1 MKKSVLL
8 FVSLLLAT
16 VSAIAQPAKPE
27 VTYSAWVEETDV
39 YLYNVEASM
48 FLVGSNNWGTRA
60 AVVGGG
66 SKSNIITYDKFL
78 TGNGTIKGTKWQII
92 QAEDKRG
99 QNACFQIS
107 NMEISGRGL
116 IPSVANECWVD
127 GGPAHT
133 DATLRDIDGWY
144 IVKDNGDKTFQLNFT
159 RKAAKTDE
167 AGNEVKEGDEVVYE
181 YTPAPGVMSISKFAE
196 GELNV
201 NISETESY
209 CTWAVV
215 TVEEYERVVPL
226 LNLYH
231 AGVGLQ
237 KLIDDAKALG
247 IEADLSSYE
256 AVLTKEGVTL
266 EEIQNA
272 IKKLSPTVNF
282 GKVIAEAKK
291 QDPERDWSKYE
302 GIYADPES
310 TDEIFTKNT
319 NFINA
324 LLTLKKAIAA
334 AQELDGTKTFLQAEA
349 LYADD
354 DAAQAEIEDETKRVN
369 AYASLKK
376 VLDEAAQKN
385 YNVAEYT
392 AVYNNVDAT
401 TEDLAKAEEGAK
413 NAVTRGDIAGAAANA
428 TAKNPADFTNYIV
441 NPSFDVQED
450 FHGWSTG
457 FGAGGT
463 KSTNA
468 EVFGK
473 SFDVYQD
480 IKNMPAGVYMV
491 AVNGYTRYKD
501 AQSDYNAW
509 KAGQVS
515 ETKIYLQGETNGQY
529 FTPIKHVSEGGS
541 FTSVANEETTVKLDT
556 EWGTITAGGPV
567 TLYCPN
573 TMAAADVYFHKS
585 GENAGPSD
593 RYRNEAYGPLGEGDV
608 LRIGVFNKKAT
619 DTDWSIFDDFQL
631 FYLGNGAD
639 AYQKW
644 AESVKGNYNVTFD
657 GDVYYGAPEKKYY
670 EEILEVLSSASD
682 KDAISTAI
690 LKVDQAVDSV
700 AASKEAY
707 ATYATTLA
715 TVQKWLN
722 ENVGDD
728 DSYYKL
734 SDYMEAENAEDV
746 ATWEFPNGPAKVIIP
761 DYQQGGFEGI
771 LPVKDIIAETQY
783 VKDMLTEATRNTLAD
798 GTNLTNLIV
807 NPGFEE
813 ELVDGK
819 GKGWSL
825 DTSKGGTGSLTN
837 WRGGDSKNYC
847 AEAYEQNF
855 DVYQEIEGLK
865 DGIYEV
871 SVQAFYRGGWPE
883 AAWNNYKKD
892 PEMKG
897 DAKVYSEVYLNEFST
912 PIRNEMEITFDTNL
926 ANNCSSFAEGE
937 GDDVVNVFV
946 PNGMASASA
955 AFSLP
960 DNEKNYTMSAYGLVT
975 DGKIRLG
982 IRRLTTPPS
991 NAGTWT
997 LWDNFKLTY
1006 RAKNPEIVEK
1016 VLVSKS
1022 NELAELLETNE
1033 ENLTDPVL
1041 QSTQEAYTESKKT
1054 DLNDA
1059 AKYEVL
1065 IETND
1070 AIMAAK
1076 ENIQQVGA
1084 YKTANEAYQAACD
1097 ELEKVDE
1104 SQEAEIWNQI
1114 DEMDNEL
1121 EGDAFRSLS
1130 TEDLVTLIAKVEDF
1144 TKEVQAAIDDIKL
1157 AQKVAEMADATD
1169 DKPYDATSW
1178 IINPDMEDASQDSNA
1193 DASKKMAGWDFWKA
1207 KGNGPVKGSDGINGR
1222 SLEAWSGTIG
1232 AELEFTA
1239 YQTLTGLPAG
1249 KYKLSAKAANAS
1261 NGVVADETLWAD
1273 PEKAATGRAYLCAI
1287 LSDGENEK
1295 AVSTPVEPNVGSATA
1310 ANTYTVTFT
1319 VEEGNDVKIG
1329 FQSIGTMP
1337 FRWFM
1342 CDDFTLT
1349 YYGTESAKVD
1359 STDEGDVVAIEGVE
1373 EAAPATKAI
1382 AGIYNASGAKIA
1394 TLQQGINIVKY
1405 TDGSVKKIFVK

>member
-27 VTYSAWVEETDV
+27 VSYADWASVEEKTEI
-39 YLYNVEASM
+39 YFYNVEAGM
-48 FLVGSNNWGTRA
+48 FLTAGSSWGTRA
-60 AVVGGG
+60 TLIGIKDKNTYNDLLADASGFKGNKWLIAAAEESRGGKNCYMFENKSG
-66 SKSNIITYDKFL
+66 SNYLSAD
-78 TGNGTIKGTKWQII
+78 TKDGI
-92 QAEDKRG
+92 
-99 QNACFQIS
+99 
-107 NMEISGRGL
+107 
-116 IPSVANECWVD
+116 WVD
-127 GGPAHT
+127 GGT
-133 DATLRDIDGWY
+133 DRPVVGWY
-144 IVKDNGDKTFQLNFT
+144 IAKNNGDKTFQLGYML
-159 RKAAKTDE
+159 KTEKKDAE
-167 AGNEVKEGDEVVYE
+167 GNTVKDGDNIVYE
-181 YTPAPGVMSISKFAE
+181 YSSMGIFGVQKFEE
-196 GELNV
+196 GDLNTY
-201 NISETESY
+201 IDESEAYS
-209 CTWAVV
+209 TWAIVDG
-215 TVEEYERVVPL
+215 TEYERVQPL
-226 LNLYH
+226 FQAYY
-231 AGVGLQ
+231 AGISLQ
-237 KLIDDAKALG
+237 
-247 IEADLSSYE
+247 
-256 AVLTKEGVTL
+256 
-266 EEIQNA
+266 
-272 IKKLSPTVNF
+272 NF
-282 GKVIAEAKK
+282 INEAKK
-291 QDPERDWSKYE
+291 QGINADFSPYE
-302 GIYADPES
+302 ALLAKDGVTYKELQDAINKISPAVELGKAITKAKEFDGSRNWEKFEKIYANTES
-310 TDEIFTKNT
+310 TVTELNDATALVNSLVALKT
-319 NFINA
+319 AINA
-324 LLTLKKAIAA
+324 GIDLDQAHDYSASTAIYNSDDSKKA
-334 AQELDGTKTFLQAEA
+334 DVDT
-349 LYADD
+349 
-354 DAAQAEIEDETKRVN
+354 ETTRVN
-369 AYASLKK
+369 AFVSLKK
-376 VLDEAAQKN
+376 KLDEATAGYPAVDFSEAKTAYDNTQSDAKTL
-385 YNVAEYT
+385 AEAEAKIGELQDAYDIAHAT
-392 AVYNNVDAT
+392 VDKPGDITSQLTNVDGSSAT
-401 TEDLAKAEEGAK
+401 DW
-413 NAVTRGDIAGAAANA
+413 TRTWLGDGRAG
-428 TAKNPADFTNYIV
+428 
-441 NPSFDVQED
+441 D
-450 FHGWSTG
+450 FHLNTWS
-457 FGAGGT
+457 
-463 KSTNA
+463 
-468 EVFGK
+468 V
-473 SFDVYQD
+473 
-480 IKNMPAGVYMV
+480 
-491 AVNGYTRYKD
+491 
-501 AQSDYNAW
+501 
-509 KAGQVS
+509 
-515 ETKIYLQGETNGQY
+515 
-529 FTPIKHVSEGGS
+529 EG
-541 FTSVANEETTVKLDT
+541 N
-556 EWGTITAGGPV
+556 
-567 TLYCPN
+567 N
-573 TMAAADVYFHKS
+573 
-585 GENAGPSD
+585 N
-593 RYRNEAYGPLGEGDV
+593 
-608 LRIGVFNKKAT
+608 
-619 DTDWSIFDDFQL
+619 
-631 FYLGNGAD
+631 
-639 AYQKW
+639 
-644 AESVKGNYNVTFD
+644 
-657 GDVYYGAPEKKYY
+657 
-670 EEILEVLSSASD
+670 
-682 KDAISTAI
+682 
-690 LKVDQAVDSV
+690 
-700 AASKEAY
+700 
-707 ATYATTLA
+707 
-715 TVQKWLN
+715 
-722 ENVGDD
+722 
-728 DSYYKL
+728 
-734 SDYMEAENAEDV
+734 
-746 ATWEFPNGPAKVIIP
+746 
-761 DYQQGGFEGI
+761 
-771 LPVKDIIAETQY
+771 
-783 VKDMLTEATRNTLAD
+783 AD
-798 GTNLTNLIV
+798 GTNMVVNFLEDWVAKGNTLSDQKFQRNPVKVAPGAYKITANIRVYNESGADYMKGAYLFGNVSRNSLFANEDEAQTNAVEGAKYNTYNNMLNYWKDGFETYAIVPKDGTLTFGVMIENANYNWVAAKNFRVYYMGDSYESLDYVRKNSDMFAQPFPEETFAMQQLLDDYNNAIPNYGKAQNAEELLDAVQKLVSLSESVQNNANAYKAYKDRVDGLKAGIENGEIDLDGPDADILFDYLDDLGEELGPDSETSVEYGFKNGYSAYIIANRLLKTEEITEELEFLNKLYDAAVRTSLKDGTDLTNLIV

-837 WRGGDSKNYC
+837 WRGGDSDGKNYC

-855 DVYQEIEGLK
+855 DVYQEIEGVK

-912 PIRNEMEITFDTNL
+912 PIRNVMEITLDDVSQFTSKDNY
-926 ANNCSSFAEGE
+926 SSFAVTGE
-937 GDDVVNVFV
+937 GGETTNVFV
-946 PNGMASASA
+946 PNGMASASTS
-955 AFSLP
+955 FSLEDP
-960 DNEKNYTMSAYGLVT
+960 EKNYTMSAYGLVT

-1006 RAKNPEIVEK
+1006 RAKNPELAAQ
-1016 VLVSKS
+1016 VLDAKAKEL
-1022 NELAELLETNE
+1022 NELLTTSE
-1033 ENLTDPVL
+1033 ENMTDPVI
-1041 QSTQEAYTESKKT
+1041 QNSVYAYTESQKT
-1054 DLNDA
+1054 DLSDA

-1070 AIMAAK
+1070 AIVAAK

-1261 NGVVADETLWAD
+1261 NGVAADETLWAD

-1373 EAAPATKAI
+1373 ETAPATKAI

-1394 TLQQGINIVKY
+1394 TLQKGINIVKY

>member
-27 VTYSAWVEETDV
+27 VSYADWASVEEKTEI
-39 YLYNVEASM
+39 YFYNVEAGM
-48 FLVGSNNWGTRA
+48 FLTAGSSWGTRA
-60 AVVGGG
+60 TLIGIKDKNTYNDLLADASGFKGNKWLIAAAEESRGGKNCYMFENKSG
-66 SKSNIITYDKFL
+66 SNYLSAD
-78 TGNGTIKGTKWQII
+78 TKDGI
-92 QAEDKRG
+92 
-99 QNACFQIS
+99 
-107 NMEISGRGL
+107 
-116 IPSVANECWVD
+116 WVD
-127 GGPAHT
+127 GGT
-133 DATLRDIDGWY
+133 DRPVVGWY
-144 IVKDNGDKTFQLNFT
+144 IAKNNGDKTFQLGYML
-159 RKAAKTDE
+159 KTEKKDAE
-167 AGNEVKEGDEVVYE
+167 GNTVKDGDNIVYE
-181 YTPAPGVMSISKFAE
+181 YSSMGIFGVQKFEE
-196 GELNV
+196 GDLNTY
-201 NISETESY
+201 IDESEAYS
-209 CTWAVV
+209 TWAIVDG
-215 TVEEYERVVPL
+215 TEYERVQPL
-226 LNLYH
+226 FQAYY
-231 AGVGLQ
+231 AGISLQ
-237 KLIDDAKALG
+237 
-247 IEADLSSYE
+247 
-256 AVLTKEGVTL
+256 
-266 EEIQNA
+266 
-272 IKKLSPTVNF
+272 NF
-282 GKVIAEAKK
+282 INEAKK
-291 QDPERDWSKYE
+291 QGINADFSPYE
-302 GIYADPES
+302 ALLAKDGVTYKELQDAINKISPAVELGKAITKAKEFDGSRSWEKFEKIYANTES
-310 TDEIFTKNT
+310 TVTELNDATALVNSLVALKT
-319 NFINA
+319 AINA
-324 LLTLKKAIAA
+324 GIDLDQAHDYSASTAIYNSDDSKKA
-334 AQELDGTKTFLQAEA
+334 DVDT
-349 LYADD
+349 
-354 DAAQAEIEDETKRVN
+354 ETTRVN
-369 AYASLKK
+369 AFVSLKK
-376 VLDEAAQKN
+376 KLDEATAGYPAVDFSEAKTAYDNTQSDAKTL
-385 YNVAEYT
+385 AEAEAKIGELQDAYDIAHAT
-392 AVYNNVDAT
+392 VDKPGDITSQLTNVDGSSAT
-401 TEDLAKAEEGAK
+401 DW
-413 NAVTRGDIAGAAANA
+413 TRTWLGDGRAG
-428 TAKNPADFTNYIV
+428 
-441 NPSFDVQED
+441 D
-450 FHGWSTG
+450 FHLNTWS
-457 FGAGGT
+457 
-463 KSTNA
+463 
-468 EVFGK
+468 V
-473 SFDVYQD
+473 
-480 IKNMPAGVYMV
+480 
-491 AVNGYTRYKD
+491 
-501 AQSDYNAW
+501 
-509 KAGQVS
+509 
-515 ETKIYLQGETNGQY
+515 
-529 FTPIKHVSEGGS
+529 EG
-541 FTSVANEETTVKLDT
+541 N
-556 EWGTITAGGPV
+556 
-567 TLYCPN
+567 N
-573 TMAAADVYFHKS
+573 
-585 GENAGPSD
+585 N
-593 RYRNEAYGPLGEGDV
+593 
-608 LRIGVFNKKAT
+608 
-619 DTDWSIFDDFQL
+619 
-631 FYLGNGAD
+631 
-639 AYQKW
+639 
-644 AESVKGNYNVTFD
+644 
-657 GDVYYGAPEKKYY
+657 
-670 EEILEVLSSASD
+670 
-682 KDAISTAI
+682 
-690 LKVDQAVDSV
+690 
-700 AASKEAY
+700 
-707 ATYATTLA
+707 
-715 TVQKWLN
+715 
-722 ENVGDD
+722 
-728 DSYYKL
+728 
-734 SDYMEAENAEDV
+734 
-746 ATWEFPNGPAKVIIP
+746 
-761 DYQQGGFEGI
+761 
-771 LPVKDIIAETQY
+771 
-783 VKDMLTEATRNTLAD
+783 AD
-798 GTNLTNLIV
+798 GTNMVVNFLEDWVAKGNTLSDQKFQRNPVKVAPGAYKITANIRVYNESGADYMKGAYLFGNVSRNSLFANEDEAQTNAVEGAKYNTYNNMLNYWKDGFETYAIVPKDGTLTFGVMIENANYNWVAAKNFRVYYMGDSYESLDYVRKNSDMFAQPFPEETFAMQQLLDDYNNAIPNYGKAQNAEELLDAVQKLVSLSESVQNNANAYKAYKDRVDGLKAGIENGEIDLDGPDADILFDYLDDLGEELGPDSETAVEYGFKNGYSAYIIANRLLKTEEITEELEFLNKLYDAAVRTSLKDGTDLTNLIV

-837 WRGGDSKNYC
+837 WRGGDSDGKNYC

-855 DVYQEIEGLK
+855 DVYQEIEGVK

-912 PIRNEMEITFDTNL
+912 PIRNVMEITLDDVSQFTSKDNY
-926 ANNCSSFAEGE
+926 SSFAVTGE
-937 GDDVVNVFV
+937 GGETTNVFV
-946 PNGMASASA
+946 PNGMASASTS
-955 AFSLP
+955 FSLEDP
-960 DNEKNYTMSAYGLVT
+960 EKNYTMSAYGLVT

-1006 RAKNPEIVEK
+1006 RAKNPELAAQ
-1016 VLVSKS
+1016 VLDAKAKEL
-1022 NELAELLETNE
+1022 NELLTTSE
-1033 ENLTDPVL
+1033 ENMTDPVI
-1041 QSTQEAYTESKKT
+1041 QNSVYAYTESQKT
-1054 DLNDA
+1054 DLSDA

-1070 AIMAAK
+1070 AIVAAK

-1261 NGVVADETLWAD
+1261 NGVTADETLWAD

-1295 AVSTPVEPNVGSATA
+1295 AVSTPVEPNVGSATT

-1373 EAAPATKAI
+1373 ETAPATKAI

-1394 TLQQGINIVKY
+1394 TLQKGINIVKY

>member
-27 VTYSAWVEETDV
+27 VSYADWASVEEKTEI
-39 YLYNVEASM
+39 YFYNVEAGM
-48 FLVGSNNWGTRA
+48 FLTAGSSWGTRA
-60 AVVGGG
+60 TLIGIKDKNTYNDLLADASGFKGNKWLIAAAEESRGGKNCYMFENKSG
-66 SKSNIITYDKFL
+66 SNYLSAD
-78 TGNGTIKGTKWQII
+78 TKDGI
-92 QAEDKRG
+92 
-99 QNACFQIS
+99 
-107 NMEISGRGL
+107 
-116 IPSVANECWVD
+116 WVD
-127 GGPAHT
+127 GGT
-133 DATLRDIDGWY
+133 DRPVVGWY
-144 IVKDNGDKTFQLNFT
+144 IAKNNGDKTFQLGYML
-159 RKAAKTDE
+159 KTEKKDAE
-167 AGNEVKEGDEVVYE
+167 GNTVKDGDNIVYE
-181 YTPAPGVMSISKFAE
+181 YSSMGIFGVQKFEE
-196 GELNV
+196 GDLNTY
-201 NISETESY
+201 IDESEAYS
-209 CTWAVV
+209 TWAIVDG
-215 TVEEYERVVPL
+215 TEYERVQPL
-226 LNLYH
+226 FQAYY
-231 AGVGLQ
+231 AGISLQ
-237 KLIDDAKALG
+237 
-247 IEADLSSYE
+247 
-256 AVLTKEGVTL
+256 
-266 EEIQNA
+266 
-272 IKKLSPTVNF
+272 NF
-282 GKVIAEAKK
+282 INEAKK
-291 QDPERDWSKYE
+291 QGINADFSPYE
-302 GIYADPES
+302 ALLAKDGVTYKELQDAINKISPAVELGKAITKAKEFDGSRSWEKFEKIYANTES
-310 TDEIFTKNT
+310 TVTELNDATALVNSLVALKT
-319 NFINA
+319 AINA
-324 LLTLKKAIAA
+324 GIDLDQAHDYSASTAIYNSDDSKKA
-334 AQELDGTKTFLQAEA
+334 DVDT
-349 LYADD
+349 
-354 DAAQAEIEDETKRVN
+354 ETTRVN
-369 AYASLKK
+369 AFVSLKK
-376 VLDEAAQKN
+376 KLDEATAGYPAVDFSEAKTAYDNTQSDAKTL
-385 YNVAEYT
+385 AEAEAKIGELQDAYDIAHAT
-392 AVYNNVDAT
+392 VDKPGDITSQLTNVDGSSAT
-401 TEDLAKAEEGAK
+401 DW
-413 NAVTRGDIAGAAANA
+413 TRTWLGDGRAG
-428 TAKNPADFTNYIV
+428 
-441 NPSFDVQED
+441 D
-450 FHGWSTG
+450 FHLNTWS
-457 FGAGGT
+457 
-463 KSTNA
+463 
-468 EVFGK
+468 V
-473 SFDVYQD
+473 
-480 IKNMPAGVYMV
+480 
-491 AVNGYTRYKD
+491 
-501 AQSDYNAW
+501 
-509 KAGQVS
+509 
-515 ETKIYLQGETNGQY
+515 
-529 FTPIKHVSEGGS
+529 EG
-541 FTSVANEETTVKLDT
+541 N
-556 EWGTITAGGPV
+556 
-567 TLYCPN
+567 N
-573 TMAAADVYFHKS
+573 
-585 GENAGPSD
+585 N
-593 RYRNEAYGPLGEGDV
+593 
-608 LRIGVFNKKAT
+608 
-619 DTDWSIFDDFQL
+619 
-631 FYLGNGAD
+631 
-639 AYQKW
+639 
-644 AESVKGNYNVTFD
+644 
-657 GDVYYGAPEKKYY
+657 
-670 EEILEVLSSASD
+670 
-682 KDAISTAI
+682 
-690 LKVDQAVDSV
+690 
-700 AASKEAY
+700 
-707 ATYATTLA
+707 
-715 TVQKWLN
+715 
-722 ENVGDD
+722 
-728 DSYYKL
+728 
-734 SDYMEAENAEDV
+734 
-746 ATWEFPNGPAKVIIP
+746 
-761 DYQQGGFEGI
+761 
-771 LPVKDIIAETQY
+771 
-783 VKDMLTEATRNTLAD
+783 AD
-798 GTNLTNLIV
+798 GTNMVVNFLEDWVAKGNTLSDQKFQRNPVKVAPGAYKITANIRVYNESGADYMKGAYLFGNVSRNSLFANEDEAQTNAVEGAKYNTYNNMLNYWKDGFETYAIVPKDGTLTFGVMIENANYNWVAAKNFRVYYMGDSYESLDYVRKNSDMFAQPFPEETFAMQQLLDDYNNAIPNYGKAQNAEELLDAVQKLVSLSESVQNNANAYKAYKDRVDGLKAGIENGEIDLDGPDADILFDYLDDLGEELGPDSETSVEYGFKNGYSAYIIANRLLKTEEITEELEFLNKLYDAAVRTSLKDGTDLTNLIV

-813 ELVDGK
+813 DLVDGK

-837 WRGGDSKNYC
+837 WRGGDSDGKNYC

-855 DVYQEIEGLK
+855 DVYQEIEGVK

-912 PIRNEMEITFDTNL
+912 PIRNVMEITLDDVSQFTSKDNY
-926 ANNCSSFAEGE
+926 SSFAVTGE
-937 GDDVVNVFV
+937 GGETTNVFV
-946 PNGMASASA
+946 PNGMASASTS
-955 AFSLP
+955 FSLEDP
-960 DNEKNYTMSAYGLVT
+960 EKNYTMSAYGLVT

-1006 RAKNPEIVEK
+1006 RAKNPELAAQ
-1016 VLVSKS
+1016 VLDAKAKEL
-1022 NELAELLETNE
+1022 NELLTTSE
-1033 ENLTDPVL
+1033 ENMTDPVI
-1041 QSTQEAYTESKKT
+1041 QNSVYAYTESQKT
-1054 DLNDA
+1054 DLSDA

-1070 AIMAAK
+1070 ALVAAK

-1114 DEMDNEL
+1114 DEMDDEL
-1121 EGDAFRSLS
+1121 DGDAFRSLS

-1261 NGVVADETLWAD
+1261 NGVAADETLWAD

-1295 AVSTPVEPNVGSATA
+1295 AVSTPVEPNVGSATT

-1394 TLQQGINIVKY
+1394 TLQKGINIVKY

>member
-27 VTYSAWVEETDV
+27 VSYADWASVEEKTEI
-39 YLYNVEASM
+39 YFYNVEAGM
-48 FLVGSNNWGTRA
+48 FLTAGSSWGTRA
-60 AVVGGG
+60 TLIGIKDKNTYNDLLADASGFKGNKWLIAAAEESRGGKNCYMFENKSG
-66 SKSNIITYDKFL
+66 SNYLSAD
-78 TGNGTIKGTKWQII
+78 TKDGI
-92 QAEDKRG
+92 
-99 QNACFQIS
+99 
-107 NMEISGRGL
+107 
-116 IPSVANECWVD
+116 WVD
-127 GGPAHT
+127 GGT
-133 DATLRDIDGWY
+133 DRPVVGWY
-144 IVKDNGDKTFQLNFT
+144 IAKNNGDKTFQLGYML
-159 RKAAKTDE
+159 KTEKKDAE
-167 AGNEVKEGDEVVYE
+167 GNTVKDGDNIVYE
-181 YTPAPGVMSISKFAE
+181 YSSMGIFGVQKFEE
-196 GELNV
+196 GDLNTY
-201 NISETESY
+201 IDESEAYS
-209 CTWAVV
+209 TWAIVDG
-215 TVEEYERVVPL
+215 TEYERVQPL
-226 LNLYH
+226 FQAYY
-231 AGVGLQ
+231 AGISLQ
-237 KLIDDAKALG
+237 
-247 IEADLSSYE
+247 
-256 AVLTKEGVTL
+256 
-266 EEIQNA
+266 
-272 IKKLSPTVNF
+272 NF
-282 GKVIAEAKK
+282 INEAKK
-291 QDPERDWSKYE
+291 QGINADFSPYE
-302 GIYADPES
+302 ALLAKDGVTYKELQDAINKISPAVELGKAITKAKEFDGSRSWEKFEKIYANTES
-310 TDEIFTKNT
+310 TVTELNDATALVNSLVALKT
-319 NFINA
+319 AINA
-324 LLTLKKAIAA
+324 GIDLDQAHDYSASTAIYNSDDSKKA
-334 AQELDGTKTFLQAEA
+334 DVDT
-349 LYADD
+349 
-354 DAAQAEIEDETKRVN
+354 ETTRVN
-369 AYASLKK
+369 AFVSLKK
-376 VLDEAAQKN
+376 KLDEATAGYPAVDFSEAKTAYDNTQSDAKTL
-385 YNVAEYT
+385 AEAEAKIGELQDAYDIAHAT
-392 AVYNNVDAT
+392 VDKPGDITSQLTNVDGSSAT
-401 TEDLAKAEEGAK
+401 DW
-413 NAVTRGDIAGAAANA
+413 TRTWLGDGRAG
-428 TAKNPADFTNYIV
+428 
-441 NPSFDVQED
+441 D
-450 FHGWSTG
+450 FHLNTWS
-457 FGAGGT
+457 
-463 KSTNA
+463 
-468 EVFGK
+468 V
-473 SFDVYQD
+473 
-480 IKNMPAGVYMV
+480 
-491 AVNGYTRYKD
+491 
-501 AQSDYNAW
+501 
-509 KAGQVS
+509 
-515 ETKIYLQGETNGQY
+515 
-529 FTPIKHVSEGGS
+529 EG
-541 FTSVANEETTVKLDT
+541 N
-556 EWGTITAGGPV
+556 
-567 TLYCPN
+567 N
-573 TMAAADVYFHKS
+573 
-585 GENAGPSD
+585 N
-593 RYRNEAYGPLGEGDV
+593 
-608 LRIGVFNKKAT
+608 
-619 DTDWSIFDDFQL
+619 
-631 FYLGNGAD
+631 
-639 AYQKW
+639 
-644 AESVKGNYNVTFD
+644 
-657 GDVYYGAPEKKYY
+657 
-670 EEILEVLSSASD
+670 
-682 KDAISTAI
+682 
-690 LKVDQAVDSV
+690 
-700 AASKEAY
+700 
-707 ATYATTLA
+707 
-715 TVQKWLN
+715 
-722 ENVGDD
+722 
-728 DSYYKL
+728 
-734 SDYMEAENAEDV
+734 
-746 ATWEFPNGPAKVIIP
+746 
-761 DYQQGGFEGI
+761 
-771 LPVKDIIAETQY
+771 
-783 VKDMLTEATRNTLAD
+783 AD
-798 GTNLTNLIV
+798 GTNMVVNFLEDWVAKGNTLSDQKFQRNPVKVAPGAYKITAKIRVYNESGADYKKGAYLFGNVSRNSLFANEDEAQTNAVEGAKYNTYNNMLNYWKDGFETYAIVPKDGTLTFGVMIENANYNWVAAKNFRVYYMGDSYESLDYVRKNSDMFAQPFPEETFAMQQLLDDYNNAIPNYGKAQNAEELLDAVQKLVSLSESVQNNANAYKAYKDRVDGLKAGIENGEIDLDGPDADILFDYLDDLGEELGPDSETAVEYGFKNGYSAYIIANRLLKTEEITEELEFLNKLYDAAVRTSLKDGTDLTNLIV

-837 WRGGDSKNYC
+837 WRGGDSDGKNYC

-855 DVYQEIEGLK
+855 DVYQEIEGVK

-912 PIRNEMEITFDTNL
+912 PIRNVMEITLDDVSQFTSKDNY
-926 ANNCSSFAEGE
+926 SSFAVTGE
-937 GDDVVNVFV
+937 GGETTNVFV
-946 PNGMASASA
+946 PNGMASASTS
-955 AFSLP
+955 FSLEDP
-960 DNEKNYTMSAYGLVT
+960 EKNYTMSAYGLVT

-1006 RAKNPEIVEK
+1006 RAKNPELAAQ
-1016 VLVSKS
+1016 VLDAKAKEL
-1022 NELAELLETNE
+1022 NELLTTSE
-1033 ENLTDPVL
+1033 ENMTDPVI
-1041 QSTQEAYTESKKT
+1041 QNSVYAYTESQKT
-1054 DLNDA
+1054 DLSDA

-1070 AIMAAK
+1070 AIVAAK

-1261 NGVVADETLWAD
+1261 NGVTADETLWAD

-1295 AVSTPVEPNVGSATA
+1295 AVSTPVEPNVGSATT

-1394 TLQQGINIVKY
+1394 TLQKGINIVKY

>member
-27 VTYSAWVEETDV
+27 VSYADWASVEEKTEI
-39 YLYNVEASM
+39 YFYNVEAGM
-48 FLVGSNNWGTRA
+48 FLTAGSSWGTRA
-60 AVVGGG
+60 TLIGIKDKNTYNDLLADASGFKGNKWLIAAAEESRGGKNCYMFENKSG
-66 SKSNIITYDKFL
+66 SNYLSAD
-78 TGNGTIKGTKWQII
+78 TKDGI
-92 QAEDKRG
+92 
-99 QNACFQIS
+99 
-107 NMEISGRGL
+107 
-116 IPSVANECWVD
+116 WVD
-127 GGPAHT
+127 GGT
-133 DATLRDIDGWY
+133 DRPVVGWY
-144 IVKDNGDKTFQLNFT
+144 IAKDNGDKTFQLGYML
-159 RKAAKTDE
+159 KTEKKDAE
-167 AGNEVKEGDEVVYE
+167 GNTVKDGDNIVYE
-181 YTPAPGVMSISKFAE
+181 YSSMGIFGVQKFEE
-196 GELNV
+196 GDLNTY
-201 NISETESY
+201 IDESEAYS
-209 CTWAVV
+209 TWAIVDG
-215 TVEEYERVVPL
+215 TEYERVQPL
-226 LNLYH
+226 FQAYY
-231 AGVGLQ
+231 AGISLQ
-237 KLIDDAKALG
+237 
-247 IEADLSSYE
+247 
-256 AVLTKEGVTL
+256 
-266 EEIQNA
+266 
-272 IKKLSPTVNF
+272 NF
-282 GKVIAEAKK
+282 INEAKK
-291 QDPERDWSKYE
+291 QGINADFSPYE
-302 GIYADPES
+302 ALLAKDGVTYKELQDAINKISPAVELGKAITKAKEFDGSRSWEKFEKIYANTES
-310 TDEIFTKNT
+310 TVTELNDATALVNSLVALKT
-319 NFINA
+319 AINA
-324 LLTLKKAIAA
+324 GIDLDQAHDYSASTAIYNSDDSKKA
-334 AQELDGTKTFLQAEA
+334 DVDT
-349 LYADD
+349 
-354 DAAQAEIEDETKRVN
+354 ETTRVN
-369 AYASLKK
+369 AFVSLKK
-376 VLDEAAQKN
+376 KLDEATAGYPAVDFSEAKTAYDNTQSDAKTL
-385 YNVAEYT
+385 AEAEAKIGELQDAYDIAHAT
-392 AVYNNVDAT
+392 VDKPGDITSQLTNVDGSSAT
-401 TEDLAKAEEGAK
+401 DW
-413 NAVTRGDIAGAAANA
+413 TRTWLGDGRAG
-428 TAKNPADFTNYIV
+428 
-441 NPSFDVQED
+441 D
-450 FHGWSTG
+450 FHLNTWS
-457 FGAGGT
+457 
-463 KSTNA
+463 
-468 EVFGK
+468 V
-473 SFDVYQD
+473 
-480 IKNMPAGVYMV
+480 
-491 AVNGYTRYKD
+491 
-501 AQSDYNAW
+501 
-509 KAGQVS
+509 
-515 ETKIYLQGETNGQY
+515 
-529 FTPIKHVSEGGS
+529 EG
-541 FTSVANEETTVKLDT
+541 N
-556 EWGTITAGGPV
+556 
-567 TLYCPN
+567 N
-573 TMAAADVYFHKS
+573 
-585 GENAGPSD
+585 N
-593 RYRNEAYGPLGEGDV
+593 
-608 LRIGVFNKKAT
+608 
-619 DTDWSIFDDFQL
+619 
-631 FYLGNGAD
+631 
-639 AYQKW
+639 
-644 AESVKGNYNVTFD
+644 
-657 GDVYYGAPEKKYY
+657 
-670 EEILEVLSSASD
+670 
-682 KDAISTAI
+682 
-690 LKVDQAVDSV
+690 
-700 AASKEAY
+700 
-707 ATYATTLA
+707 
-715 TVQKWLN
+715 
-722 ENVGDD
+722 
-728 DSYYKL
+728 
-734 SDYMEAENAEDV
+734 
-746 ATWEFPNGPAKVIIP
+746 
-761 DYQQGGFEGI
+761 
-771 LPVKDIIAETQY
+771 
-783 VKDMLTEATRNTLAD
+783 AD
-798 GTNLTNLIV
+798 GTNMVVNFLEDWVAKGNTLSDQKFQRNPVKVAPGAYKITANIRVYNESGADYMKGAYLFGNVSRNSLFANEDEAQTNAVEGAKYNTYNNMLNYWKDGFETYAIVPKDGTLTFGVMIENANYNWVAAKNFRVYYMGDSYESLDYVRKNSDMFAQPFPEETFAMQQLLDDYNNAIPNYGKAQNAEELLDAVQKLVSLSESVQNNANAYKAYKDRVDGLKAGIENGEIDLDGPDADILFDYLDDLGEELGPDSETAVEYGFKNGYSAYIIANRLLKTEEITEELEFLNKLYDAAVRTSLKDGTDLTNLIV

-837 WRGGDSKNYC
+837 WRGGDSDGKNYC

-855 DVYQEIEGLK
+855 DVYQEIEGVK

-912 PIRNEMEITFDTNL
+912 PIRNVMEITLDDVSQFTSKDNY
-926 ANNCSSFAEGE
+926 SSFAVTGE
-937 GDDVVNVFV
+937 GGETTNVFV
-946 PNGMASASA
+946 PNGMASASTS
-955 AFSLP
+955 FSLEDP
-960 DNEKNYTMSAYGLVT
+960 EKNYTMSAYGLVT

-1006 RAKNPEIVEK
+1006 RAKNPELAAQ
-1016 VLVSKS
+1016 VLDAKAKEL
-1022 NELAELLETNE
+1022 NELLTTSE
-1033 ENLTDPVL
+1033 ENMTDPVI
-1041 QSTQEAYTESKKT
+1041 QNSVYAYTESQKT
-1054 DLNDA
+1054 DLSDA

-1070 AIMAAK
+1070 AIVAAK

-1261 NGVVADETLWAD
+1261 NGVTADETLWAD

>member
-27 VTYSAWVEETDV
+27 VSYADWASVEEKAEI
-39 YLYNVEASM
+39 YFYNVEAGM
-48 FLVGSNNWGTRA
+48 FLTAGSSWGTRA
-60 AVVGGG
+60 TLIGIKDKNTYNDLLADASGFKGNKWLIAAAEESRGGKNCYMFENKSG
-66 SKSNIITYDKFL
+66 SNYLSAD
-78 TGNGTIKGTKWQII
+78 TKDGI
-92 QAEDKRG
+92 
-99 QNACFQIS
+99 
-107 NMEISGRGL
+107 
-116 IPSVANECWVD
+116 WVD
-127 GGPAHT
+127 GGT
-133 DATLRDIDGWY
+133 DRPVVGWY
-144 IVKDNGDKTFQLNFT
+144 IAKDNGDKTFQLGYML
-159 RKAAKTDE
+159 KTEKKDAE
-167 AGNEVKEGDEVVYE
+167 GNTVKDGDNIVYE
-181 YTPAPGVMSISKFAE
+181 YSSMGIFGVQKFEE
-196 GELNV
+196 GDLNTY
-201 NISETESY
+201 IDESEAYS
-209 CTWAVV
+209 TWAIVDG
-215 TVEEYERVVPL
+215 TEYERVQPL
-226 LNLYH
+226 FQAYY
-231 AGVGLQ
+231 AGISLQ
-237 KLIDDAKALG
+237 
-247 IEADLSSYE
+247 
-256 AVLTKEGVTL
+256 
-266 EEIQNA
+266 
-272 IKKLSPTVNF
+272 NF
-282 GKVIAEAKK
+282 INEAKK
-291 QDPERDWSKYE
+291 QGINADFSPYE
-302 GIYADPES
+302 ALLAKDGVTYKELQDAINKISPAVELGKAITKAKEFDGSRSWEKFEKIYANTES
-310 TDEIFTKNT
+310 TVTELNDATALVNSLVALKT
-319 NFINA
+319 AINA
-324 LLTLKKAIAA
+324 GIDLDQAHDYSASTAIYNSDDSKKA
-334 AQELDGTKTFLQAEA
+334 DVDT
-349 LYADD
+349 
-354 DAAQAEIEDETKRVN
+354 ETTRVN
-369 AYASLKK
+369 AFVSLKK
-376 VLDEAAQKN
+376 KLDEATAGYPAVDFSEAKTAYDNTQSDAKTL
-385 YNVAEYT
+385 AEAEAKIGELQDAYDIAHAT
-392 AVYNNVDAT
+392 VDKPGDITSQLTNVDGSSAT
-401 TEDLAKAEEGAK
+401 DW
-413 NAVTRGDIAGAAANA
+413 TRTWLGDGRAG
-428 TAKNPADFTNYIV
+428 
-441 NPSFDVQED
+441 D
-450 FHGWSTG
+450 FHLNTWS
-457 FGAGGT
+457 
-463 KSTNA
+463 
-468 EVFGK
+468 V
-473 SFDVYQD
+473 
-480 IKNMPAGVYMV
+480 
-491 AVNGYTRYKD
+491 
-501 AQSDYNAW
+501 
-509 KAGQVS
+509 
-515 ETKIYLQGETNGQY
+515 
-529 FTPIKHVSEGGS
+529 EG
-541 FTSVANEETTVKLDT
+541 N
-556 EWGTITAGGPV
+556 
-567 TLYCPN
+567 N
-573 TMAAADVYFHKS
+573 
-585 GENAGPSD
+585 N
-593 RYRNEAYGPLGEGDV
+593 
-608 LRIGVFNKKAT
+608 
-619 DTDWSIFDDFQL
+619 
-631 FYLGNGAD
+631 
-639 AYQKW
+639 
-644 AESVKGNYNVTFD
+644 
-657 GDVYYGAPEKKYY
+657 
-670 EEILEVLSSASD
+670 
-682 KDAISTAI
+682 
-690 LKVDQAVDSV
+690 
-700 AASKEAY
+700 
-707 ATYATTLA
+707 
-715 TVQKWLN
+715 
-722 ENVGDD
+722 
-728 DSYYKL
+728 
-734 SDYMEAENAEDV
+734 
-746 ATWEFPNGPAKVIIP
+746 
-761 DYQQGGFEGI
+761 
-771 LPVKDIIAETQY
+771 
-783 VKDMLTEATRNTLAD
+783 AD
-798 GTNLTNLIV
+798 GTNMVVNFLEDWVAKGSTLSDQKFQRNPVKVAPGAYKITANIRVYNESGADYMKGAYLFGNVSRNSLFANEDEAQTNAVEGAKYNTYNNMLNYWKDGFETYAIVPKDGTLTFGVMIENANYNWVAAKNFRVYYMGDSYESLDYVRKNSDMFAQPFPEETFAMQQLLDDYNNAIPNYGKAQNAEELLDAVQKLVSLSESVQNNANAYKAYKDRVDGLKAGIENGEIDLDGPDADILFDYLDDLGEELGPDSETSVEYGFKNGYSAYIIANRLLKTEEITEELEFLNKLYDAAVRTSLKDGTDLTNLIV

-813 ELVDGK
+813 DLVDGK

-837 WRGGDSKNYC
+837 WRGGDSDGKNYC

-855 DVYQEIEGLK
+855 DVYQEIEGVK

-871 SVQAFYRGGWPE
+871 SVQAFYRGGSPE

-912 PIRNEMEITFDTNL
+912 PIRNVMEITLDDVSQFTSKDNY
-926 ANNCSSFAEGE
+926 SSFAVTGE
-937 GDDVVNVFV
+937 GGETTNVFV
-946 PNGMASASA
+946 PNGMASASTS
-955 AFSLP
+955 FSLEDP
-960 DNEKNYTMSAYGLVT
+960 EKNYTMSAYGLVT

-1006 RAKNPEIVEK
+1006 RAKNPELAAQ
-1016 VLVSKS
+1016 VLDAKAKEL
-1022 NELAELLETNE
+1022 NELLTTSE
-1033 ENLTDPVL
+1033 ENMTDPVI
-1041 QSTQEAYTESKKT
+1041 QNSVYAYTESQKS
-1054 DLNDA
+1054 DLSDA

-1070 AIMAAK
+1070 ALVAAK
-1076 ENIQQVGA
+1076 ENILQVGA

-1097 ELEKVDE
+1097 ELEKVDG

-1295 AVSTPVEPNVGSATA
+1295 AVSTPVEPNVGSATT

>member
-16 VSAIAQPAKPE
+16 VSAIAQPAKPK
-27 VTYSAWVEETDV
+27 VSYADWASVEEKTEI
-39 YLYNVEASM
+39 YFYNVEAGM
-48 FLVGSNNWGTRA
+48 FLTAGSSWGTRA
-60 AVVGGG
+60 TLIGIKNKNTYNDLLADASGFKGNKWLIAAAEESRGGKNCYMFENKSG
-66 SKSNIITYDKFL
+66 SNYLSAD
-78 TGNGTIKGTKWQII
+78 TKDGI
-92 QAEDKRG
+92 
-99 QNACFQIS
+99 
-107 NMEISGRGL
+107 
-116 IPSVANECWVD
+116 WVD
-127 GGPAHT
+127 GGT
-133 DATLRDIDGWY
+133 DRPVVGWY
-144 IVKDNGDKTFQLNFT
+144 IAKDNGDKTFQLGYML
-159 RKAAKTDE
+159 KTEKKDAE
-167 AGNEVKEGDEVVYE
+167 GNTVKDGDNIVYE
-181 YTPAPGVMSISKFAE
+181 YSSMGIFGVQKFEE
-196 GELNV
+196 GDLNTY
-201 NISETESY
+201 IDESEAYS
-209 CTWAVV
+209 TWAIVDG
-215 TVEEYERVVPL
+215 TEYERVQPL
-226 LNLYH
+226 FQAYYAGISLQNFINEAKNQGINADFSPYEALLAKDGVTYKELQDAINKISPAVELGKAITKAKEFDGSRSWEKFEKIYANTESTVTELNDATALVNSLVALKTAIN
-231 AGVGLQ
+231 AGIDLDQAHDYSASTAIYNSDDSKKADVDTETTRVNAFVSLKK
-237 KLIDDAKALG
+237 KLDEATAGYPAVDFSEAKTAYDNTQSDAK
-247 IEADLSSYE
+247 
-256 AVLTKEGVTL
+256 TL
-266 EEIQNA
+266 AE
-272 IKKLSPTVNF
+272 
-282 GKVIAEAKK
+282 AEAKIGEL
-291 QDPERDWSKYE
+291 QDAYDIAHATVDKPGDITSQ
-302 GIYADPES
+302 
-310 TDEIFTKNT
+310 
-319 NFINA
+319 
-324 LLTLKKAIAA
+324 LT
-334 AQELDGTKTFLQAEA
+334 
-349 LYADD
+349 
-354 DAAQAEIEDETKRVN
+354 
-369 AYASLKK
+369 
-376 VLDEAAQKN
+376 
-385 YNVAEYT
+385 
-392 AVYNNVDAT
+392 NVDGSSAT
-401 TEDLAKAEEGAK
+401 DW
-413 NAVTRGDIAGAAANA
+413 TRTWLGDGRAG
-428 TAKNPADFTNYIV
+428 
-441 NPSFDVQED
+441 D
-450 FHGWSTG
+450 FHLNTWS
-457 FGAGGT
+457 
-463 KSTNA
+463 
-468 EVFGK
+468 V
-473 SFDVYQD
+473 
-480 IKNMPAGVYMV
+480 
-491 AVNGYTRYKD
+491 
-501 AQSDYNAW
+501 
-509 KAGQVS
+509 
-515 ETKIYLQGETNGQY
+515 
-529 FTPIKHVSEGGS
+529 EG
-541 FTSVANEETTVKLDT
+541 N
-556 EWGTITAGGPV
+556 
-567 TLYCPN
+567 N
-573 TMAAADVYFHKS
+573 
-585 GENAGPSD
+585 N
-593 RYRNEAYGPLGEGDV
+593 
-608 LRIGVFNKKAT
+608 
-619 DTDWSIFDDFQL
+619 
-631 FYLGNGAD
+631 
-639 AYQKW
+639 
-644 AESVKGNYNVTFD
+644 
-657 GDVYYGAPEKKYY
+657 
-670 EEILEVLSSASD
+670 
-682 KDAISTAI
+682 
-690 LKVDQAVDSV
+690 
-700 AASKEAY
+700 
-707 ATYATTLA
+707 
-715 TVQKWLN
+715 
-722 ENVGDD
+722 
-728 DSYYKL
+728 
-734 SDYMEAENAEDV
+734 
-746 ATWEFPNGPAKVIIP
+746 
-761 DYQQGGFEGI
+761 
-771 LPVKDIIAETQY
+771 
-783 VKDMLTEATRNTLAD
+783 AD
-798 GTNLTNLIV
+798 GTNMVVNFLEDWVAKGNTLSDQKFQRNPVKVAPGAYKITANIRVYNESGADYMKGAYLFGNVSRNSLFANEDEAQTNAVEGAKYNTYNNMLNYWKDGFETYAIVPKDGTLTFGVMIENANYNWVAAKNFRVYYMGDSYESLDYVRKNSDMFAQPFPEETFAMQQLLDDYNNAIPNYGKAQNAEELLDAVQKLVSLSESVQNNANAYKAYKDRVDGLKAGIENGEIDLDGPDADILFDYLDDLGEELGPDSETSVEYGFKNGYSAYIIANRLLKTEEITEELEFLNKLYDAAVRTSLKDGTDLTNLIV

-837 WRGGDSKNYC
+837 WRGGDSDGKNYC

-855 DVYQEIEGLK
+855 DVYQEIEGVK

-871 SVQAFYRGGWPE
+871 SVQAFYRGGSPE

-912 PIRNEMEITFDTNL
+912 PIRNVMEITLDDVSQFTSKDNY
-926 ANNCSSFAEGE
+926 SSFAVTGE
-937 GDDVVNVFV
+937 GGETTNVFV
-946 PNGMASASA
+946 PNGMASASTS
-955 AFSLP
+955 FSLEDP
-960 DNEKNYTMSAYGLVT
+960 EKNYTMSAYGLVT

-1006 RAKNPEIVEK
+1006 RAKNPELAAQ
-1016 VLVSKS
+1016 VLDAKAKEL
-1022 NELAELLETNE
+1022 NELLTTSE
-1033 ENLTDPVL
+1033 ENMTDPVI
-1041 QSTQEAYTESKKT
+1041 QNSVYAYTESQKT
-1054 DLNDA
+1054 DLSDA

-1070 AIMAAK
+1070 ALVAAK
-1076 ENIQQVGA
+1076 ENILQVGA

-1295 AVSTPVEPNVGSATA
+1295 AVSTPVEPNVGSATT

>member
-27 VTYSAWVEETDV
+27 VSYADWASVEEKAEI
-39 YLYNVEASM
+39 YFYNVEAGM
-48 FLVGSNNWGTRA
+48 FLTAGSSWGTRA
-60 AVVGGG
+60 TLIGIKNKNTYNDLLADASGFKGNKWLIAAAEESRGGKNCYMFENKSG
-66 SKSNIITYDKFL
+66 SNYLSAD
-78 TGNGTIKGTKWQII
+78 TKDGI
-92 QAEDKRG
+92 
-99 QNACFQIS
+99 
-107 NMEISGRGL
+107 
-116 IPSVANECWVD
+116 WVD
-127 GGPAHT
+127 GGT
-133 DATLRDIDGWY
+133 DRPVVGWY
-144 IVKDNGDKTFQLNFT
+144 IAKNNGDKTFQLGYML
-159 RKAAKTDE
+159 KTEKKDAE
-167 AGNEVKEGDEVVYE
+167 GNTVKDGDNIVYE
-181 YTPAPGVMSISKFAE
+181 YSSMGIFGVQKFEE
-196 GELNV
+196 GDLNTY
-201 NISETESY
+201 IDESEAYS
-209 CTWAVV
+209 TWAIVDG
-215 TVEEYERVVPL
+215 TEYERVQPL
-226 LNLYH
+226 FQAYY
-231 AGVGLQ
+231 AGISLQ
-237 KLIDDAKALG
+237 
-247 IEADLSSYE
+247 
-256 AVLTKEGVTL
+256 
-266 EEIQNA
+266 
-272 IKKLSPTVNF
+272 NF
-282 GKVIAEAKK
+282 INEAKK
-291 QDPERDWSKYE
+291 QGINADFSPYE
-302 GIYADPES
+302 ALLAKDGVTYKELQDAINKISPAVELGKAITKAKEFDGSRSWEKFEKIYANTES
-310 TDEIFTKNT
+310 TVTELNDATALVNSLVALKT
-319 NFINA
+319 AINA
-324 LLTLKKAIAA
+324 GIDLDQAHDYSASTAIYNSDDSKKA
-334 AQELDGTKTFLQAEA
+334 DVDT
-349 LYADD
+349 
-354 DAAQAEIEDETKRVN
+354 ETTRVN
-369 AYASLKK
+369 AFVSLKK
-376 VLDEAAQKN
+376 KLDEATAGYPAVDFSEAKTAYDNTQSDAKTL
-385 YNVAEYT
+385 AEAEAKIGELQDAYDIAHAT
-392 AVYNNVDAT
+392 VDKPGDITSQLTNVDGSSAT
-401 TEDLAKAEEGAK
+401 DW
-413 NAVTRGDIAGAAANA
+413 TRTWLGDGRAG
-428 TAKNPADFTNYIV
+428 
-441 NPSFDVQED
+441 D
-450 FHGWSTG
+450 FHLNTWS
-457 FGAGGT
+457 
-463 KSTNA
+463 
-468 EVFGK
+468 V
-473 SFDVYQD
+473 
-480 IKNMPAGVYMV
+480 
-491 AVNGYTRYKD
+491 
-501 AQSDYNAW
+501 
-509 KAGQVS
+509 
-515 ETKIYLQGETNGQY
+515 
-529 FTPIKHVSEGGS
+529 EG
-541 FTSVANEETTVKLDT
+541 N
-556 EWGTITAGGPV
+556 
-567 TLYCPN
+567 N
-573 TMAAADVYFHKS
+573 
-585 GENAGPSD
+585 N
-593 RYRNEAYGPLGEGDV
+593 
-608 LRIGVFNKKAT
+608 
-619 DTDWSIFDDFQL
+619 
-631 FYLGNGAD
+631 
-639 AYQKW
+639 
-644 AESVKGNYNVTFD
+644 
-657 GDVYYGAPEKKYY
+657 
-670 EEILEVLSSASD
+670 
-682 KDAISTAI
+682 
-690 LKVDQAVDSV
+690 
-700 AASKEAY
+700 
-707 ATYATTLA
+707 
-715 TVQKWLN
+715 
-722 ENVGDD
+722 
-728 DSYYKL
+728 
-734 SDYMEAENAEDV
+734 
-746 ATWEFPNGPAKVIIP
+746 
-761 DYQQGGFEGI
+761 
-771 LPVKDIIAETQY
+771 
-783 VKDMLTEATRNTLAD
+783 AD
-798 GTNLTNLIV
+798 GTNMVVNFLEDWVAKGNTLSDQKFQRNPVKVAPGAYKITANIRVYNESGADYMKGAYLFGNVSRNSLFANEDEAQTNAVEGAKYNTYNNMLNYWKDGFETYAIVPKDGTLTFGVMIENANYNWVAAKNFRVYYMGDSYESLDYVRKNSDMFAQPFPEETFAMQQLLDDYNNAIPNYGKAQNAEELLDAVQKLVSLSESVQNNANAYKAYKDRVDGLKAGIENGEIDLDGPDADILFDYLDDLGEELGPDSETAVEYGFKNGYSAYIIANRLLKTEEITEELEFLNKLYDAAVRTSLKDGTDLTNLIV

-837 WRGGDSKNYC
+837 WRGGDSDGKNYC

-855 DVYQEIEGLK
+855 DVYQEIEGVK

-912 PIRNEMEITFDTNL
+912 PIRNVMEITLDDVSQFTSKDNY
-926 ANNCSSFAEGE
+926 SSFAVTGE
-937 GDDVVNVFV
+937 GGETTNVFV
-946 PNGMASASA
+946 PNGMASASTS
-955 AFSLP
+955 FSLEDP
-960 DNEKNYTMSAYGLVT
+960 EKNYTMSAYGLVT

-1006 RAKNPEIVEK
+1006 RAKNPELAAQ
-1016 VLVSKS
+1016 VLDAKAKEL
-1022 NELAELLETNE
+1022 NELLTTSE
-1033 ENLTDPVL
+1033 ENMTDPVI
-1041 QSTQEAYTESKKT
+1041 QNSVYAYTESQKT
-1054 DLNDA
+1054 DLSDA

-1070 AIMAAK
+1070 AIVAAK
-1076 ENIQQVGA
+1076 ENILQVGA

-1261 NGVVADETLWAD
+1261 NGVAADETLWAD

-1295 AVSTPVEPNVGSATA
+1295 AVSTPVEPNVGSATT

-1394 TLQQGINIVKY
+1394 TLQKGINIVKY

>member
-27 VTYSAWVEETDV
+27 VSYADWASVEEKAEI
-39 YLYNVEASM
+39 YFYNVEAGM
-48 FLVGSNNWGTRA
+48 FLTAGSSWGTRA
-60 AVVGGG
+60 TLIGIKNKNTYNDLLADASGFKGNKWLIAAAEESRGGKNCYMFENKSG
-66 SKSNIITYDKFL
+66 SNYLSAD
-78 TGNGTIKGTKWQII
+78 TKDGI
-92 QAEDKRG
+92 
-99 QNACFQIS
+99 
-107 NMEISGRGL
+107 
-116 IPSVANECWVD
+116 WVD
-127 GGPAHT
+127 GGT
-133 DATLRDIDGWY
+133 DRPVVGWY
-144 IVKDNGDKTFQLNFT
+144 IAKDNGDKTFQLGYML
-159 RKAAKTDE
+159 KTEKKDAE
-167 AGNEVKEGDEVVYE
+167 GNTVKDGDNIVYE
-181 YTPAPGVMSISKFAE
+181 YSSMGIFGVQKFEE
-196 GELNV
+196 GDLNTY
-201 NISETESY
+201 IDESEAYS
-209 CTWAVV
+209 TWAIVDG
-215 TVEEYERVVPL
+215 TEYERVQPL
-226 LNLYH
+226 FQAYY
-231 AGVGLQ
+231 AGISLQ
-237 KLIDDAKALG
+237 
-247 IEADLSSYE
+247 
-256 AVLTKEGVTL
+256 
-266 EEIQNA
+266 
-272 IKKLSPTVNF
+272 NF
-282 GKVIAEAKK
+282 INEAKK
-291 QDPERDWSKYE
+291 QGINADFSPYE
-302 GIYADPES
+302 ALLAKDGVTYKELQDAINKISPAVELGKAITKAKEFDGSRSWEKFEKIYANTES
-310 TDEIFTKNT
+310 TVTELNDATALVNSLVALKT
-319 NFINA
+319 AINA
-324 LLTLKKAIAA
+324 GIDLDQAHDYSASTAIYNSDDSKKA
-334 AQELDGTKTFLQAEA
+334 DVDT
-349 LYADD
+349 
-354 DAAQAEIEDETKRVN
+354 ETTRVN
-369 AYASLKK
+369 AFVSLKK
-376 VLDEAAQKN
+376 KLDEATAGYPAVDFSEAKTAYDNTQSDAKTL
-385 YNVAEYT
+385 AEAEAKIGELQDAYDIAHAT
-392 AVYNNVDAT
+392 VDKPGDITSQLTNVDGSSAT
-401 TEDLAKAEEGAK
+401 DW
-413 NAVTRGDIAGAAANA
+413 TRTWLGDGRAG
-428 TAKNPADFTNYIV
+428 
-441 NPSFDVQED
+441 D
-450 FHGWSTG
+450 FHLNTWS
-457 FGAGGT
+457 
-463 KSTNA
+463 
-468 EVFGK
+468 V
-473 SFDVYQD
+473 
-480 IKNMPAGVYMV
+480 
-491 AVNGYTRYKD
+491 
-501 AQSDYNAW
+501 
-509 KAGQVS
+509 
-515 ETKIYLQGETNGQY
+515 
-529 FTPIKHVSEGGS
+529 EG
-541 FTSVANEETTVKLDT
+541 N
-556 EWGTITAGGPV
+556 
-567 TLYCPN
+567 N
-573 TMAAADVYFHKS
+573 
-585 GENAGPSD
+585 N
-593 RYRNEAYGPLGEGDV
+593 
-608 LRIGVFNKKAT
+608 
-619 DTDWSIFDDFQL
+619 
-631 FYLGNGAD
+631 
-639 AYQKW
+639 
-644 AESVKGNYNVTFD
+644 
-657 GDVYYGAPEKKYY
+657 
-670 EEILEVLSSASD
+670 
-682 KDAISTAI
+682 
-690 LKVDQAVDSV
+690 
-700 AASKEAY
+700 
-707 ATYATTLA
+707 
-715 TVQKWLN
+715 
-722 ENVGDD
+722 
-728 DSYYKL
+728 
-734 SDYMEAENAEDV
+734 
-746 ATWEFPNGPAKVIIP
+746 
-761 DYQQGGFEGI
+761 
-771 LPVKDIIAETQY
+771 
-783 VKDMLTEATRNTLAD
+783 AD
-798 GTNLTNLIV
+798 GTNMVVNFLEDWVAKGNTLSDQKFQRNPVKVAPGAYKITANIRVYNESGADYMKGAYLFGNVSRNSLFANEDEAQTNAVEGAKYNTYNNMLNYWKDGFETYAIVPKDGTLTFGVMIENANYNWVAAKNFRVYYMGDSYESLDYVRKNSDMFAQPFPEETFAMQQLLDDYNNAIPNYGKAQNAEELLDAVQKLVSLSESVQNNANAYKAYKDRVDGLKAGIENGEIDLDGPDADILFDYLDDLGEELGPDSETAVEYGFKNGYSAYIIANRLLKTEEITEELEFLNKLYDAAVRTSLKDGTDLTNLIV

-837 WRGGDSKNYC
+837 WRGGDSDGKNYC

-855 DVYQEIEGLK
+855 DVYQEIEGVK

-912 PIRNEMEITFDTNL
+912 PIRNVMEITLDDVSQFTSKDNY
-926 ANNCSSFAEGE
+926 SSFAVTGE
-937 GDDVVNVFV
+937 GGETTNVFV
-946 PNGMASASA
+946 PNGMASASTS
-955 AFSLP
+955 FSLEDP
-960 DNEKNYTMSAYGLVT
+960 EKNYTMSAYGLVT

-1006 RAKNPEIVEK
+1006 RAKNPELAAQ
-1016 VLVSKS
+1016 VLDAKAKEL
-1022 NELAELLETNE
+1022 NELLTTSE
-1033 ENLTDPVL
+1033 ENMTDPVI
-1041 QSTQEAYTESKKT
+1041 QNSVYAYTESQKT
-1054 DLNDA
+1054 DLSDA

-1070 AIMAAK
+1070 AIVAAK
-1076 ENIQQVGA
+1076 ENILQVGA

-1261 NGVVADETLWAD
+1261 NGVAADETLWAD

-1295 AVSTPVEPNVGSATA
+1295 AVSTPVEPNVGSATT

-1394 TLQQGINIVKY
+1394 TLQKGINIVKY

>member
-27 VTYSAWVEETDV
+27 VSYADWASVEEKTEI
-39 YLYNVEASM
+39 YFYNVEAGM
-48 FLVGSNNWGTRA
+48 FLTAGSSWGTRA
-60 AVVGGG
+60 TLIGIKNKNTYNDLLADASGFKGNKWLIAAAEESRGGKNCYMFENKSG
-66 SKSNIITYDKFL
+66 SNYLSAD
-78 TGNGTIKGTKWQII
+78 TKDGI
-92 QAEDKRG
+92 
-99 QNACFQIS
+99 
-107 NMEISGRGL
+107 
-116 IPSVANECWVD
+116 WVD
-127 GGPAHT
+127 GGT
-133 DATLRDIDGWY
+133 DRPVVGWY
-144 IVKDNGDKTFQLNFT
+144 IAKDNGDKTFQLGYML
-159 RKAAKTDE
+159 KTEKKDAE
-167 AGNEVKEGDEVVYE
+167 GNTVKDGDNIVYE
-181 YTPAPGVMSISKFAE
+181 YSSMGIFGVQKFEE
-196 GELNV
+196 GDLNTY
-201 NISETESY
+201 IDESEAYS
-209 CTWAVV
+209 TWAIVDG
-215 TVEEYERVVPL
+215 TEYERVQPL
-226 LNLYH
+226 FQAYY
-231 AGVGLQ
+231 AGISLQ
-237 KLIDDAKALG
+237 
-247 IEADLSSYE
+247 
-256 AVLTKEGVTL
+256 
-266 EEIQNA
+266 
-272 IKKLSPTVNF
+272 NF
-282 GKVIAEAKK
+282 INEAKK
-291 QDPERDWSKYE
+291 QGINADFSPYE
-302 GIYADPES
+302 ALLAKDGVTYKELQDAINKISPAVELGKAITKAKEFDGSRSWEKFEKIYANTES
-310 TDEIFTKNT
+310 TVTELNDATALVNSLVALKT
-319 NFINA
+319 AINA
-324 LLTLKKAIAA
+324 GIDLDQAHDYSASTAIYNSDDSKKA
-334 AQELDGTKTFLQAEA
+334 DVDT
-349 LYADD
+349 
-354 DAAQAEIEDETKRVN
+354 ETTRVN
-369 AYASLKK
+369 AFVSLKK
-376 VLDEAAQKN
+376 KLDEATAGYPAVDFSEAKTAYDNTQSDAKTL
-385 YNVAEYT
+385 AEAEAKIGELQDAYDIAHAT
-392 AVYNNVDAT
+392 VDKPGDITSQLTNVDGSSAT
-401 TEDLAKAEEGAK
+401 DW
-413 NAVTRGDIAGAAANA
+413 TRTWLGDGRAG
-428 TAKNPADFTNYIV
+428 
-441 NPSFDVQED
+441 D
-450 FHGWSTG
+450 FHLNTWS
-457 FGAGGT
+457 
-463 KSTNA
+463 
-468 EVFGK
+468 V
-473 SFDVYQD
+473 
-480 IKNMPAGVYMV
+480 
-491 AVNGYTRYKD
+491 
-501 AQSDYNAW
+501 
-509 KAGQVS
+509 
-515 ETKIYLQGETNGQY
+515 
-529 FTPIKHVSEGGS
+529 EG
-541 FTSVANEETTVKLDT
+541 N
-556 EWGTITAGGPV
+556 
-567 TLYCPN
+567 N
-573 TMAAADVYFHKS
+573 
-585 GENAGPSD
+585 N
-593 RYRNEAYGPLGEGDV
+593 
-608 LRIGVFNKKAT
+608 
-619 DTDWSIFDDFQL
+619 
-631 FYLGNGAD
+631 
-639 AYQKW
+639 
-644 AESVKGNYNVTFD
+644 
-657 GDVYYGAPEKKYY
+657 
-670 EEILEVLSSASD
+670 
-682 KDAISTAI
+682 
-690 LKVDQAVDSV
+690 
-700 AASKEAY
+700 
-707 ATYATTLA
+707 
-715 TVQKWLN
+715 
-722 ENVGDD
+722 
-728 DSYYKL
+728 
-734 SDYMEAENAEDV
+734 
-746 ATWEFPNGPAKVIIP
+746 
-761 DYQQGGFEGI
+761 
-771 LPVKDIIAETQY
+771 
-783 VKDMLTEATRNTLAD
+783 AD
-798 GTNLTNLIV
+798 GTNMVVNFLEDWVAKGNTLSDQKFQRNPVKVAPGAYKITANIRVYNESGADYMKGAYLFGNVSRNSLFANEDEAQTNAVEGAKYNTYNNMLNYWKDGFETYAIVPKDGTLTFGVMIENANYNWVAAKNFRVYYMGDSYESLDYVRKNSDMFAQPFPEETFAMQQLLDDYNNAIPNYGKAQNAEELLDAVQKLVSLSESVQNNANAYKAYKDRVDGLKAGIENGEIDLDGPDADILFDYLDDLGEELGPDSETAVEYGFKNGYSAYIIANRLLKTEEITEELEFLNKLYDAAVRTSLKDGTDLTNLIV

-837 WRGGDSKNYC
+837 WRGGDSDGKNYC

-855 DVYQEIEGLK
+855 DVYQEIEGVK

-912 PIRNEMEITFDTNL
+912 PIRNVMEITLDDVSQFTSKDNY
-926 ANNCSSFAEGE
+926 SSFAVTGE
-937 GDDVVNVFV
+937 GGETTNVFV
-946 PNGMASASA
+946 PNGMASASTS
-955 AFSLP
+955 FSLEDP
-960 DNEKNYTMSAYGLVT
+960 EKNYTMSAYGLVT

-1006 RAKNPEIVEK
+1006 RAKNPELAAQ
-1016 VLVSKS
+1016 VLDAKAKEL
-1022 NELAELLETNE
+1022 NELLTTSE
-1033 ENLTDPVL
+1033 ENMTDPVI
-1041 QSTQEAYTESKKT
+1041 QNSVYAYTESQKT
-1054 DLNDA
+1054 DLSDA

-1070 AIMAAK
+1070 AIVAAK

-1261 NGVVADETLWAD
+1261 NGVAADETLWAD

-1295 AVSTPVEPNVGSATA
+1295 AVSTPVEPNVGSATT

-1373 EAAPATKAI
+1373 ETAPATKAI

-1394 TLQQGINIVKY
+1394 TLQKGINIVKY

>member
-27 VTYSAWVEETDV
+27 VSYADWASVEEKTEI
-39 YLYNVEASM
+39 YFYNVEAGM
-48 FLVGSNNWGTRA
+48 FLTAGSSWGTRA
-60 AVVGGG
+60 TLIGIKDKNTYNDLLADASGFKGNKWLIAAAEESRGGKNCYMFENKSG
-66 SKSNIITYDKFL
+66 SNYLSAD
-78 TGNGTIKGTKWQII
+78 TKDGI
-92 QAEDKRG
+92 
-99 QNACFQIS
+99 
-107 NMEISGRGL
+107 
-116 IPSVANECWVD
+116 WVD
-127 GGPAHT
+127 GGT
-133 DATLRDIDGWY
+133 DRPVVGWY
-144 IVKDNGDKTFQLNFT
+144 IAKNNGDKTFQLGYML
-159 RKAAKTDE
+159 KTEKKDAE
-167 AGNEVKEGDEVVYE
+167 GNTVKDGDNIVYE
-181 YTPAPGVMSISKFAE
+181 YSSMGIFGVQKFEE
-196 GELNV
+196 GDLNTY
-201 NISETESY
+201 IDESEAYS
-209 CTWAVV
+209 TWAIVDG
-215 TVEEYERVVPL
+215 TEYERVQPL
-226 LNLYH
+226 FQAYY
-231 AGVGLQ
+231 AGISLQ
-237 KLIDDAKALG
+237 
-247 IEADLSSYE
+247 
-256 AVLTKEGVTL
+256 
-266 EEIQNA
+266 
-272 IKKLSPTVNF
+272 NF
-282 GKVIAEAKK
+282 INEAKK
-291 QDPERDWSKYE
+291 QGINADFSPYE
-302 GIYADPES
+302 ALLAKDGVTYKELQDAINKISPAVELGKAITKAKEFDGSRSWEKFEKIYANTES
-310 TDEIFTKNT
+310 TVTELNDATALVNSLVALKT
-319 NFINA
+319 AINA
-324 LLTLKKAIAA
+324 GIDLDQAHDYSASTAIYNSDDSKKA
-334 AQELDGTKTFLQAEA
+334 DVDT
-349 LYADD
+349 
-354 DAAQAEIEDETKRVN
+354 ETTRVN
-369 AYASLKK
+369 AFVSLKK
-376 VLDEAAQKN
+376 KLDEATAGYPAVDFSEAKTAYDNTQSDAKTL
-385 YNVAEYT
+385 AEAEAKIGELQDAYDIAHAT
-392 AVYNNVDAT
+392 VDKPGDITSQLTNVDGSSAT
-401 TEDLAKAEEGAK
+401 DWTHTWL
-413 NAVTRGDIAGAAANA
+413 GDGRAG
-428 TAKNPADFTNYIV
+428 
-441 NPSFDVQED
+441 D
-450 FHGWSTG
+450 FHLNTWS
-457 FGAGGT
+457 
-463 KSTNA
+463 
-468 EVFGK
+468 V
-473 SFDVYQD
+473 
-480 IKNMPAGVYMV
+480 
-491 AVNGYTRYKD
+491 
-501 AQSDYNAW
+501 
-509 KAGQVS
+509 
-515 ETKIYLQGETNGQY
+515 
-529 FTPIKHVSEGGS
+529 EG
-541 FTSVANEETTVKLDT
+541 N
-556 EWGTITAGGPV
+556 
-567 TLYCPN
+567 N
-573 TMAAADVYFHKS
+573 
-585 GENAGPSD
+585 N
-593 RYRNEAYGPLGEGDV
+593 
-608 LRIGVFNKKAT
+608 
-619 DTDWSIFDDFQL
+619 
-631 FYLGNGAD
+631 
-639 AYQKW
+639 
-644 AESVKGNYNVTFD
+644 
-657 GDVYYGAPEKKYY
+657 
-670 EEILEVLSSASD
+670 
-682 KDAISTAI
+682 
-690 LKVDQAVDSV
+690 
-700 AASKEAY
+700 
-707 ATYATTLA
+707 
-715 TVQKWLN
+715 
-722 ENVGDD
+722 
-728 DSYYKL
+728 
-734 SDYMEAENAEDV
+734 
-746 ATWEFPNGPAKVIIP
+746 
-761 DYQQGGFEGI
+761 
-771 LPVKDIIAETQY
+771 
-783 VKDMLTEATRNTLAD
+783 AD
-798 GTNLTNLIV
+798 GTNMVVNFLEDWVAKGNTLSDQKFQRNPVKVAPGAYKITANIRVYNESGADYMKGAYLFGNVSRNSLFANEDEAQTNAVEGAKYNTYNNMLNYWKDGFETYAIVPKDGTLTFGVMIENANYNWVAAKNFRVYYMGDSYESLDYVRKNSDMFAQPFPEETFAMQQLLDDYNNAIPNYGKAQNAEELLDAVQKLVSLSESVQNNANAYKAYKDRVDGLKAGIENGEIDLDGPDADILFDYLDDLGEELGPDSETSVEYGFKNGYSAYIIANRLLKTEEITEELEFLNKLYDAAVRTSLKDGTDLTNLIV

-837 WRGGDSKNYC
+837 WRGGDSDGKNYC

-855 DVYQEIEGLK
+855 DVYQEIEGVK

-912 PIRNEMEITFDTNL
+912 PIRNVMEITLDDVSQFTSKDNY
-926 ANNCSSFAEGE
+926 SSFAVTGE
-937 GDDVVNVFV
+937 GGETTNVFV
-946 PNGMASASA
+946 PNGMASASTS
-955 AFSLP
+955 FSLEDP
-960 DNEKNYTMSAYGLVT
+960 EKNYTMSAYGLVT

-1006 RAKNPEIVEK
+1006 RAKNPELAAQ
-1016 VLVSKS
+1016 VLDAKAKEL
-1022 NELAELLETNE
+1022 NELLTTSE
-1033 ENLTDPVL
+1033 ENMTDPVI
-1041 QSTQEAYTESKKT
+1041 QNSVYAYTESQKT
-1054 DLNDA
+1054 DLSDA

-1070 AIMAAK
+1070 AIVAAK
-1076 ENIQQVGA
+1076 ENILQVGA

-1261 NGVVADETLWAD
+1261 NGVAADETLWAD

>member
-27 VTYSAWVEETDV
+27 VSYADWASVEEKTEI
-39 YLYNVEASM
+39 YFYNVEAGM
-48 FLVGSNNWGTRA
+48 FLTAGSSWGTRA
-60 AVVGGG
+60 TLIGIKNKNTYNDLLADASGFKGNKWLIAAAEESRGGKNCYMFENKSG
-66 SKSNIITYDKFL
+66 SNYLSAD
-78 TGNGTIKGTKWQII
+78 TKDGI
-92 QAEDKRG
+92 
-99 QNACFQIS
+99 
-107 NMEISGRGL
+107 
-116 IPSVANECWVD
+116 WVD
-127 GGPAHT
+127 GGT
-133 DATLRDIDGWY
+133 DRPVVGWY
-144 IVKDNGDKTFQLNFT
+144 IAKDNGDKTFQLGYML
-159 RKAAKTDE
+159 KTEKKDAE
-167 AGNEVKEGDEVVYE
+167 GNTVKDGDNIVYE
-181 YTPAPGVMSISKFAE
+181 YSSMGIFGVQKFEE
-196 GELNV
+196 GDLNTY
-201 NISETESY
+201 IDESEAYS
-209 CTWAVV
+209 TWAIVDG
-215 TVEEYERVVPL
+215 TEYERVQPL
-226 LNLYH
+226 FQAYY
-231 AGVGLQ
+231 AGISLQ
-237 KLIDDAKALG
+237 
-247 IEADLSSYE
+247 
-256 AVLTKEGVTL
+256 
-266 EEIQNA
+266 
-272 IKKLSPTVNF
+272 NF
-282 GKVIAEAKK
+282 INEAKK
-291 QDPERDWSKYE
+291 QGINADFSPYE
-302 GIYADPES
+302 ALLAKDGVTYKELQDAINKISPAVELGKAITKAKEFDGSRSWEKFEKIYANTES
-310 TDEIFTKNT
+310 TVTELNDATALVNSLVALKT
-319 NFINA
+319 AINA
-324 LLTLKKAIAA
+324 GIDLDQAHDYSASTAIYNSDDSKKA
-334 AQELDGTKTFLQAEA
+334 DVDT
-349 LYADD
+349 
-354 DAAQAEIEDETKRVN
+354 ETTRVN
-369 AYASLKK
+369 AFVSLKK
-376 VLDEAAQKN
+376 KLDEATAGYPAVDFSEAKTAYDNTQSDAKTL
-385 YNVAEYT
+385 AEAEAKIGELQDAYDIAHAT
-392 AVYNNVDAT
+392 VDKPGDITSQLKNVD
-401 TEDLAKAEEGAK
+401 
-413 NAVTRGDIAGAAANA
+413 
-428 TAKNPADFTNYIV
+428 
-441 NPSFDVQED
+441 
-450 FHGWSTG
+450 
-457 FGAGGT
+457 
-463 KSTNA
+463 
-468 EVFGK
+468 
-473 SFDVYQD
+473 
-480 IKNMPAGVYMV
+480 
-491 AVNGYTRYKD
+491 
-501 AQSDYNAW
+501 
-509 KAGQVS
+509 
-515 ETKIYLQGETNGQY
+515 
-529 FTPIKHVSEGGS
+529 GS
-541 FTSVANEETTVKLDT
+541 S
-556 EWGTITAGGPV
+556 
-567 TLYCPN
+567 
-573 TMAAADVYFHKS
+573 
-585 GENAGPSD
+585 
-593 RYRNEAYGPLGEGDV
+593 
-608 LRIGVFNKKAT
+608 
-619 DTDWSIFDDFQL
+619 DTDWTRTW
-631 FYLGNGAD
+631 LG
-639 AYQKW
+639 
-644 AESVKGNYNVTFD
+644 D
-657 GDVYYGAPEKKYY
+657 GR
-670 EEILEVLSSASD
+670 
-682 KDAISTAI
+682 
-690 LKVDQAVDSV
+690 
-700 AASKEAY
+700 
-707 ATYATTLA
+707 
-715 TVQKWLN
+715 
-722 ENVGDD
+722 VGDFH
-728 DSYYKL
+728 L
-734 SDYMEAENAEDV
+734 N
-746 ATWEFPNGPAKVIIP
+746 TWSV
-761 DYQQGGFEGI
+761 EG
-771 LPVKDIIAETQY
+771 
-783 VKDMLTEATRNTLAD
+783 NNNAD
-798 GTNLTNLIV
+798 GTNMVVNFLEDWVAKGNTLSDQKFQRNPVKVAPGAYKITANIRVYNESGADYMKGAYLFGNVSRNSLFANEDEAQTNAVEGAKYNTYNNMLNYWKDGFETYAIVPKDGTLTFGVMIENANYNWVAAKNFRVYYMGDSYESLDYVRKNSDMFAQPFPEETFAMQQLLDDYNNAIPNYGKAQNAEELLDAVQKLVSLSESVQNNANAYKAYKDRVDGLKAGIENGEIDLDGPDADILFDYLDDLGEELGPDSETAVEYGFKNGYSAYIIANRLLKTEEITEELEFLNKLYDAAVRTSLKDGTDLTNLIV

-837 WRGGDSKNYC
+837 WRGGDSDGKNYC

-855 DVYQEIEGLK
+855 DVYQEIEGVK

-912 PIRNEMEITFDTNL
+912 PIRNVMEITLDDVSQFTSKDNY
-926 ANNCSSFAEGE
+926 SSFAVTGE
-937 GDDVVNVFV
+937 GGETTNVFV
-946 PNGMASASA
+946 PNGMASASTS
-955 AFSLP
+955 FSLEDP
-960 DNEKNYTMSAYGLVT
+960 EKNYTMSAYGLVT

-1006 RAKNPEIVEK
+1006 RAKNPELAAQ
-1016 VLVSKS
+1016 VLDAKAKEL
-1022 NELAELLETNE
+1022 NELLTTSE
-1033 ENLTDPVL
+1033 ENMTDPVI
-1041 QSTQEAYTESKKT
+1041 QNSVYAYTESQKT
-1054 DLNDA
+1054 DLSDA

-1070 AIMAAK
+1070 AIVAAK

-1178 IINPDMEDASQDSNA
+1178 IINPDMEDSSQDSNA

-1373 EAAPATKAI
+1373 ETAPATKAI

>member
-27 VTYSAWVEETDV
+27 VSYADWASVEEKAEI
-39 YLYNVEASM
+39 YFYNVEAGM
-48 FLVGSNNWGTRA
+48 FLTAGSSWGTRA
-60 AVVGGG
+60 TLIGIKNKNTYNDLLADASGFKGNKWLIAAAEESRGGKNCYMFENKSG
-66 SKSNIITYDKFL
+66 SNYLSAD
-78 TGNGTIKGTKWQII
+78 TKDGI
-92 QAEDKRG
+92 
-99 QNACFQIS
+99 
-107 NMEISGRGL
+107 
-116 IPSVANECWVD
+116 WVD
-127 GGPAHT
+127 GGT
-133 DATLRDIDGWY
+133 DRPVVGWY
-144 IVKDNGDKTFQLNFT
+144 IAKDNGDKTFQLGYML
-159 RKAAKTDE
+159 KTEKKDAE
-167 AGNEVKEGDEVVYE
+167 GNTVKDGDNIVYE
-181 YTPAPGVMSISKFAE
+181 YSSMGIFGVQKFEE
-196 GELNV
+196 GDLNTY
-201 NISETESY
+201 IDESEAYS
-209 CTWAVV
+209 TWAIVDG
-215 TVEEYERVVPL
+215 TEYERVQPL
-226 LNLYH
+226 FQAYY
-231 AGVGLQ
+231 AGISLQ
-237 KLIDDAKALG
+237 
-247 IEADLSSYE
+247 
-256 AVLTKEGVTL
+256 
-266 EEIQNA
+266 
-272 IKKLSPTVNF
+272 NF
-282 GKVIAEAKK
+282 INEAKK
-291 QDPERDWSKYE
+291 QGINADFSPYE
-302 GIYADPES
+302 ALLAKDGVTYKELQDAINKISPAVELGKAITKAKEFDGSRSWEKFEKIYANTES
-310 TDEIFTKNT
+310 TVTELNDATALVNSLVALKT
-319 NFINA
+319 AINA
-324 LLTLKKAIAA
+324 GIDLDQAHDYSASTAIYNSDDSKKA
-334 AQELDGTKTFLQAEA
+334 DVDT
-349 LYADD
+349 
-354 DAAQAEIEDETKRVN
+354 ETTRVN
-369 AYASLKK
+369 AFVSLKK
-376 VLDEAAQKN
+376 KLDEATAGYPAVDFSEAKTAYDNTQSDAKTL
-385 YNVAEYT
+385 AEAEAKIGELQDAYDIAHAT
-392 AVYNNVDAT
+392 VDKPGDITSQLTNVDGSSAT
-401 TEDLAKAEEGAK
+401 DW
-413 NAVTRGDIAGAAANA
+413 TRTWLGDGRAG
-428 TAKNPADFTNYIV
+428 
-441 NPSFDVQED
+441 D
-450 FHGWSTG
+450 FHLNTWS
-457 FGAGGT
+457 
-463 KSTNA
+463 
-468 EVFGK
+468 V
-473 SFDVYQD
+473 
-480 IKNMPAGVYMV
+480 
-491 AVNGYTRYKD
+491 
-501 AQSDYNAW
+501 
-509 KAGQVS
+509 
-515 ETKIYLQGETNGQY
+515 
-529 FTPIKHVSEGGS
+529 EG
-541 FTSVANEETTVKLDT
+541 N
-556 EWGTITAGGPV
+556 
-567 TLYCPN
+567 N
-573 TMAAADVYFHKS
+573 
-585 GENAGPSD
+585 N
-593 RYRNEAYGPLGEGDV
+593 
-608 LRIGVFNKKAT
+608 
-619 DTDWSIFDDFQL
+619 
-631 FYLGNGAD
+631 
-639 AYQKW
+639 
-644 AESVKGNYNVTFD
+644 
-657 GDVYYGAPEKKYY
+657 
-670 EEILEVLSSASD
+670 
-682 KDAISTAI
+682 
-690 LKVDQAVDSV
+690 
-700 AASKEAY
+700 
-707 ATYATTLA
+707 
-715 TVQKWLN
+715 
-722 ENVGDD
+722 
-728 DSYYKL
+728 
-734 SDYMEAENAEDV
+734 
-746 ATWEFPNGPAKVIIP
+746 
-761 DYQQGGFEGI
+761 
-771 LPVKDIIAETQY
+771 
-783 VKDMLTEATRNTLAD
+783 AD
-798 GTNLTNLIV
+798 GTNMVVNFLEDWVAKGNTLSDQKFQRNPVKVAPGAYKITANIRVYNESGADDYMKGAYLFGNVSRNSLFANEDEAQTNAVEGAKYNTYNNMLNYWKDGFETYAIVPKDGTLTFGVMIENANYNWVAAKNFRVYYMGDSYESLDYVRKNSDMFAQPFPEETFAMQQLLDDYNNAIPNYGKAQNAEELLDAVQKLVSLSESVQNNANAYKAYKDRVDGLKAGIENGEIDLDGPDADILFDYLDDLGEELGPDSETAVEYGFKNGYSAYIIANRLLKTEEITEELEFLNKLYDAAVRTSLKDGTDLTNLIV

-837 WRGGDSKNYC
+837 WRGGDSDGKNYC

-855 DVYQEIEGLK
+855 DVYQEIEGVK

-912 PIRNEMEITFDTNL
+912 PIRNVMEITLDDVSQFTSKDNY
-926 ANNCSSFAEGE
+926 SSFAVTGE
-937 GDDVVNVFV
+937 GGETTNVFV
-946 PNGMASASA
+946 PNGMASASTS
-955 AFSLP
+955 FSLEDP
-960 DNEKNYTMSAYGLVT
+960 EKNYTMSAYGLVT

-1006 RAKNPEIVEK
+1006 RAKNPELAAQ
-1016 VLVSKS
+1016 VLDAKAKEL
-1022 NELAELLETNE
+1022 NELLTTSE
-1033 ENLTDPVL
+1033 ENMTDPVI
-1041 QSTQEAYTESKKT
+1041 QNSVYAYTESQKT
-1054 DLNDA
+1054 DLSDA

-1070 AIMAAK
+1070 AIVAAK
-1076 ENIQQVGA
+1076 ENILQVGA

-1394 TLQQGINIVKY
+1394 TLQKGINIVKY

>member
-27 VTYSAWVEETDV
+27 VSYADWASVEEKAEI
-39 YLYNVEASM
+39 YFYNVEAGM
-48 FLVGSNNWGTRA
+48 FLTAGSSWGTRA
-60 AVVGGG
+60 TLIGIKDKNTYNDLLADASGFKGNKWLIAAAEESRGGKNCYMFENKSG
-66 SKSNIITYDKFL
+66 SNYLSAD
-78 TGNGTIKGTKWQII
+78 TKDGI
-92 QAEDKRG
+92 
-99 QNACFQIS
+99 
-107 NMEISGRGL
+107 
-116 IPSVANECWVD
+116 WVD
-127 GGPAHT
+127 GGT
-133 DATLRDIDGWY
+133 DRPVVGWY
-144 IVKDNGDKTFQLNFT
+144 IAKNNGDKTFQLGYML
-159 RKAAKTDE
+159 KTEKKDAE
-167 AGNEVKEGDEVVYE
+167 GNTVKDGDNIVYE
-181 YTPAPGVMSISKFAE
+181 YSSMGIFGVQKFEE
-196 GELNV
+196 GDLNTY
-201 NISETESY
+201 IDESEAYS
-209 CTWAVV
+209 TWAIVDG
-215 TVEEYERVVPL
+215 TEYERVQPL
-226 LNLYH
+226 FQAYY
-231 AGVGLQ
+231 AGISLQ
-237 KLIDDAKALG
+237 
-247 IEADLSSYE
+247 
-256 AVLTKEGVTL
+256 
-266 EEIQNA
+266 
-272 IKKLSPTVNF
+272 NF
-282 GKVIAEAKK
+282 INEAKK
-291 QDPERDWSKYE
+291 QGINADFSPYE
-302 GIYADPES
+302 ALLAKDGVTYKELQDAINKISPAVELGKAITKAKEFDGSRSWEKFEKIYANTES
-310 TDEIFTKNT
+310 TVTELNDATALVNSLVALKT
-319 NFINA
+319 AINA
-324 LLTLKKAIAA
+324 GIDLDQAHDYSASTAIYNSDDSKKA
-334 AQELDGTKTFLQAEA
+334 DVDT
-349 LYADD
+349 
-354 DAAQAEIEDETKRVN
+354 ETTRVN
-369 AYASLKK
+369 AFVSLKK
-376 VLDEAAQKN
+376 KLDEATAGYPAVDFSEAKTAYDNTQSDAKTL
-385 YNVAEYT
+385 AEAEAKIGELQDAYDIAHAT
-392 AVYNNVDAT
+392 VDKPGDITSQLTNVDGSSAT
-401 TEDLAKAEEGAK
+401 DW
-413 NAVTRGDIAGAAANA
+413 TRTWLGDGRAG
-428 TAKNPADFTNYIV
+428 
-441 NPSFDVQED
+441 D
-450 FHGWSTG
+450 FHLNTWS
-457 FGAGGT
+457 
-463 KSTNA
+463 
-468 EVFGK
+468 V
-473 SFDVYQD
+473 
-480 IKNMPAGVYMV
+480 
-491 AVNGYTRYKD
+491 
-501 AQSDYNAW
+501 
-509 KAGQVS
+509 
-515 ETKIYLQGETNGQY
+515 
-529 FTPIKHVSEGGS
+529 EG
-541 FTSVANEETTVKLDT
+541 N
-556 EWGTITAGGPV
+556 
-567 TLYCPN
+567 N
-573 TMAAADVYFHKS
+573 
-585 GENAGPSD
+585 N
-593 RYRNEAYGPLGEGDV
+593 
-608 LRIGVFNKKAT
+608 
-619 DTDWSIFDDFQL
+619 
-631 FYLGNGAD
+631 
-639 AYQKW
+639 
-644 AESVKGNYNVTFD
+644 
-657 GDVYYGAPEKKYY
+657 
-670 EEILEVLSSASD
+670 
-682 KDAISTAI
+682 
-690 LKVDQAVDSV
+690 
-700 AASKEAY
+700 
-707 ATYATTLA
+707 
-715 TVQKWLN
+715 
-722 ENVGDD
+722 
-728 DSYYKL
+728 
-734 SDYMEAENAEDV
+734 
-746 ATWEFPNGPAKVIIP
+746 
-761 DYQQGGFEGI
+761 
-771 LPVKDIIAETQY
+771 
-783 VKDMLTEATRNTLAD
+783 AD
-798 GTNLTNLIV
+798 GTNMVVNFLEDWVAKGNTLSDQKFQRNPVKVAPGAYKITANIRVYNESGADYMKGAYLFGNVSRNSLFANEDEAQTNAVEGAKYNTYNNMLNYWKDGFETYAIVPKDGTLTFGVMIENANYNWVAAKNFRVYYMGDSYESLDYVRKNSDMFAQPFPEETFAMQQLLDDYNNAIPNYGKAQNAEELLDAVQKLVSLSESVQNNANAYKAYKDRVDGLKAGIENGEIDLDGPDADILFDYLDDLGEELGPDSETSVEYGFKNGYSAYIIANRLLKTEEITEELEFLNKLYDAAVRTSLKDGTDLTNLIV

-837 WRGGDSKNYC
+837 WRGGDSDGKNYC

-855 DVYQEIEGLK
+855 DVYQEIEGVK

-912 PIRNEMEITFDTNL
+912 PIRNVMEITLDDVSQFTSKDNY
-926 ANNCSSFAEGE
+926 SSFAVTGE
-937 GDDVVNVFV
+937 GGETTNVFV
-946 PNGMASASA
+946 PNGMASASTS
-955 AFSLP
+955 FSLEDP
-960 DNEKNYTMSAYGLVT
+960 EKNYTMSAYGLVT

-1006 RAKNPEIVEK
+1006 RAKNPELAAQ
-1016 VLVSKS
+1016 VLDAKAKEL
-1022 NELAELLETNE
+1022 NELLKTSE
-1033 ENLTDPVL
+1033 ENMTDPVI
-1041 QSTQEAYTESKKT
+1041 QNSAYAYTESQKT
-1054 DLNDA
+1054 DLSDA

-1070 AIMAAK
+1070 ALVAAK
-1076 ENIQQVGA
+1076 ENILQVGA
-1084 YKTANEAYQAACD
+1084 YKTANEAYLAACD

-1114 DEMDNEL
+1114 DEMDDEL
-1121 EGDAFRSLS
+1121 DGDAFRSLS

>member
-27 VTYSAWVEETDV
+27 VSYADWASVEEKTEI
-39 YLYNVEASM
+39 YFYNVEAGM
-48 FLVGSNNWGTRA
+48 FLTAGSSWGTRA
-60 AVVGGG
+60 TLIGIKDKNTYNDLLADASGFKGNKWLIAAAEESRGGKNCYMFENKSG
-66 SKSNIITYDKFL
+66 SNYLSAD
-78 TGNGTIKGTKWQII
+78 TKDGI
-92 QAEDKRG
+92 
-99 QNACFQIS
+99 
-107 NMEISGRGL
+107 
-116 IPSVANECWVD
+116 WVD
-127 GGPAHT
+127 GGT
-133 DATLRDIDGWY
+133 DRPVVGWY
-144 IVKDNGDKTFQLNFT
+144 IAKNNGDKTFQLGYML
-159 RKAAKTDE
+159 KTEKKDAE
-167 AGNEVKEGDEVVYE
+167 GNTVKDGDNIVYE
-181 YTPAPGVMSISKFAE
+181 YSSMGIFGVQKFEE
-196 GELNV
+196 GDLNTY
-201 NISETESY
+201 IDESEAYS
-209 CTWAVV
+209 TWAIVDG
-215 TVEEYERVVPL
+215 TEYERVQPL
-226 LNLYH
+226 FQAYY
-231 AGVGLQ
+231 AGISLQ
-237 KLIDDAKALG
+237 
-247 IEADLSSYE
+247 
-256 AVLTKEGVTL
+256 
-266 EEIQNA
+266 
-272 IKKLSPTVNF
+272 NF
-282 GKVIAEAKK
+282 INEAKK
-291 QDPERDWSKYE
+291 QGINADFSPYE
-302 GIYADPES
+302 ALLAKDGVTYKELQDAINKISPAVELGKAITKAKEFDGSRSWEKFEKIYANTES
-310 TDEIFTKNT
+310 TVTELNDATALVNSLVALKT
-319 NFINA
+319 AINA
-324 LLTLKKAIAA
+324 GIDLDQAHDYSASTAIYNSDDSKKA
-334 AQELDGTKTFLQAEA
+334 DVDT
-349 LYADD
+349 
-354 DAAQAEIEDETKRVN
+354 ETTRVN
-369 AYASLKK
+369 AFVSLKK
-376 VLDEAAQKN
+376 KLDEATAGYPAVDFSEAKTAYDNTQSDAKTL
-385 YNVAEYT
+385 AEAEAKIGELQDAYDIAHAT
-392 AVYNNVDAT
+392 VDKPGDITSQLTNVD
-401 TEDLAKAEEGAK
+401 
-413 NAVTRGDIAGAAANA
+413 
-428 TAKNPADFTNYIV
+428 
-441 NPSFDVQED
+441 
-450 FHGWSTG
+450 
-457 FGAGGT
+457 
-463 KSTNA
+463 
-468 EVFGK
+468 
-473 SFDVYQD
+473 
-480 IKNMPAGVYMV
+480 
-491 AVNGYTRYKD
+491 
-501 AQSDYNAW
+501 
-509 KAGQVS
+509 
-515 ETKIYLQGETNGQY
+515 
-529 FTPIKHVSEGGS
+529 GS
-541 FTSVANEETTVKLDT
+541 S
-556 EWGTITAGGPV
+556 
-567 TLYCPN
+567 
-573 TMAAADVYFHKS
+573 
-585 GENAGPSD
+585 
-593 RYRNEAYGPLGEGDV
+593 
-608 LRIGVFNKKAT
+608 
-619 DTDWSIFDDFQL
+619 DTDWTRTW
-631 FYLGNGAD
+631 LG
-639 AYQKW
+639 
-644 AESVKGNYNVTFD
+644 D
-657 GDVYYGAPEKKYY
+657 GR
-670 EEILEVLSSASD
+670 
-682 KDAISTAI
+682 
-690 LKVDQAVDSV
+690 
-700 AASKEAY
+700 
-707 ATYATTLA
+707 
-715 TVQKWLN
+715 
-722 ENVGDD
+722 VGDFH
-728 DSYYKL
+728 L
-734 SDYMEAENAEDV
+734 N
-746 ATWEFPNGPAKVIIP
+746 TWSV
-761 DYQQGGFEGI
+761 EG
-771 LPVKDIIAETQY
+771 
-783 VKDMLTEATRNTLAD
+783 NNNAD
-798 GTNLTNLIV
+798 GTNMVVNFLEDWVAKGNTLSDQKFQRNPVKVAPGAYKITANIRVYNESGADYMKGAYLFGNVSRNSLFANEDEAQTNAVEGAKYNTYNNMLNYWKDGFETYAIVPKDGTLTFGVMIENANYNWVAAKNFRVYYMGDSYESLDYVRKNSDMFALPFPEETFAMQQLLDDYNNAIPNYGKAQNAEELLDAVQKLVSLSESVQNNANAYKAYKDRVDGLKAGIENGEIDLDGPDADILFDYLDDLGEELGPDSETSVEYGFKNGYSAYIIANRLLKTEEITEELEFLNKLYDAAVRTSLKDGTDLTNLIV

-837 WRGGDSKNYC
+837 WRGGDSDGKNYC

-855 DVYQEIEGLK
+855 DVYQEIEGVK

-912 PIRNEMEITFDTNL
+912 PIRNVMEITLDDVSQFTSKDNY
-926 ANNCSSFAEGE
+926 SSFAVTGE
-937 GDDVVNVFV
+937 GGETTNVFV
-946 PNGMASASA
+946 PNGMASASTS
-955 AFSLP
+955 FSLEDP
-960 DNEKNYTMSAYGLVT
+960 EKNYTMSAYGLVT

-1006 RAKNPEIVEK
+1006 RAKNPELAAQ
-1016 VLVSKS
+1016 VLDAKAKEL
-1022 NELAELLETNE
+1022 NELLTTSE
-1033 ENLTDPVL
+1033 ENMTDPVI
-1041 QSTQEAYTESKKT
+1041 QNSVYAYTESQKT
-1054 DLNDA
+1054 DLSDA

-1070 AIMAAK
+1070 AIVAAK

-1261 NGVVADETLWAD
+1261 NGVAADETLWAD

-1373 EAAPATKAI
+1373 ETAPATKAI

-1394 TLQQGINIVKY
+1394 TLQKGINIVKY

>member
-27 VTYSAWVEETDV
+27 VSYADWASVEEKTEI
-39 YLYNVEASM
+39 YFYNVEAGM
-48 FLVGSNNWGTRA
+48 FLTAGSSWGTRA
-60 AVVGGG
+60 TLIGIKNKNTYNDLLADASGFKGNKWLIAAAEESRGGKNCYMFENKSG
-66 SKSNIITYDKFL
+66 SNYLSAD
-78 TGNGTIKGTKWQII
+78 TKDGI
-92 QAEDKRG
+92 
-99 QNACFQIS
+99 
-107 NMEISGRGL
+107 
-116 IPSVANECWVD
+116 WVD
-127 GGPAHT
+127 GGT
-133 DATLRDIDGWY
+133 DRPVVGWY
-144 IVKDNGDKTFQLNFT
+144 IAKDNGDKTFQLGYML
-159 RKAAKTDE
+159 KTEKKDAE
-167 AGNEVKEGDEVVYE
+167 GNTVKDGDNIVYE
-181 YTPAPGVMSISKFAE
+181 YSSMGIFGVQKFEE
-196 GELNV
+196 GDLNTY
-201 NISETESY
+201 IDESEAYS
-209 CTWAVV
+209 TWAIVDG
-215 TVEEYERVVPL
+215 TEYERVQPL
-226 LNLYH
+226 FQAYY
-231 AGVGLQ
+231 AGISLQ
-237 KLIDDAKALG
+237 
-247 IEADLSSYE
+247 
-256 AVLTKEGVTL
+256 
-266 EEIQNA
+266 
-272 IKKLSPTVNF
+272 NF
-282 GKVIAEAKK
+282 INEAKK
-291 QDPERDWSKYE
+291 QGINADFSPYE
-302 GIYADPES
+302 ALLAKDGVTYKELQDAINKISPAVELGKAITKAKEFDGSRSWEKFEKIYANTES
-310 TDEIFTKNT
+310 TVTELNDATALVNSLVALKT
-319 NFINA
+319 AINA
-324 LLTLKKAIAA
+324 GIDLDQAHDYSASTAIYNSDDSKKA
-334 AQELDGTKTFLQAEA
+334 DVDT
-349 LYADD
+349 
-354 DAAQAEIEDETKRVN
+354 ETTRVN
-369 AYASLKK
+369 AFVSLKK
-376 VLDEAAQKN
+376 KLDEATAGYPAVDFSEAKTAYDNTQSDAKTL
-385 YNVAEYT
+385 AEAEAKIGELQDAYDIAHAT
-392 AVYNNVDAT
+392 VDKPGDITSQLTNVD
-401 TEDLAKAEEGAK
+401 
-413 NAVTRGDIAGAAANA
+413 
-428 TAKNPADFTNYIV
+428 
-441 NPSFDVQED
+441 
-450 FHGWSTG
+450 
-457 FGAGGT
+457 
-463 KSTNA
+463 
-468 EVFGK
+468 
-473 SFDVYQD
+473 
-480 IKNMPAGVYMV
+480 
-491 AVNGYTRYKD
+491 
-501 AQSDYNAW
+501 
-509 KAGQVS
+509 
-515 ETKIYLQGETNGQY
+515 
-529 FTPIKHVSEGGS
+529 GS
-541 FTSVANEETTVKLDT
+541 S
-556 EWGTITAGGPV
+556 
-567 TLYCPN
+567 
-573 TMAAADVYFHKS
+573 
-585 GENAGPSD
+585 
-593 RYRNEAYGPLGEGDV
+593 
-608 LRIGVFNKKAT
+608 
-619 DTDWSIFDDFQL
+619 DTDWTRTW
-631 FYLGNGAD
+631 LG
-639 AYQKW
+639 
-644 AESVKGNYNVTFD
+644 D
-657 GDVYYGAPEKKYY
+657 GR
-670 EEILEVLSSASD
+670 
-682 KDAISTAI
+682 
-690 LKVDQAVDSV
+690 
-700 AASKEAY
+700 
-707 ATYATTLA
+707 
-715 TVQKWLN
+715 
-722 ENVGDD
+722 VGDFH
-728 DSYYKL
+728 L
-734 SDYMEAENAEDV
+734 N
-746 ATWEFPNGPAKVIIP
+746 TWSV
-761 DYQQGGFEGI
+761 EG
-771 LPVKDIIAETQY
+771 
-783 VKDMLTEATRNTLAD
+783 NNNAD
-798 GTNLTNLIV
+798 GTNMVVNFLEDWVAKGNTLSDQKFQRNPVKVAPGAYKITANIRVYNESGADYMKGAYLFGNVSRNSLFANEDEAQTNAVEGAKYNTYNNMLNYWKDGFETYAIVPKDGTLTFGVMIENANYNWVAAKNFRVYYMGDSYESLDYVRKNSDMFAQPFPEETFAMQQLLDDYNNAIPNYGKAQNAEELLDAVQKLVSLSESVQNNANAYKAYKDRVDGLKAGIENGEIDLDGPDADILFDYLDDLGEELGPDSETAVEYGFKNGYSAYIIANRLLKTEEITEELEFLNKLYDAAVRTSLKDGTDLTNLIV

-837 WRGGDSKNYC
+837 WRGGDSDGKNYC

-855 DVYQEIEGLK
+855 DVYQEIEGVK

-912 PIRNEMEITFDTNL
+912 PIRNVMEITLDDVSQFTSKDNY
-926 ANNCSSFAEGE
+926 SSFAVTGE
-937 GDDVVNVFV
+937 GGETTNVFV
-946 PNGMASASA
+946 PNGMASASTS
-955 AFSLP
+955 FSLEDP
-960 DNEKNYTMSAYGLVT
+960 EKNYTMSAYGLVT

-1006 RAKNPEIVEK
+1006 RAKNPELAAQ
-1016 VLVSKS
+1016 VLDAKAKEL
-1022 NELAELLETNE
+1022 NELLTTSE
-1033 ENLTDPVL
+1033 ENMTDPVI
-1041 QSTQEAYTESKKT
+1041 QNSVYAYTESQKT
-1054 DLNDA
+1054 DLSDA

-1070 AIMAAK
+1070 AIVAAK

-1261 NGVVADETLWAD
+1261 NGVAADETLWAD

-1295 AVSTPVEPNVGSATA
+1295 AVSTPVEPNVGSATT

-1373 EAAPATKAI
+1373 ETAPATKAI

>member
-27 VTYSAWVEETDV
+27 VSYADWASVEEKTEI
-39 YLYNVEASM
+39 YFYNVEAGM
-48 FLVGSNNWGTRA
+48 FLTAGSSWGTRA
-60 AVVGGG
+60 TLIGIKDKNTYNDLLADASGFKGNKWLIAAAEESRGGKNCYMFENKSG
-66 SKSNIITYDKFL
+66 SNYLSAD
-78 TGNGTIKGTKWQII
+78 TKDGI
-92 QAEDKRG
+92 
-99 QNACFQIS
+99 
-107 NMEISGRGL
+107 
-116 IPSVANECWVD
+116 WVD
-127 GGPAHT
+127 GGT
-133 DATLRDIDGWY
+133 DRPVVGWY
-144 IVKDNGDKTFQLNFT
+144 IAKDNGDKTFQLGYML
-159 RKAAKTDE
+159 KTEKKDAE
-167 AGNEVKEGDEVVYE
+167 GNTVKDGDNIVYE
-181 YTPAPGVMSISKFAE
+181 YSSMGIFGVQKFEE
-196 GELNV
+196 GDLNTY
-201 NISETESY
+201 IDESEAYS
-209 CTWAVV
+209 TWAIVDG
-215 TVEEYERVVPL
+215 TEYERVQPL
-226 LNLYH
+226 FQAYY
-231 AGVGLQ
+231 AGISLQ
-237 KLIDDAKALG
+237 
-247 IEADLSSYE
+247 
-256 AVLTKEGVTL
+256 
-266 EEIQNA
+266 
-272 IKKLSPTVNF
+272 NF
-282 GKVIAEAKK
+282 INEAKK
-291 QDPERDWSKYE
+291 QGINADFSPYE
-302 GIYADPES
+302 ALLAKDGVTYKELQDAINKISPAVELGKAITKAKEFDGSRSWEKFEKIYANTES
-310 TDEIFTKNT
+310 TVTELNDATALVNSLVALKT
-319 NFINA
+319 AINA
-324 LLTLKKAIAA
+324 GIDLDQAHDYSASTAIYNSDDSKKA
-334 AQELDGTKTFLQAEA
+334 DVDT
-349 LYADD
+349 
-354 DAAQAEIEDETKRVN
+354 ETTRVN
-369 AYASLKK
+369 AFVSLKK
-376 VLDEAAQKN
+376 KLDEATAGYPAVDFSEAKTAYDNTQSDAKTL
-385 YNVAEYT
+385 AEAEAKIGELQDAYDIAHAT
-392 AVYNNVDAT
+392 VDKPGDITSQLTNVDGSSAT
-401 TEDLAKAEEGAK
+401 DW
-413 NAVTRGDIAGAAANA
+413 TRTWLGDGRAG
-428 TAKNPADFTNYIV
+428 
-441 NPSFDVQED
+441 D
-450 FHGWSTG
+450 FHLNTWS
-457 FGAGGT
+457 
-463 KSTNA
+463 
-468 EVFGK
+468 V
-473 SFDVYQD
+473 
-480 IKNMPAGVYMV
+480 
-491 AVNGYTRYKD
+491 
-501 AQSDYNAW
+501 
-509 KAGQVS
+509 
-515 ETKIYLQGETNGQY
+515 
-529 FTPIKHVSEGGS
+529 EG
-541 FTSVANEETTVKLDT
+541 N
-556 EWGTITAGGPV
+556 
-567 TLYCPN
+567 N
-573 TMAAADVYFHKS
+573 
-585 GENAGPSD
+585 N
-593 RYRNEAYGPLGEGDV
+593 
-608 LRIGVFNKKAT
+608 
-619 DTDWSIFDDFQL
+619 
-631 FYLGNGAD
+631 
-639 AYQKW
+639 
-644 AESVKGNYNVTFD
+644 
-657 GDVYYGAPEKKYY
+657 
-670 EEILEVLSSASD
+670 
-682 KDAISTAI
+682 
-690 LKVDQAVDSV
+690 
-700 AASKEAY
+700 
-707 ATYATTLA
+707 
-715 TVQKWLN
+715 
-722 ENVGDD
+722 
-728 DSYYKL
+728 
-734 SDYMEAENAEDV
+734 
-746 ATWEFPNGPAKVIIP
+746 
-761 DYQQGGFEGI
+761 
-771 LPVKDIIAETQY
+771 
-783 VKDMLTEATRNTLAD
+783 AD
-798 GTNLTNLIV
+798 GTNMVVNFLEDWVAKGNTLSDQKFQRNPVKVAPGAYKITANIRVYNESGADYMKGAYLFGNVSRNSLFANEDEAQTNAVEGAKYNTYNNMLNYWKDGFETYAIVPKDGTLTFGVMIENANYNWVAAKNFRVYYMGDSYESLDYVRKNSDMFAQPFPEETFAMQQLLDDYNNAIPNYGKAQNAEELLDAVQKLVSLSESVQNNANAYKAYKDRVDGLKAGIENGEIDLDGPDADILFDYLDDLGEELGPDSETSVEYGFKNGYSAYIIANRLLKTEEITEELEFLNKLYDAAVRTSLKDGTDLTNLIV

-837 WRGGDSKNYC
+837 WRGGDSDGKNYC

-855 DVYQEIEGLK
+855 DVYQEIEGVK

-912 PIRNEMEITFDTNL
+912 PIRNVMEITLDDVSQFTSKDNY
-926 ANNCSSFAEGE
+926 SSFAVTGE
-937 GDDVVNVFV
+937 GGETTNVFV
-946 PNGMASASA
+946 PNGMASASTS
-955 AFSLP
+955 FSLEDP
-960 DNEKNYTMSAYGLVT
+960 EKNYTMSAYGLVT

-1006 RAKNPEIVEK
+1006 RAKNPELAAQ
-1016 VLVSKS
+1016 VLDAKAKEL
-1022 NELAELLETNE
+1022 NELLTTSE
-1033 ENLTDPVL
+1033 ENMTDPVI
-1041 QSTQEAYTESKKT
+1041 QNSVYAYTESQKT
-1054 DLNDA
+1054 DLSDA

-1070 AIMAAK
+1070 ALVAAK
-1076 ENIQQVGA
+1076 ENILQVGA
-1084 YKTANEAYQAACD
+1084 YKTANEAYLAACD

-1178 IINPDMEDASQDSNA
+1178 IINPDMEDSSQDSNA

-1232 AELEFTA
+1232 AELKFTA

-1295 AVSTPVEPNVGSATA
+1295 AVSTPVEPNVGSATT

-1373 EAAPATKAI
+1373 ETAPATKAI

>member
-27 VTYSAWVEETDV
+27 VSYADWASVEEKTEI
-39 YLYNVEASM
+39 YFYNVEAGM
-48 FLVGSNNWGTRA
+48 FLTAGSSWGTRA
-60 AVVGGG
+60 TLIGIKDKNTYNDLLADASGFKGNKWLIAAAEESRGGKNCYMFEN
-66 SKSNIITYDKFL
+66 KSGKNYLSAD
-78 TGNGTIKGTKWQII
+78 TKDGI
-92 QAEDKRG
+92 
-99 QNACFQIS
+99 
-107 NMEISGRGL
+107 
-116 IPSVANECWVD
+116 WVD
-127 GGPAHT
+127 GGT
-133 DATLRDIDGWY
+133 DRPVVGWY
-144 IVKDNGDKTFQLNFT
+144 IAKDNGDKTFQLGYML
-159 RKAAKTDE
+159 KTEKKDAE
-167 AGNEVKEGDEVVYE
+167 GNTVKDGDNIVYE
-181 YTPAPGVMSISKFAE
+181 YSSMGIFGVQKFEE
-196 GELNV
+196 GDLNTY
-201 NISETESY
+201 IDESEAYS
-209 CTWAVV
+209 TWAIVDG
-215 TVEEYERVVPL
+215 TEYERVQPL
-226 LNLYH
+226 FQAYY
-231 AGVGLQ
+231 AGISLQ
-237 KLIDDAKALG
+237 
-247 IEADLSSYE
+247 
-256 AVLTKEGVTL
+256 
-266 EEIQNA
+266 
-272 IKKLSPTVNF
+272 NF
-282 GKVIAEAKK
+282 INEAKK
-291 QDPERDWSKYE
+291 QGINADFSPYE
-302 GIYADPES
+302 ALLAKDGVTYKELQDAINKISPAVELGKAITKAKEFDGSRSWEKFEKIYANTES
-310 TDEIFTKNT
+310 TVTELNDATALVNSLVALKT
-319 NFINA
+319 AINA
-324 LLTLKKAIAA
+324 GIDLDQAHDYSASTAIYNSDDSKKA
-334 AQELDGTKTFLQAEA
+334 DVDT
-349 LYADD
+349 
-354 DAAQAEIEDETKRVN
+354 ETTRVN
-369 AYASLKK
+369 AFVSLKK
-376 VLDEAAQKN
+376 KLDEATAGYPAVDFSEAKTAYDNTQSDAKTL
-385 YNVAEYT
+385 AEAEAKIGELQDAYDIAHAT
-392 AVYNNVDAT
+392 VDKPGDITSQLKNVD
-401 TEDLAKAEEGAK
+401 
-413 NAVTRGDIAGAAANA
+413 
-428 TAKNPADFTNYIV
+428 
-441 NPSFDVQED
+441 
-450 FHGWSTG
+450 
-457 FGAGGT
+457 
-463 KSTNA
+463 
-468 EVFGK
+468 
-473 SFDVYQD
+473 
-480 IKNMPAGVYMV
+480 
-491 AVNGYTRYKD
+491 
-501 AQSDYNAW
+501 
-509 KAGQVS
+509 
-515 ETKIYLQGETNGQY
+515 
-529 FTPIKHVSEGGS
+529 GS
-541 FTSVANEETTVKLDT
+541 S
-556 EWGTITAGGPV
+556 
-567 TLYCPN
+567 
-573 TMAAADVYFHKS
+573 
-585 GENAGPSD
+585 
-593 RYRNEAYGPLGEGDV
+593 
-608 LRIGVFNKKAT
+608 
-619 DTDWSIFDDFQL
+619 DTDWTRTW
-631 FYLGNGAD
+631 LG
-639 AYQKW
+639 
-644 AESVKGNYNVTFD
+644 D
-657 GDVYYGAPEKKYY
+657 GR
-670 EEILEVLSSASD
+670 
-682 KDAISTAI
+682 
-690 LKVDQAVDSV
+690 
-700 AASKEAY
+700 
-707 ATYATTLA
+707 
-715 TVQKWLN
+715 
-722 ENVGDD
+722 VGDFH
-728 DSYYKL
+728 L
-734 SDYMEAENAEDV
+734 N
-746 ATWEFPNGPAKVIIP
+746 TWSV
-761 DYQQGGFEGI
+761 EG
-771 LPVKDIIAETQY
+771 
-783 VKDMLTEATRNTLAD
+783 NNNAD
-798 GTNLTNLIV
+798 GTNMVVNFLEDWVAKGNTLSDQKFQRNPVKVAPGAYKITANIRVYNESGADYMKGAYLFGNVSRNSLFANEDEAQTNAVEGAKYNTYNNMLNYWKDGFETYAIVPKDGTLTFGVMIENANYNWVAAKNFRVYYMGDSYESLDYVRKNSDMFAQPFPEETFAMQQLLDDYNNAIPNYGKAQNAEELLDAVQKLVSLSESVQNNANAYKAYKDRVDGLKAGIENGEIDLDGPDADILFDYLDDLGEELGPDSETAVEYGFKNGYSAYIIANRLLKTEEITEELEFLNKLYDAAVRTSLKDGTDLTNLIV

-837 WRGGDSKNYC
+837 WRGGDSDGKNYC

-855 DVYQEIEGLK
+855 DVYQEIEGVK

-912 PIRNEMEITFDTNL
+912 PIRNVMEITLDDVSQFTSKDNY
-926 ANNCSSFAEGE
+926 SSFAVTGE
-937 GDDVVNVFV
+937 GGETTNVFV
-946 PNGMASASA
+946 PNGMASASTS
-955 AFSLP
+955 FSLEDP
-960 DNEKNYTMSAYGLVT
+960 EKNYTMSAYGLVT

-1006 RAKNPEIVEK
+1006 RAKNPELAAQ
-1016 VLVSKS
+1016 VLDAKAKEL
-1022 NELAELLETNE
+1022 NELLTTSE
-1033 ENLTDPVL
+1033 ENMTDPVI
-1041 QSTQEAYTESKKT
+1041 QNSVYAYTESQKT
-1054 DLNDA
+1054 DLSDA

-1070 AIMAAK
+1070 AIVAAK

-1178 IINPDMEDASQDSNA
+1178 IINPDMEDSSQDSNA

-1373 EAAPATKAI
+1373 ETAPATKAI

>member
-27 VTYSAWVEETDV
+27 VSYADWASVEEKAEI
-39 YLYNVEASM
+39 YFYNVEAGM
-48 FLVGSNNWGTRA
+48 FLTAGSSWGTRA
-60 AVVGGG
+60 TLIGIKDKNTYNDLLADASGFKGNKWLIAAAEESRGGKNCYMFENKSG
-66 SKSNIITYDKFL
+66 SNYLSAD
-78 TGNGTIKGTKWQII
+78 TKDGI
-92 QAEDKRG
+92 
-99 QNACFQIS
+99 
-107 NMEISGRGL
+107 
-116 IPSVANECWVD
+116 WVD
-127 GGPAHT
+127 GGT
-133 DATLRDIDGWY
+133 DRPVVGWY
-144 IVKDNGDKTFQLNFT
+144 IAKDNGDKTFQLGYML
-159 RKAAKTDE
+159 KTEKKDAE
-167 AGNEVKEGDEVVYE
+167 GNTVKDGDNIVYE
-181 YTPAPGVMSISKFAE
+181 YSSMGIFGVQKFEE
-196 GELNV
+196 GDLNTY
-201 NISETESY
+201 IDESEAYS
-209 CTWAVV
+209 TWAIVDG
-215 TVEEYERVVPL
+215 TEYERVQPL
-226 LNLYH
+226 FQAYY
-231 AGVGLQ
+231 AGISLQ
-237 KLIDDAKALG
+237 
-247 IEADLSSYE
+247 
-256 AVLTKEGVTL
+256 
-266 EEIQNA
+266 
-272 IKKLSPTVNF
+272 NF
-282 GKVIAEAKK
+282 INEAKK
-291 QDPERDWSKYE
+291 QGINADFSPYE
-302 GIYADPES
+302 ALLAKDGVTYKELQDAINKISPAVELGKAITKAKEFDGSRSWEKFEKIYANTES
-310 TDEIFTKNT
+310 TVTELNDATALVNSLVALKT
-319 NFINA
+319 AINA
-324 LLTLKKAIAA
+324 GIDLDQAHDYSASTAIYNSDDSKKA
-334 AQELDGTKTFLQAEA
+334 DVDT
-349 LYADD
+349 
-354 DAAQAEIEDETKRVN
+354 ETTRVN
-369 AYASLKK
+369 AFVSLKK
-376 VLDEAAQKN
+376 KLDEATAGYPAVDFSEAKTAYDNTQSDAKTL
-385 YNVAEYT
+385 AEAEAKIGELQDAYDIAHAT
-392 AVYNNVDAT
+392 VDKPGDITSQLTNVDGSSAT
-401 TEDLAKAEEGAK
+401 DW
-413 NAVTRGDIAGAAANA
+413 TRTWLGDGRAG
-428 TAKNPADFTNYIV
+428 
-441 NPSFDVQED
+441 D
-450 FHGWSTG
+450 FHLNTWS
-457 FGAGGT
+457 
-463 KSTNA
+463 
-468 EVFGK
+468 V
-473 SFDVYQD
+473 
-480 IKNMPAGVYMV
+480 
-491 AVNGYTRYKD
+491 
-501 AQSDYNAW
+501 
-509 KAGQVS
+509 
-515 ETKIYLQGETNGQY
+515 
-529 FTPIKHVSEGGS
+529 EG
-541 FTSVANEETTVKLDT
+541 N
-556 EWGTITAGGPV
+556 
-567 TLYCPN
+567 N
-573 TMAAADVYFHKS
+573 
-585 GENAGPSD
+585 N
-593 RYRNEAYGPLGEGDV
+593 
-608 LRIGVFNKKAT
+608 
-619 DTDWSIFDDFQL
+619 
-631 FYLGNGAD
+631 
-639 AYQKW
+639 
-644 AESVKGNYNVTFD
+644 
-657 GDVYYGAPEKKYY
+657 
-670 EEILEVLSSASD
+670 
-682 KDAISTAI
+682 
-690 LKVDQAVDSV
+690 
-700 AASKEAY
+700 
-707 ATYATTLA
+707 
-715 TVQKWLN
+715 
-722 ENVGDD
+722 
-728 DSYYKL
+728 
-734 SDYMEAENAEDV
+734 
-746 ATWEFPNGPAKVIIP
+746 
-761 DYQQGGFEGI
+761 
-771 LPVKDIIAETQY
+771 
-783 VKDMLTEATRNTLAD
+783 AD
-798 GTNLTNLIV
+798 GTNMVVNFLEDWVAKGNTLSDQKFQRNPVKVAPGAYKITANIRVYNESGADYMKGAYLFGNVSRNSLFANEDEAQTNAVEGAKYNTYNNMLNYWKDGFETYAIVPKDGTLTFGVMIENANYNWVAAKNFRVYYMGDSYESLDYVRKNSDMFAQPFPEETFAMQQLLDDYNNAIPNYGKAQNAEELLDAVQKLVSLSESVQNNANAYKAYKDRVDGLKAGIENGEIDLDGPDADILFDYLDDLGEELGPDSETSVEYGFKNGYSAYIIANRLLKTEEITEELEFLNKLYDAAVRTSLKDGTDLTNLIV

-837 WRGGDSKNYC
+837 WRGGDSDGKNYC

-855 DVYQEIEGLK
+855 DVYQEIEGVK

-912 PIRNEMEITFDTNL
+912 PIRNVMEITLDDVSQFTSKDNY
-926 ANNCSSFAEGE
+926 SSFAVTGE
-937 GDDVVNVFV
+937 GGETTNVFV
-946 PNGMASASA
+946 PNGMASASTS
-955 AFSLP
+955 FSLEDP
-960 DNEKNYTMSAYGLVT
+960 EKNYTMSAYGLVT

-1006 RAKNPEIVEK
+1006 RAKNPELAAQ
-1016 VLVSKS
+1016 VLDAKAKEL
-1022 NELAELLETNE
+1022 NELLTTSE
-1033 ENLTDPVL
+1033 ENMTDPVI
-1041 QSTQEAYTESKKT
+1041 QNSVYAYTESQKT
-1054 DLNDA
+1054 DLSDA

-1070 AIMAAK
+1070 AIVAAK

-1261 NGVVADETLWAD
+1261 NGVAADETLWAD

-1295 AVSTPVEPNVGSATA
+1295 AVSTPVEPNVGSATT

-1394 TLQQGINIVKY
+1394 TLQKGINIVKY

>member
-27 VTYSAWVEETDV
+27 VSYADWASVEEKAEI
-39 YLYNVEASM
+39 YFYNVEAGM
-48 FLVGSNNWGTRA
+48 FLTAGSSWGTRA
-60 AVVGGG
+60 TLIGIKDKNTYNDLLADASGFKGNKWLIAAAEESRGGKNCYMFENKSG
-66 SKSNIITYDKFL
+66 SNYLSAD
-78 TGNGTIKGTKWQII
+78 TKDGI
-92 QAEDKRG
+92 
-99 QNACFQIS
+99 
-107 NMEISGRGL
+107 
-116 IPSVANECWVD
+116 WVD
-127 GGPAHT
+127 GGT
-133 DATLRDIDGWY
+133 DRPVVGWY
-144 IVKDNGDKTFQLNFT
+144 IAKNNGDKTFQLGYML
-159 RKAAKTDE
+159 KTEKKDAE
-167 AGNEVKEGDEVVYE
+167 GNTVKDGDNIVYE
-181 YTPAPGVMSISKFAE
+181 YSSMGIFGVQKFEE
-196 GELNV
+196 GDLNTY
-201 NISETESY
+201 IDESEAYS
-209 CTWAVV
+209 TWAIVDG
-215 TVEEYERVVPL
+215 TEYERVQPL
-226 LNLYH
+226 FQAYY
-231 AGVGLQ
+231 AGISLQ
-237 KLIDDAKALG
+237 
-247 IEADLSSYE
+247 
-256 AVLTKEGVTL
+256 
-266 EEIQNA
+266 
-272 IKKLSPTVNF
+272 NF
-282 GKVIAEAKK
+282 INEAKK
-291 QDPERDWSKYE
+291 QGINADFSPYE
-302 GIYADPES
+302 ALLAKDGVTYKELQDAINKISPAVELGKAITKAKEFDGSRSWEKFEKIYANTES
-310 TDEIFTKNT
+310 TVTELNDATALVNSLVALKT
-319 NFINA
+319 AINA
-324 LLTLKKAIAA
+324 GIDLDQAHDYSASTAIYNSDDSKKA
-334 AQELDGTKTFLQAEA
+334 DVDT
-349 LYADD
+349 
-354 DAAQAEIEDETKRVN
+354 ETTRVN
-369 AYASLKK
+369 AFVSLKK
-376 VLDEAAQKN
+376 KLDEATAGYPAVDFSEAKTAYDNTQSDAKTL
-385 YNVAEYT
+385 AEAEAKIGELQDAYDIAHAT
-392 AVYNNVDAT
+392 VDKPGDITSQLTNVDGSSAT
-401 TEDLAKAEEGAK
+401 DW
-413 NAVTRGDIAGAAANA
+413 TRTWLGDGRAG
-428 TAKNPADFTNYIV
+428 
-441 NPSFDVQED
+441 D
-450 FHGWSTG
+450 FHLNTWS
-457 FGAGGT
+457 
-463 KSTNA
+463 
-468 EVFGK
+468 V
-473 SFDVYQD
+473 
-480 IKNMPAGVYMV
+480 
-491 AVNGYTRYKD
+491 
-501 AQSDYNAW
+501 
-509 KAGQVS
+509 
-515 ETKIYLQGETNGQY
+515 
-529 FTPIKHVSEGGS
+529 EG
-541 FTSVANEETTVKLDT
+541 N
-556 EWGTITAGGPV
+556 
-567 TLYCPN
+567 N
-573 TMAAADVYFHKS
+573 
-585 GENAGPSD
+585 N
-593 RYRNEAYGPLGEGDV
+593 
-608 LRIGVFNKKAT
+608 
-619 DTDWSIFDDFQL
+619 
-631 FYLGNGAD
+631 
-639 AYQKW
+639 
-644 AESVKGNYNVTFD
+644 
-657 GDVYYGAPEKKYY
+657 
-670 EEILEVLSSASD
+670 
-682 KDAISTAI
+682 
-690 LKVDQAVDSV
+690 
-700 AASKEAY
+700 
-707 ATYATTLA
+707 
-715 TVQKWLN
+715 
-722 ENVGDD
+722 
-728 DSYYKL
+728 
-734 SDYMEAENAEDV
+734 
-746 ATWEFPNGPAKVIIP
+746 
-761 DYQQGGFEGI
+761 
-771 LPVKDIIAETQY
+771 
-783 VKDMLTEATRNTLAD
+783 AD
-798 GTNLTNLIV
+798 GTNMVVNFLEDWVAKGNTLSDQKFQRNPVKVAPGAYKITANIRVYNESGADYMKGAYLFGNVSRNSLFANEDEAQTNAVEGAKYNTYNNMLNYWKDGFETYAIVPKDGTLTFGVMIENANYNWVAAKNFRVYYMGDSYESLDYVRKNSDMFAQPFPEETFAMQQLLDDYNNAIPNYGKAQNAEELLDAVQKLVSLSESVQNNANAYKAYKDRVDGLKAGIENGEIDLDGPDADILFDYLDDLGEELGPDSETSVEYGFKNGYSAYIIANRLLKTEEITEELEFLNKLYDAAVRTSLKDGTDLTNLIV

-837 WRGGDSKNYC
+837 WRGGDSDGKNYC

-855 DVYQEIEGLK
+855 DVYQEIEGVK

-912 PIRNEMEITFDTNL
+912 PIRNVMEITLDDVSQFTSKDNY
-926 ANNCSSFAEGE
+926 SSFAVTGE
-937 GDDVVNVFV
+937 GGETTNVFV
-946 PNGMASASA
+946 PNGMASASTS
-955 AFSLP
+955 FSLEDP
-960 DNEKNYTMSAYGLVT
+960 EKNYTMSAYGLVT

-1006 RAKNPEIVEK
+1006 RAKNPELAAQ
-1016 VLVSKS
+1016 VLDAKAKEL
-1022 NELAELLETNE
+1022 NELLTTSE
-1033 ENLTDPVL
+1033 ENMTDPVI
-1041 QSTQEAYTESKKT
+1041 QNSVYAYTESQKT
-1054 DLNDA
+1054 DLSDA

-1070 AIMAAK
+1070 ALVAAK
-1076 ENIQQVGA
+1076 ENILQVGA
-1084 YKTANEAYQAACD
+1084 YKTANEAYLAACD

-1261 NGVVADETLWAD
+1261 NGVAADETLWAD

-1373 EAAPATKAI
+1373 ETAPATKAI

-1394 TLQQGINIVKY
+1394 TLQKGINIVKY

>member
-27 VTYSAWVEETDV
+27 VSYADWASVEEKTEI
-39 YLYNVEASM
+39 YFYNVEAGM
-48 FLVGSNNWGTRA
+48 FLTAGSSWGTRA
-60 AVVGGG
+60 TLIGIKDKNTYNDLLADASGFKGNKWLIAAAEESRGGKNCYMFENKSG
-66 SKSNIITYDKFL
+66 SNYLSAD
-78 TGNGTIKGTKWQII
+78 TKDGI
-92 QAEDKRG
+92 
-99 QNACFQIS
+99 
-107 NMEISGRGL
+107 
-116 IPSVANECWVD
+116 WVD
-127 GGPAHT
+127 GGT
-133 DATLRDIDGWY
+133 DRPVVGWY
-144 IVKDNGDKTFQLNFT
+144 IAKNNGDKTFQLGYML
-159 RKAAKTDE
+159 KTEKKDAE
-167 AGNEVKEGDEVVYE
+167 GNTVKDGDNIVYE
-181 YTPAPGVMSISKFAE
+181 YSSMGIFGVQKFEE
-196 GELNV
+196 GDLNTY
-201 NISETESY
+201 IDESEAYS
-209 CTWAVV
+209 TWAIVDG
-215 TVEEYERVVPL
+215 TEYERVQPL
-226 LNLYH
+226 FQAYY
-231 AGVGLQ
+231 AGISLQ
-237 KLIDDAKALG
+237 
-247 IEADLSSYE
+247 
-256 AVLTKEGVTL
+256 
-266 EEIQNA
+266 
-272 IKKLSPTVNF
+272 NF
-282 GKVIAEAKK
+282 INEAKK
-291 QDPERDWSKYE
+291 QGINADFSPYE
-302 GIYADPES
+302 ALLAKDGVTYKELQDAINKISPAVELGKAITKAKEFDGSRSWEKFEKIYANTES
-310 TDEIFTKNT
+310 TVTELNDATALVNSLVALKT
-319 NFINA
+319 AINA
-324 LLTLKKAIAA
+324 GIDLDQAHDYSASTAIYNSDDSKKA
-334 AQELDGTKTFLQAEA
+334 DVDT
-349 LYADD
+349 
-354 DAAQAEIEDETKRVN
+354 ETTRVN
-369 AYASLKK
+369 AFVSLKK
-376 VLDEAAQKN
+376 KLDEATAGYPAVDFSEAKTAYDNTQSDAKTL
-385 YNVAEYT
+385 AEAEAKIGELQDAYDIAHAT
-392 AVYNNVDAT
+392 VDKPGDITSQLKNVD
-401 TEDLAKAEEGAK
+401 
-413 NAVTRGDIAGAAANA
+413 
-428 TAKNPADFTNYIV
+428 
-441 NPSFDVQED
+441 
-450 FHGWSTG
+450 
-457 FGAGGT
+457 
-463 KSTNA
+463 
-468 EVFGK
+468 
-473 SFDVYQD
+473 
-480 IKNMPAGVYMV
+480 
-491 AVNGYTRYKD
+491 
-501 AQSDYNAW
+501 
-509 KAGQVS
+509 
-515 ETKIYLQGETNGQY
+515 
-529 FTPIKHVSEGGS
+529 GS
-541 FTSVANEETTVKLDT
+541 S
-556 EWGTITAGGPV
+556 
-567 TLYCPN
+567 
-573 TMAAADVYFHKS
+573 
-585 GENAGPSD
+585 
-593 RYRNEAYGPLGEGDV
+593 
-608 LRIGVFNKKAT
+608 
-619 DTDWSIFDDFQL
+619 DTDWTRTW
-631 FYLGNGAD
+631 LG
-639 AYQKW
+639 
-644 AESVKGNYNVTFD
+644 D
-657 GDVYYGAPEKKYY
+657 GR
-670 EEILEVLSSASD
+670 
-682 KDAISTAI
+682 
-690 LKVDQAVDSV
+690 
-700 AASKEAY
+700 
-707 ATYATTLA
+707 
-715 TVQKWLN
+715 
-722 ENVGDD
+722 VGDFH
-728 DSYYKL
+728 L
-734 SDYMEAENAEDV
+734 N
-746 ATWEFPNGPAKVIIP
+746 TWSV
-761 DYQQGGFEGI
+761 EG
-771 LPVKDIIAETQY
+771 
-783 VKDMLTEATRNTLAD
+783 NNNAD
-798 GTNLTNLIV
+798 GTNMVVNFLEDWVAKGNTLSDQKFQRNPVKVAPGAYKITANIRVYNESGADYMKGAYLFGNVSRNSLFANEDEAQTNAVEGAKYNTYNNMLNYWKDGFETYAIVPKDGTLTFGVMIENANYNWVAAKNFRVYYMGDSYESLDYVRKNSDMFAQPFPEETFAMQQLLDDYNNAIPNYGKAQNAEELLDAVQKLVSLSESVQNNANAYKAYKDRVDGLKAGIENGEIDLDGPDADILFDYLDDLGEELGPDSETAVEYGFKNGYSAYIIANRLLKTEEITEELEFLNKLYDAAVRTSLKDGTDLTNLIV

-813 ELVDGK
+813 DLVDGK

-837 WRGGDSKNYC
+837 WRGGDSDGKNYC

-855 DVYQEIEGLK
+855 DVYQEIEGVK

-912 PIRNEMEITFDTNL
+912 PIRNVMEITLDDVSQFTSKDNY
-926 ANNCSSFAEGE
+926 SSFAVTGE
-937 GDDVVNVFV
+937 GGETTNVFV
-946 PNGMASASA
+946 PNGMASASTS
-955 AFSLP
+955 FSLEDP
-960 DNEKNYTMSAYGLVT
+960 EKNYTMSAYGLVT

-1006 RAKNPEIVEK
+1006 RAKNPELAAQ
-1016 VLVSKS
+1016 VLDAKAKEL
-1022 NELAELLETNE
+1022 NELLTTSE
-1033 ENLTDPVL
+1033 ENMTDPVI
-1041 QSTQEAYTESKKT
+1041 QNSVYAYTESQKT
-1054 DLNDA
+1054 DLSDA

-1070 AIMAAK
+1070 AIVAAK

-1178 IINPDMEDASQDSNA
+1178 IINPDMEDSSQDSNA

-1261 NGVVADETLWAD
+1261 NGVAADETLWAD

-1295 AVSTPVEPNVGSATA
+1295 AVSTPVEPNVGSATT

-1373 EAAPATKAI
+1373 ETAPATKAI

>member
-27 VTYSAWVEETDV
+27 VSYADWASVEEKTEI
-39 YLYNVEASM
+39 YFYNVEAGM
-48 FLVGSNNWGTRA
+48 FLTAGSSWGTRA
-60 AVVGGG
+60 TLIGIKDKNTYNDLLADASGFKGNKWLIAAAEESRGGKNCYMFENKSG
-66 SKSNIITYDKFL
+66 SNYLSAD
-78 TGNGTIKGTKWQII
+78 TKDGI
-92 QAEDKRG
+92 
-99 QNACFQIS
+99 
-107 NMEISGRGL
+107 
-116 IPSVANECWVD
+116 WVD
-127 GGPAHT
+127 GGT
-133 DATLRDIDGWY
+133 DRPVVGWY
-144 IVKDNGDKTFQLNFT
+144 IAKNNGDKTFQLGYML
-159 RKAAKTDE
+159 KTEKKDAE
-167 AGNEVKEGDEVVYE
+167 GNTVKDGDNIVYE
-181 YTPAPGVMSISKFAE
+181 YSSMGIFGVQKFEE
-196 GELNV
+196 GDLNTY
-201 NISETESY
+201 IDESEAYS
-209 CTWAVV
+209 TWAIVDG
-215 TVEEYERVVPL
+215 TEYERVQPL
-226 LNLYH
+226 FQAYY
-231 AGVGLQ
+231 AGISLQ
-237 KLIDDAKALG
+237 
-247 IEADLSSYE
+247 
-256 AVLTKEGVTL
+256 
-266 EEIQNA
+266 
-272 IKKLSPTVNF
+272 NF
-282 GKVIAEAKK
+282 INEAKK
-291 QDPERDWSKYE
+291 QGINADFSPYE
-302 GIYADPES
+302 ALLAKDGVTYKELQDAINKISPAVELGKAITKAKEFDGSRSWEKFEKIYANTES
-310 TDEIFTKNT
+310 TVTELNDATALVNSLVALKT
-319 NFINA
+319 AINA
-324 LLTLKKAIAA
+324 GIDLDQAHDYSASTAIYNSDDSKKA
-334 AQELDGTKTFLQAEA
+334 DVDT
-349 LYADD
+349 
-354 DAAQAEIEDETKRVN
+354 ETTRVN
-369 AYASLKK
+369 AFVSLKK
-376 VLDEAAQKN
+376 KLDEATAGYPAVDFSEAKTAYDNTQSDAKTL
-385 YNVAEYT
+385 AEAEAKIGELQDAYDIAHAT
-392 AVYNNVDAT
+392 VDKPGDITSQLTNVDGSSAT
-401 TEDLAKAEEGAK
+401 DW
-413 NAVTRGDIAGAAANA
+413 TRTWLGDGRAG
-428 TAKNPADFTNYIV
+428 
-441 NPSFDVQED
+441 D
-450 FHGWSTG
+450 FHLNTWS
-457 FGAGGT
+457 
-463 KSTNA
+463 
-468 EVFGK
+468 V
-473 SFDVYQD
+473 
-480 IKNMPAGVYMV
+480 
-491 AVNGYTRYKD
+491 
-501 AQSDYNAW
+501 
-509 KAGQVS
+509 
-515 ETKIYLQGETNGQY
+515 
-529 FTPIKHVSEGGS
+529 EG
-541 FTSVANEETTVKLDT
+541 N
-556 EWGTITAGGPV
+556 
-567 TLYCPN
+567 N
-573 TMAAADVYFHKS
+573 
-585 GENAGPSD
+585 N
-593 RYRNEAYGPLGEGDV
+593 
-608 LRIGVFNKKAT
+608 
-619 DTDWSIFDDFQL
+619 
-631 FYLGNGAD
+631 
-639 AYQKW
+639 
-644 AESVKGNYNVTFD
+644 
-657 GDVYYGAPEKKYY
+657 
-670 EEILEVLSSASD
+670 
-682 KDAISTAI
+682 
-690 LKVDQAVDSV
+690 
-700 AASKEAY
+700 
-707 ATYATTLA
+707 
-715 TVQKWLN
+715 
-722 ENVGDD
+722 
-728 DSYYKL
+728 
-734 SDYMEAENAEDV
+734 
-746 ATWEFPNGPAKVIIP
+746 
-761 DYQQGGFEGI
+761 
-771 LPVKDIIAETQY
+771 
-783 VKDMLTEATRNTLAD
+783 AD
-798 GTNLTNLIV
+798 GTNMVVNFLEDWVAKGNTLSDQKFQRNPVKVAPGAYKITANIRVYNESGADYMKGAYLFGNVSRNSLFANEDEAQTNAVEGAKYNTYNNMLNYWKDGFETYAIVPKDGTLTFGVMIENANYNWVAAKNFRVYYMGDSYESLDYVRKNSDMFAQPFPEETFAMQQLLDDYNNAIPNYGKAQNAEELLDAVQKLVSLSESVQNNANAYKAYKDRVDGLKAGIENGEIDLDGPDADILFDYLDDLGEELGPDSETAVEYGFKNGYSAYIIANRLLKTEEITEELEFLNKLYDAAVRTSLKDGTDLTNLIV

-837 WRGGDSKNYC
+837 WRGGDSDGKNYC

-855 DVYQEIEGLK
+855 DVYQEIEGVK

-912 PIRNEMEITFDTNL
+912 PIRNVMEITLDDVSQFTSKDNY
-926 ANNCSSFAEGE
+926 SSFAVTGE
-937 GDDVVNVFV
+937 GGETTNVFV
-946 PNGMASASA
+946 PNGMASASTS
-955 AFSLP
+955 FSLEDP
-960 DNEKNYTMSAYGLVT
+960 EKNYTMSAYGLVT

-1006 RAKNPEIVEK
+1006 RAKNPELAAQ
-1016 VLVSKS
+1016 VLDAKAKEL
-1022 NELAELLETNE
+1022 NELLTTSE
-1033 ENLTDPVL
+1033 ENMTDPVI
-1041 QSTQEAYTESKKT
+1041 QNSVYAYTESQKT
-1054 DLNDA
+1054 DLSDA

-1070 AIMAAK
+1070 AIVAAK
-1076 ENIQQVGA
+1076 ENILQVGA

-1261 NGVVADETLWAD
+1261 NGVTADETLWAD

-1373 EAAPATKAI
+1373 ETAPATKAI

>member
-27 VTYSAWVEETDV
+27 VSYADWASVEEKTEI
-39 YLYNVEASM
+39 YFYNVEAGM
-48 FLVGSNNWGTRA
+48 FLTAGSSWGTRA
-60 AVVGGG
+60 TLIGIKDKNTYNDLLADASGFKGNKWLIAAAEESRGGKNCYMFENKSG
-66 SKSNIITYDKFL
+66 SNYLSAD
-78 TGNGTIKGTKWQII
+78 TKDGI
-92 QAEDKRG
+92 
-99 QNACFQIS
+99 
-107 NMEISGRGL
+107 
-116 IPSVANECWVD
+116 WVD
-127 GGPAHT
+127 GGT
-133 DATLRDIDGWY
+133 DRPVVGWY
-144 IVKDNGDKTFQLNFT
+144 IAKDNGDKTFQLGYML
-159 RKAAKTDE
+159 KTEKKDAE
-167 AGNEVKEGDEVVYE
+167 GNTVKDGDNIVYE
-181 YTPAPGVMSISKFAE
+181 YSSMGIFGVQKFEE
-196 GELNV
+196 GDLNTY
-201 NISETESY
+201 IDESEAYS
-209 CTWAVV
+209 TWAIVDG
-215 TVEEYERVVPL
+215 TEYERVQPL
-226 LNLYH
+226 FQAYY
-231 AGVGLQ
+231 AGISLQ
-237 KLIDDAKALG
+237 
-247 IEADLSSYE
+247 
-256 AVLTKEGVTL
+256 
-266 EEIQNA
+266 
-272 IKKLSPTVNF
+272 NF
-282 GKVIAEAKK
+282 INEAKK
-291 QDPERDWSKYE
+291 QGINADFSPYE
-302 GIYADPES
+302 ALLAKDGVTYKELQDAINKISPAVELGKAITKAKEFDGSRSWEKFEKIYANTES
-310 TDEIFTKNT
+310 TVTELNDATALVNSLVALKT
-319 NFINA
+319 AINA
-324 LLTLKKAIAA
+324 GIDLDQAHDYSASTAIYNSDDSKKA
-334 AQELDGTKTFLQAEA
+334 DVDT
-349 LYADD
+349 
-354 DAAQAEIEDETKRVN
+354 ETTRVN
-369 AYASLKK
+369 AFVSLKK
-376 VLDEAAQKN
+376 KLDEATAGYPAVDFSEAKTAYDNTQSDAKTL
-385 YNVAEYT
+385 AEAEAKIGELQDAYDIAHAT
-392 AVYNNVDAT
+392 VDKPGDITSQLTNVDGSSAT
-401 TEDLAKAEEGAK
+401 DW
-413 NAVTRGDIAGAAANA
+413 TRTWLGDGRAG
-428 TAKNPADFTNYIV
+428 
-441 NPSFDVQED
+441 D
-450 FHGWSTG
+450 FHLNTWS
-457 FGAGGT
+457 
-463 KSTNA
+463 
-468 EVFGK
+468 V
-473 SFDVYQD
+473 
-480 IKNMPAGVYMV
+480 
-491 AVNGYTRYKD
+491 
-501 AQSDYNAW
+501 
-509 KAGQVS
+509 
-515 ETKIYLQGETNGQY
+515 
-529 FTPIKHVSEGGS
+529 EG
-541 FTSVANEETTVKLDT
+541 N
-556 EWGTITAGGPV
+556 
-567 TLYCPN
+567 N
-573 TMAAADVYFHKS
+573 
-585 GENAGPSD
+585 N
-593 RYRNEAYGPLGEGDV
+593 
-608 LRIGVFNKKAT
+608 
-619 DTDWSIFDDFQL
+619 
-631 FYLGNGAD
+631 
-639 AYQKW
+639 
-644 AESVKGNYNVTFD
+644 
-657 GDVYYGAPEKKYY
+657 
-670 EEILEVLSSASD
+670 
-682 KDAISTAI
+682 
-690 LKVDQAVDSV
+690 
-700 AASKEAY
+700 
-707 ATYATTLA
+707 
-715 TVQKWLN
+715 
-722 ENVGDD
+722 
-728 DSYYKL
+728 
-734 SDYMEAENAEDV
+734 
-746 ATWEFPNGPAKVIIP
+746 
-761 DYQQGGFEGI
+761 
-771 LPVKDIIAETQY
+771 
-783 VKDMLTEATRNTLAD
+783 AD
-798 GTNLTNLIV
+798 GTNMVVNFLEDWVAKGNTLSDQKFQRNPVKVAPGAYKITANIRVYNESGADYMKGAYLFGNVSRNSLFANEDEAQTNAVEGAKYNTYNNMLNYWKDGFETYAIVPKDGTLTFGVMIENANYNWVAAKNFRVYYMGDSYESLDYVRKNSDMFAQPFPEETFAMQQLLDDYNNAIPNYGKAQNAEELLDAVQKLVSLSESVQNNANAYKAYKDRVDGLKAGIENGEIDLDGPDADILFDYLDDLGEELGPDSETSVEYGFKNGYSAYIIANRLLKTEEITEELEFLNKLYDAAVRTSLKDGTDLTNLIV

-837 WRGGDSKNYC
+837 WRGGDSDGKNYC

-855 DVYQEIEGLK
+855 DVYQEIEGVK

-912 PIRNEMEITFDTNL
+912 PIRNVMEITLDDVSQFTSKDNY
-926 ANNCSSFAEGE
+926 SSFAVTGE
-937 GDDVVNVFV
+937 GGETTNVFV
-946 PNGMASASA
+946 PNGMASASTS
-955 AFSLP
+955 FSLEDP
-960 DNEKNYTMSAYGLVT
+960 EKNYTMSAYGLVT

-1006 RAKNPEIVEK
+1006 RAKNPELAAQ
-1016 VLVSKS
+1016 VLDAKAKEL
-1022 NELAELLETNE
+1022 NELLTTSE
-1033 ENLTDPVL
+1033 ENMTDPVI
-1041 QSTQEAYTESKKT
+1041 QNSVYAYTESQKT
-1054 DLNDA
+1054 DLSDA

-1070 AIMAAK
+1070 AIVAAK

-1097 ELEKVDE
+1097 ELEKVDG

-1261 NGVVADETLWAD
+1261 NGVTADETLWAD

-1295 AVSTPVEPNVGSATA
+1295 AVSTPVEPNVGSATT

>member
-27 VTYSAWVEETDV
+27 VSYADWASVEEKAEI
-39 YLYNVEASM
+39 YFYNVEAGM
-48 FLVGSNNWGTRA
+48 FLTAGSSWGTRA
-60 AVVGGG
+60 TLIGIKNKNTYNDLLADASGFKGNKWLIAAAEESRGGKNCYMFENKSG
-66 SKSNIITYDKFL
+66 SNYLSAD
-78 TGNGTIKGTKWQII
+78 TKDGI
-92 QAEDKRG
+92 
-99 QNACFQIS
+99 
-107 NMEISGRGL
+107 
-116 IPSVANECWVD
+116 WVD
-127 GGPAHT
+127 GGT
-133 DATLRDIDGWY
+133 DRPVVGWY
-144 IVKDNGDKTFQLNFT
+144 IAKDNGDKTFQLGYML
-159 RKAAKTDE
+159 KTEKKDDE
-167 AGNEVKEGDEVVYE
+167 GNTVKDGDNIVYE
-181 YTPAPGVMSISKFAE
+181 YSSMGIFGVQKFEE
-196 GELNV
+196 GDLNTY
-201 NISETESY
+201 IDESEAYS
-209 CTWAVV
+209 TWAIVDG
-215 TVEEYERVVPL
+215 TEYERVQPL
-226 LNLYH
+226 FQAYY
-231 AGVGLQ
+231 AGISLQ
-237 KLIDDAKALG
+237 
-247 IEADLSSYE
+247 
-256 AVLTKEGVTL
+256 
-266 EEIQNA
+266 
-272 IKKLSPTVNF
+272 NF
-282 GKVIAEAKK
+282 INEAKK
-291 QDPERDWSKYE
+291 QGINADFSPYE
-302 GIYADPES
+302 ALLAKDGVTYQELQDAINKISPAVELGKAITKAKEFDGSRSWEKFEKIYANTES
-310 TDEIFTKNT
+310 TVTELNDATALVNSLVALKT
-319 NFINA
+319 AINA
-324 LLTLKKAIAA
+324 GIDLDQAHDYSASTAIYNSDDSKKA
-334 AQELDGTKTFLQAEA
+334 DVDT
-349 LYADD
+349 
-354 DAAQAEIEDETKRVN
+354 ETTRVN
-369 AYASLKK
+369 AFVSLKK
-376 VLDEAAQKN
+376 KLDEATAGYPAVDFSEAKTAYDNTQSDAKTL
-385 YNVAEYT
+385 AEAEAKIGELQDAYDIAHAT
-392 AVYNNVDAT
+392 VDKPGDITSQLTNVDGSSAT
-401 TEDLAKAEEGAK
+401 DW
-413 NAVTRGDIAGAAANA
+413 TRTWLGDGRAG
-428 TAKNPADFTNYIV
+428 
-441 NPSFDVQED
+441 D
-450 FHGWSTG
+450 FHLNTWS
-457 FGAGGT
+457 
-463 KSTNA
+463 
-468 EVFGK
+468 V
-473 SFDVYQD
+473 
-480 IKNMPAGVYMV
+480 
-491 AVNGYTRYKD
+491 
-501 AQSDYNAW
+501 
-509 KAGQVS
+509 
-515 ETKIYLQGETNGQY
+515 
-529 FTPIKHVSEGGS
+529 EG
-541 FTSVANEETTVKLDT
+541 N
-556 EWGTITAGGPV
+556 
-567 TLYCPN
+567 N
-573 TMAAADVYFHKS
+573 
-585 GENAGPSD
+585 N
-593 RYRNEAYGPLGEGDV
+593 
-608 LRIGVFNKKAT
+608 
-619 DTDWSIFDDFQL
+619 
-631 FYLGNGAD
+631 
-639 AYQKW
+639 
-644 AESVKGNYNVTFD
+644 
-657 GDVYYGAPEKKYY
+657 
-670 EEILEVLSSASD
+670 
-682 KDAISTAI
+682 
-690 LKVDQAVDSV
+690 
-700 AASKEAY
+700 
-707 ATYATTLA
+707 
-715 TVQKWLN
+715 
-722 ENVGDD
+722 
-728 DSYYKL
+728 
-734 SDYMEAENAEDV
+734 
-746 ATWEFPNGPAKVIIP
+746 
-761 DYQQGGFEGI
+761 
-771 LPVKDIIAETQY
+771 
-783 VKDMLTEATRNTLAD
+783 AD
-798 GTNLTNLIV
+798 GTNMVVNFLEDWVAKGNTLSDQKFQRNPVKVAPGAYKITANIRVYNESGADYMKGAYLFGNVSRNSLFANEDEAQTNAVEGAKYNTYNNMLNYWKDGFETYAIVPKDGTLTFGVMIENANYNWVAAKNFRVYYMGDSYESLDYVRKNSDMFAQPFPEETFAMQQLLDDYNNAIPNYGKAQNAEELLDAVQKLVSLSESVQNNANAYKAYKDRVDGLKAGIENGEIDLDGPDADILFDYLDDLGEELGPDSETAVEYGFKNGYSAYIIANRLLKTEEITEELEFLNKLYDAAVRTSLKDGTDLTNLIV

-837 WRGGDSKNYC
+837 WRGGDSDGKNYC

-855 DVYQEIEGLK
+855 DVYQEIEGVK

-912 PIRNEMEITFDTNL
+912 PIRNVMEITLDDVSQFTSKDNY
-926 ANNCSSFAEGE
+926 SSFAVTGE
-937 GDDVVNVFV
+937 GGETTNVFV
-946 PNGMASASA
+946 PNGMASASTS
-955 AFSLP
+955 FSLEDP
-960 DNEKNYTMSAYGLVT
+960 EKNYTMSAYGLVT

-1006 RAKNPEIVEK
+1006 RAKNPELAAQ
-1016 VLVSKS
+1016 VLDAKAKEL
-1022 NELAELLETNE
+1022 NELLTTSE
-1033 ENLTDPVL
+1033 ENMTDPVI
-1041 QSTQEAYTESKKT
+1041 QNSVYAYTESQKT
-1054 DLNDA
+1054 DLSDA

-1070 AIMAAK
+1070 ALVAAK
-1076 ENIQQVGA
+1076 ENILQVGA

-1178 IINPDMEDASQDSNA
+1178 IINPDMEDSSQDSNA

>member
-27 VTYSAWVEETDV
+27 VSYADWASVEEKAEI
-39 YLYNVEASM
+39 YFYNVEAGM
-48 FLVGSNNWGTRA
+48 FLTAGSSWGTRA
-60 AVVGGG
+60 TLIGIKDKNTYNDLLADASGFKGNKWLIAAAEESRGGKNCYMFENKSG
-66 SKSNIITYDKFL
+66 SNYLSAD
-78 TGNGTIKGTKWQII
+78 TKDGI
-92 QAEDKRG
+92 
-99 QNACFQIS
+99 
-107 NMEISGRGL
+107 
-116 IPSVANECWVD
+116 WVD
-127 GGPAHT
+127 GGT
-133 DATLRDIDGWY
+133 DRPVVGWY
-144 IVKDNGDKTFQLNFT
+144 IAKNNGDKTFQLGYML
-159 RKAAKTDE
+159 KTEKKDAE
-167 AGNEVKEGDEVVYE
+167 GNTVKDGDNIVYE
-181 YTPAPGVMSISKFAE
+181 YSSMGIFGVQKFEE
-196 GELNV
+196 GDLNTY
-201 NISETESY
+201 IDESEAYS
-209 CTWAVV
+209 TWAIVDG
-215 TVEEYERVVPL
+215 TEYERVQPL
-226 LNLYH
+226 FQAYY
-231 AGVGLQ
+231 AGISLQ
-237 KLIDDAKALG
+237 
-247 IEADLSSYE
+247 
-256 AVLTKEGVTL
+256 
-266 EEIQNA
+266 
-272 IKKLSPTVNF
+272 NF
-282 GKVIAEAKK
+282 INEAKK
-291 QDPERDWSKYE
+291 QGINADFSPYE
-302 GIYADPES
+302 ALLAKDGVTYKELQDAINKISPAVELGKAITKAKEFDGSRSWEKFEKIYANTES
-310 TDEIFTKNT
+310 TVTELNDATALVNSLVALKT
-319 NFINA
+319 AINA
-324 LLTLKKAIAA
+324 GIDLDQAHDYSASTAIYNSDDSKKA
-334 AQELDGTKTFLQAEA
+334 DVDT
-349 LYADD
+349 
-354 DAAQAEIEDETKRVN
+354 ETTRVN
-369 AYASLKK
+369 AFVSLKK
-376 VLDEAAQKN
+376 KLDEATAGYPAVDFSEAKTAYDNTQSDAKTL
-385 YNVAEYT
+385 AEAEAKIGELQDAYDIAHAT
-392 AVYNNVDAT
+392 VDKPGDITSQLTNVDGSSAT
-401 TEDLAKAEEGAK
+401 DW
-413 NAVTRGDIAGAAANA
+413 TRTWLGDGRAG
-428 TAKNPADFTNYIV
+428 
-441 NPSFDVQED
+441 D
-450 FHGWSTG
+450 FHLNTWS
-457 FGAGGT
+457 
-463 KSTNA
+463 
-468 EVFGK
+468 V
-473 SFDVYQD
+473 
-480 IKNMPAGVYMV
+480 
-491 AVNGYTRYKD
+491 
-501 AQSDYNAW
+501 
-509 KAGQVS
+509 
-515 ETKIYLQGETNGQY
+515 
-529 FTPIKHVSEGGS
+529 EG
-541 FTSVANEETTVKLDT
+541 N
-556 EWGTITAGGPV
+556 
-567 TLYCPN
+567 N
-573 TMAAADVYFHKS
+573 
-585 GENAGPSD
+585 N
-593 RYRNEAYGPLGEGDV
+593 
-608 LRIGVFNKKAT
+608 
-619 DTDWSIFDDFQL
+619 
-631 FYLGNGAD
+631 
-639 AYQKW
+639 
-644 AESVKGNYNVTFD
+644 
-657 GDVYYGAPEKKYY
+657 
-670 EEILEVLSSASD
+670 
-682 KDAISTAI
+682 
-690 LKVDQAVDSV
+690 
-700 AASKEAY
+700 
-707 ATYATTLA
+707 
-715 TVQKWLN
+715 
-722 ENVGDD
+722 
-728 DSYYKL
+728 
-734 SDYMEAENAEDV
+734 
-746 ATWEFPNGPAKVIIP
+746 
-761 DYQQGGFEGI
+761 
-771 LPVKDIIAETQY
+771 
-783 VKDMLTEATRNTLAD
+783 AD
-798 GTNLTNLIV
+798 GTNMVVNFLEDWVAKGNTLSDQKFQRNPVKVAPGAYKITANIRVYNESGADYMKGAYLFGNVSRNSLFANEDEAQTNAVEGAKYNTYNNMLNYWKDGFETYAIVPKDGTLTFGVMIENANYNWVAAKNFRVYYMGDSYESLDYVRKNSDMFAQPFPEETFAMQQLLDDYNNAIPNYGKAQNAEELLDAVQKLVSLSESVQNNANAYKAYKDRVDGLKAGIENGEIDLDGPDADILFDYLDDLGEELGPDSETAVEYGFKNGYSAYIIANRLLKTEEITEELEFLNKLYDAAVRTSLKDGTDLTNLIV

-813 ELVDGK
+813 DLVDGK

-837 WRGGDSKNYC
+837 WRGGDSDGKNYC

-855 DVYQEIEGLK
+855 DVYQEIEGVK

-912 PIRNEMEITFDTNL
+912 PIRNVMEITLDDVSQFTSKDNY
-926 ANNCSSFAEGE
+926 SSFAVTGE
-937 GDDVVNVFV
+937 GGETTNVFV
-946 PNGMASASA
+946 PNGMASASTS
-955 AFSLP
+955 FSLEDP
-960 DNEKNYTMSAYGLVT
+960 EKNYTMSAYGLVT

-1006 RAKNPEIVEK
+1006 RAKNPELAAQ
-1016 VLVSKS
+1016 VLDAKAKEL
-1022 NELAELLETNE
+1022 NELLTTSE
-1033 ENLTDPVL
+1033 ENMTDPVI
-1041 QSTQEAYTESKKT
+1041 QNSVYAYTESQKT
-1054 DLNDA
+1054 DLSDA

-1070 AIMAAK
+1070 AIVAAK

-1261 NGVVADETLWAD
+1261 NGVAADETLWAD

-1295 AVSTPVEPNVGSATA
+1295 AVSTPVEPNVGSATT

-1394 TLQQGINIVKY
+1394 TLQKGINIVKY

>member
-27 VTYSAWVEETDV
+27 VSYADWASVEEKTEI
-39 YLYNVEASM
+39 YFYNVEAGM
-48 FLVGSNNWGTRA
+48 FLTAGSSWGTRA
-60 AVVGGG
+60 TLIGIKDKNTYNDLLADASGFKGNKWLIAAAEESRGGKNCYMFENKSG
-66 SKSNIITYDKFL
+66 SNYLSAD
-78 TGNGTIKGTKWQII
+78 TKDGI
-92 QAEDKRG
+92 
-99 QNACFQIS
+99 
-107 NMEISGRGL
+107 
-116 IPSVANECWVD
+116 WVD
-127 GGPAHT
+127 GGT
-133 DATLRDIDGWY
+133 DRPVVGWY
-144 IVKDNGDKTFQLNFT
+144 IAKDNGDKTFQLGYML
-159 RKAAKTDE
+159 KTEKKDAE
-167 AGNEVKEGDEVVYE
+167 GNTVKDGDNIVYE
-181 YTPAPGVMSISKFAE
+181 YSSMGIFGVQKFEE
-196 GELNV
+196 GDLNTY
-201 NISETESY
+201 IDESEAYS
-209 CTWAVV
+209 TWAIVDG
-215 TVEEYERVVPL
+215 TEYERVQPL
-226 LNLYH
+226 FQAYY
-231 AGVGLQ
+231 AGISLQ
-237 KLIDDAKALG
+237 
-247 IEADLSSYE
+247 
-256 AVLTKEGVTL
+256 
-266 EEIQNA
+266 
-272 IKKLSPTVNF
+272 NF
-282 GKVIAEAKK
+282 INEAKK
-291 QDPERDWSKYE
+291 QGINADFSPYE
-302 GIYADPES
+302 ALLAKDGVTYKELQDAINKISPAVELGKAITKAKEFDGSRSWEKFEKIYANTES
-310 TDEIFTKNT
+310 TVTELNDATALVNSLVALKT
-319 NFINA
+319 AINA
-324 LLTLKKAIAA
+324 GIDLDQAHDYSASTAIYNSDDSKKA
-334 AQELDGTKTFLQAEA
+334 DVDT
-349 LYADD
+349 
-354 DAAQAEIEDETKRVN
+354 ETTRVN
-369 AYASLKK
+369 AFVSLKK
-376 VLDEAAQKN
+376 KLDEATAGYPAVDFSEAKTAYDNTQSDAKTL
-385 YNVAEYT
+385 AEAEAKIGELQDAYDIAHAT
-392 AVYNNVDAT
+392 VDKPGDITSQLTNVDGSSAT
-401 TEDLAKAEEGAK
+401 DW
-413 NAVTRGDIAGAAANA
+413 TRTWLGDGRAG
-428 TAKNPADFTNYIV
+428 
-441 NPSFDVQED
+441 D
-450 FHGWSTG
+450 FHLNTWS
-457 FGAGGT
+457 
-463 KSTNA
+463 
-468 EVFGK
+468 V
-473 SFDVYQD
+473 
-480 IKNMPAGVYMV
+480 
-491 AVNGYTRYKD
+491 
-501 AQSDYNAW
+501 
-509 KAGQVS
+509 
-515 ETKIYLQGETNGQY
+515 
-529 FTPIKHVSEGGS
+529 EG
-541 FTSVANEETTVKLDT
+541 N
-556 EWGTITAGGPV
+556 
-567 TLYCPN
+567 N
-573 TMAAADVYFHKS
+573 
-585 GENAGPSD
+585 N
-593 RYRNEAYGPLGEGDV
+593 
-608 LRIGVFNKKAT
+608 
-619 DTDWSIFDDFQL
+619 
-631 FYLGNGAD
+631 
-639 AYQKW
+639 
-644 AESVKGNYNVTFD
+644 
-657 GDVYYGAPEKKYY
+657 
-670 EEILEVLSSASD
+670 
-682 KDAISTAI
+682 
-690 LKVDQAVDSV
+690 
-700 AASKEAY
+700 
-707 ATYATTLA
+707 
-715 TVQKWLN
+715 
-722 ENVGDD
+722 
-728 DSYYKL
+728 
-734 SDYMEAENAEDV
+734 
-746 ATWEFPNGPAKVIIP
+746 
-761 DYQQGGFEGI
+761 
-771 LPVKDIIAETQY
+771 
-783 VKDMLTEATRNTLAD
+783 AD
-798 GTNLTNLIV
+798 GTNMVVNFLEDWVAKGNTLSDQKFQRNPVKVAPGAYKITANIRVYNESGADYMKGAYLFGNVSRNSLFANEDEAQTNAVEGAKYNTYNNMLNYWKDGFETYAIVPKDGTLTFGVMIENANYNWVAAKNFRVYYMGDSYESLDYVRKNSDMFAQPFPEETFAMQQLLDDYNNAIPNYGKAQNAEELLDAVQKLVSLSESVQNNANAYKAYKDRVDGLKAGIENGEIDLDGPDADILFDYLDDLGEELGPDSETSVEYGFKNGYSAYIIANRLLKTEEITEELEFLNKLYDAAVRTSLKDGTDLTNLIV

-813 ELVDGK
+813 DLVDGK

-837 WRGGDSKNYC
+837 WRGGDSDGKNYC

-855 DVYQEIEGLK
+855 DVYQEIEGVK

-912 PIRNEMEITFDTNL
+912 PIRNVMEITLDDVSQFTSKDNY
-926 ANNCSSFAEGE
+926 SSFAVTGE
-937 GDDVVNVFV
+937 GGKTTNVFV
-946 PNGMASASA
+946 PNGMASASTS
-955 AFSLP
+955 FSLEDP
-960 DNEKNYTMSAYGLVT
+960 EKNYTMSAYGLVT

-1006 RAKNPEIVEK
+1006 RAKNPELAAQ
-1016 VLVSKS
+1016 VLDAKAKEL
-1022 NELAELLETNE
+1022 NELLTTSE
-1033 ENLTDPVL
+1033 ENMTDPVI
-1041 QSTQEAYTESKKT
+1041 QNSVYAYTESQKT
-1054 DLNDA
+1054 DLSDA

-1070 AIMAAK
+1070 AIVAAK

-1114 DEMDNEL
+1114 DEMDNKL

-1178 IINPDMEDASQDSNA
+1178 IINPDMEDSSQDSNA

-1261 NGVVADETLWAD
+1261 NGVAADETLWAD

-1373 EAAPATKAI
+1373 ETAPATKAI

-1405 TDGSVKKIFVK
+1405 TDGSVKRIFVK

>member
-27 VTYSAWVEETDV
+27 VSYADWASVEEKTEI
-39 YLYNVEASM
+39 YFYNVEAGM
-48 FLVGSNNWGTRA
+48 FLTAGSSWGTRA
-60 AVVGGG
+60 TLIGIKDKNTYNDLLADASGFKGNKWLIAAAEESRGGKNCYMFENKSG
-66 SKSNIITYDKFL
+66 SNYLSAD
-78 TGNGTIKGTKWQII
+78 TKDGI
-92 QAEDKRG
+92 
-99 QNACFQIS
+99 
-107 NMEISGRGL
+107 
-116 IPSVANECWVD
+116 WVD
-127 GGPAHT
+127 GGT
-133 DATLRDIDGWY
+133 DRPVVGWY
-144 IVKDNGDKTFQLNFT
+144 IAKDNGDKTFQLGYML
-159 RKAAKTDE
+159 KTEKKDAE
-167 AGNEVKEGDEVVYE
+167 GNTVKDGDNIVYE
-181 YTPAPGVMSISKFAE
+181 YSSMGIFGVQKFEE
-196 GELNV
+196 GDLNTY
-201 NISETESY
+201 IDESEAYS
-209 CTWAVV
+209 TWAIVDG
-215 TVEEYERVVPL
+215 TEYERVQPL
-226 LNLYH
+226 FQAYY
-231 AGVGLQ
+231 AGISLQ
-237 KLIDDAKALG
+237 
-247 IEADLSSYE
+247 
-256 AVLTKEGVTL
+256 
-266 EEIQNA
+266 
-272 IKKLSPTVNF
+272 NF
-282 GKVIAEAKK
+282 INEAKK
-291 QDPERDWSKYE
+291 QGINADFSPYE
-302 GIYADPES
+302 ALLAKDGVTYKELQDAINKISPAVELGKAITKAKEFDGSRSWEKFEKIYANTES
-310 TDEIFTKNT
+310 TVTELNDATALVNSLVALKT
-319 NFINA
+319 AINA
-324 LLTLKKAIAA
+324 GIDLDQAHDYSASTAIYNSDDSKKA
-334 AQELDGTKTFLQAEA
+334 DVDT
-349 LYADD
+349 
-354 DAAQAEIEDETKRVN
+354 ETTRVN
-369 AYASLKK
+369 AFVSLKK
-376 VLDEAAQKN
+376 KLDEATAGYPAVDFSEAKTAYDNTQSDAKTL
-385 YNVAEYT
+385 AEAEAKIGELQDAYDIAHAT
-392 AVYNNVDAT
+392 VDKPGDITSQLTNVDGSSAT
-401 TEDLAKAEEGAK
+401 DW
-413 NAVTRGDIAGAAANA
+413 TRTWLGDGRAG
-428 TAKNPADFTNYIV
+428 
-441 NPSFDVQED
+441 D
-450 FHGWSTG
+450 FHLNTWS
-457 FGAGGT
+457 
-463 KSTNA
+463 
-468 EVFGK
+468 V
-473 SFDVYQD
+473 
-480 IKNMPAGVYMV
+480 
-491 AVNGYTRYKD
+491 
-501 AQSDYNAW
+501 
-509 KAGQVS
+509 
-515 ETKIYLQGETNGQY
+515 
-529 FTPIKHVSEGGS
+529 EG
-541 FTSVANEETTVKLDT
+541 N
-556 EWGTITAGGPV
+556 
-567 TLYCPN
+567 N
-573 TMAAADVYFHKS
+573 
-585 GENAGPSD
+585 N
-593 RYRNEAYGPLGEGDV
+593 
-608 LRIGVFNKKAT
+608 
-619 DTDWSIFDDFQL
+619 
-631 FYLGNGAD
+631 
-639 AYQKW
+639 
-644 AESVKGNYNVTFD
+644 
-657 GDVYYGAPEKKYY
+657 
-670 EEILEVLSSASD
+670 
-682 KDAISTAI
+682 
-690 LKVDQAVDSV
+690 
-700 AASKEAY
+700 
-707 ATYATTLA
+707 
-715 TVQKWLN
+715 
-722 ENVGDD
+722 
-728 DSYYKL
+728 
-734 SDYMEAENAEDV
+734 
-746 ATWEFPNGPAKVIIP
+746 
-761 DYQQGGFEGI
+761 
-771 LPVKDIIAETQY
+771 
-783 VKDMLTEATRNTLAD
+783 AD
-798 GTNLTNLIV
+798 GTNMVVNFLEDWVAKGNTLSDQKFQRNPVKVAPGAYKITANIRVYNESGADYMKGAYLFGNVSRNSLFANEDEAQTNAVEGAKYNTYNNMLNYWKDGFETYAIVPKDGTLTFGVMIENANYNWVAAKNFRVYYMGDSYESLDYVRKNSDMFAQPFPEETFAMQQLLDDYNNAIPNYGKAQNAEELLDAVQKLVSLSESVQNNANAYKAYKDRVDGLKAGIENGEIDLDGPDADILFDYLDDLGEELGPDSETSVEYGFKNGYSAYIIANRLLKTEEITEELEFLNKLYDAAVRTSLKDGTDLTNLIV

-813 ELVDGK
+813 DLVDGK

-837 WRGGDSKNYC
+837 WRGGDSDGKNYC

-855 DVYQEIEGLK
+855 DVYQEIEGVK

-912 PIRNEMEITFDTNL
+912 PIRNVMEITLDDVSQFTSKDNY
-926 ANNCSSFAEGE
+926 SSFAVTGE
-937 GDDVVNVFV
+937 GGETTNVFV
-946 PNGMASASA
+946 PNGMASASTS
-955 AFSLP
+955 FSLEDP
-960 DNEKNYTMSAYGLVT
+960 EKNYTMSAYGLVT

-1006 RAKNPEIVEK
+1006 RAKNPELAAQ
-1016 VLVSKS
+1016 VLDAKAKEL
-1022 NELAELLETNE
+1022 NELLTTSE
-1033 ENLTDPVL
+1033 ENMTDPVI
-1041 QSTQEAYTESKKT
+1041 QNSVYAYTESQKT
-1054 DLNDA
+1054 DLSDA

-1070 AIMAAK
+1070 AIVAAK

-1295 AVSTPVEPNVGSATA
+1295 AVSTPVEPNVGSATT

-1394 TLQQGINIVKY
+1394 TLQKGINIVKY

>member
-27 VTYSAWVEETDV
+27 VSYADWASVEEKTEI
-39 YLYNVEASM
+39 YFYNVEAGM
-48 FLVGSNNWGTRA
+48 FLTAGSSWGTRA
-60 AVVGGG
+60 TLIGIKDKNTYNDLLADASGFKGNKWLIAAAEESRGGKNCYMFENKSG
-66 SKSNIITYDKFL
+66 SNYLSAD
-78 TGNGTIKGTKWQII
+78 TKDGI
-92 QAEDKRG
+92 
-99 QNACFQIS
+99 
-107 NMEISGRGL
+107 
-116 IPSVANECWVD
+116 WVD
-127 GGPAHT
+127 GGT
-133 DATLRDIDGWY
+133 DRPVVGWY
-144 IVKDNGDKTFQLNFT
+144 IAKNNGDKTFQLGYML
-159 RKAAKTDE
+159 KTEKKDAE
-167 AGNEVKEGDEVVYE
+167 GNTVKDGDNIVYE
-181 YTPAPGVMSISKFAE
+181 YSSMGIFGVQKFEE
-196 GELNV
+196 GDLNTY
-201 NISETESY
+201 IDESEAYS
-209 CTWAVV
+209 TWAIVDG
-215 TVEEYERVVPL
+215 TEYERVQPL
-226 LNLYH
+226 FQAYY
-231 AGVGLQ
+231 AGISLQ
-237 KLIDDAKALG
+237 
-247 IEADLSSYE
+247 
-256 AVLTKEGVTL
+256 
-266 EEIQNA
+266 
-272 IKKLSPTVNF
+272 NF
-282 GKVIAEAKK
+282 INEAKK
-291 QDPERDWSKYE
+291 QGINADFSPYE
-302 GIYADPES
+302 ALLAKDGVTYKELQDAINKISPAVELGKAITKAKEFDGSRSWEKFEKIYANTES
-310 TDEIFTKNT
+310 TVTELNDATALVNSLVALKT
-319 NFINA
+319 AINA
-324 LLTLKKAIAA
+324 GIDLDQAHDYSASTAIYNSDDSKKA
-334 AQELDGTKTFLQAEA
+334 DVDT
-349 LYADD
+349 
-354 DAAQAEIEDETKRVN
+354 ETTRVN
-369 AYASLKK
+369 AFVSLKK
-376 VLDEAAQKN
+376 KLDEATAGYPAVDFSEAKTAYDNTQSDAKTL
-385 YNVAEYT
+385 AEAEAKIGELQDAYDIAHAT
-392 AVYNNVDAT
+392 VDKPGDITSQLTNVDGSSAT
-401 TEDLAKAEEGAK
+401 DW
-413 NAVTRGDIAGAAANA
+413 TRTWLGDGRAG
-428 TAKNPADFTNYIV
+428 
-441 NPSFDVQED
+441 D
-450 FHGWSTG
+450 FHLNTWS
-457 FGAGGT
+457 
-463 KSTNA
+463 
-468 EVFGK
+468 V
-473 SFDVYQD
+473 
-480 IKNMPAGVYMV
+480 
-491 AVNGYTRYKD
+491 
-501 AQSDYNAW
+501 
-509 KAGQVS
+509 
-515 ETKIYLQGETNGQY
+515 
-529 FTPIKHVSEGGS
+529 EG
-541 FTSVANEETTVKLDT
+541 N
-556 EWGTITAGGPV
+556 
-567 TLYCPN
+567 N
-573 TMAAADVYFHKS
+573 
-585 GENAGPSD
+585 N
-593 RYRNEAYGPLGEGDV
+593 
-608 LRIGVFNKKAT
+608 
-619 DTDWSIFDDFQL
+619 
-631 FYLGNGAD
+631 
-639 AYQKW
+639 
-644 AESVKGNYNVTFD
+644 
-657 GDVYYGAPEKKYY
+657 
-670 EEILEVLSSASD
+670 
-682 KDAISTAI
+682 
-690 LKVDQAVDSV
+690 
-700 AASKEAY
+700 
-707 ATYATTLA
+707 
-715 TVQKWLN
+715 
-722 ENVGDD
+722 
-728 DSYYKL
+728 
-734 SDYMEAENAEDV
+734 
-746 ATWEFPNGPAKVIIP
+746 
-761 DYQQGGFEGI
+761 
-771 LPVKDIIAETQY
+771 
-783 VKDMLTEATRNTLAD
+783 AD
-798 GTNLTNLIV
+798 GTNMVVNFLEDWVAKGNTLSDQKFQRNPVKVAPGAYKITANIRVYNESGADYMKGAYLFGNVSRNSLFANEDEAQTNAVEGAKYNTYNNMLNYWKDGFETYAIVPKDGTLTFGVMIENANYNWVAAKNFRVYYMGDSYESLDYVRKNSDMFAQPFPEETFAMQQLLDDYNNAIPNYGKAQNAEELLDAVQKLVSLSESVQNNANAYKAYKDRVDGLKAGIENGEIDLDGPDADILFDYLDDLGEELGPDSETAVEYGFKNGYSAYIIANRLLKTEEITEELEFLNKLYDAAVRTSLKDGTDLTNLIV

-813 ELVDGK
+813 DLVDGK

-837 WRGGDSKNYC
+837 WRGGDSDGKNFC

-855 DVYQEIEGLK
+855 DVYQEIEGVK

-912 PIRNEMEITFDTNL
+912 PIRNVMEITLDDVSQFTSKDNY
-926 ANNCSSFAEGE
+926 SSFAVTGE
-937 GDDVVNVFV
+937 GGETTNVFV
-946 PNGMASASA
+946 PNGMASASTS
-955 AFSLP
+955 FSLEDP
-960 DNEKNYTMSAYGLVT
+960 EKNYTMSAYGLVT

-1006 RAKNPEIVEK
+1006 RAKNPELAAQ
-1016 VLVSKS
+1016 VLDAKAKEL
-1022 NELAELLETNE
+1022 NELLTTSE
-1033 ENLTDPVL
+1033 ENMTDPVI
-1041 QSTQEAYTESKKT
+1041 QNSVYAYTESQKT
-1054 DLNDA
+1054 DLSDA

-1070 AIMAAK
+1070 AIVAAK

-1261 NGVVADETLWAD
+1261 NGVTADETLWAD

-1295 AVSTPVEPNVGSATA
+1295 AVSTPVEPNVGSATT

-1373 EAAPATKAI
+1373 ETAPATKAI

>member
-16 VSAIAQPAKPE
+16 VSAIAQPAKPK
-27 VTYSAWVEETDV
+27 VSYADWASVEEKAEI
-39 YLYNVEASM
+39 YFYNVEAGM
-48 FLVGSNNWGTRA
+48 FLTAGSSWGTRA
-60 AVVGGG
+60 TLIGIKNKNTYNDLLADASGFKGNKWLIAAAEESRGGKNCYMFENKSG
-66 SKSNIITYDKFL
+66 SNYLSAD
-78 TGNGTIKGTKWQII
+78 TKDGI
-92 QAEDKRG
+92 
-99 QNACFQIS
+99 
-107 NMEISGRGL
+107 
-116 IPSVANECWVD
+116 WVD
-127 GGPAHT
+127 GGT
-133 DATLRDIDGWY
+133 DRPVVGWY
-144 IVKDNGDKTFQLNFT
+144 IAKNNGDKTFQLGYML
-159 RKAAKTDE
+159 KTEKKDAE
-167 AGNEVKEGDEVVYE
+167 GNTVKDGDNIVYE
-181 YTPAPGVMSISKFAE
+181 YSSMGIFGVQKFEE
-196 GELNV
+196 GDLNTY
-201 NISETESY
+201 IDESEAYS
-209 CTWAVV
+209 TWAIVDG
-215 TVEEYERVVPL
+215 TEYERVQPL
-226 LNLYH
+226 FQAYY
-231 AGVGLQ
+231 AGISLQ
-237 KLIDDAKALG
+237 
-247 IEADLSSYE
+247 
-256 AVLTKEGVTL
+256 
-266 EEIQNA
+266 
-272 IKKLSPTVNF
+272 NF
-282 GKVIAEAKK
+282 INEAKK
-291 QDPERDWSKYE
+291 QGINADFSPYE
-302 GIYADPES
+302 ALLAKDGVTYKELQDAINKISPAVELGKAITKAKEFDGSRSWEKFEKIYANTES
-310 TDEIFTKNT
+310 TVTELNDATALVNSLVALKT
-319 NFINA
+319 AINA
-324 LLTLKKAIAA
+324 GIDLDQAHDYSASTAIYNSDDSKKA
-334 AQELDGTKTFLQAEA
+334 DVDT
-349 LYADD
+349 
-354 DAAQAEIEDETKRVN
+354 ETTRVN
-369 AYASLKK
+369 AFVSLKK
-376 VLDEAAQKN
+376 KLDEATAGYPAVDFSEAKTVYDNTQSDAKTL
-385 YNVAEYT
+385 AEAEAKIGELQDAYDIAHAT
-392 AVYNNVDAT
+392 VDKPGDITSQLTNVDGSSAT
-401 TEDLAKAEEGAK
+401 DW
-413 NAVTRGDIAGAAANA
+413 TRTWLGDGRAG
-428 TAKNPADFTNYIV
+428 
-441 NPSFDVQED
+441 D
-450 FHGWSTG
+450 FHLNTWS
-457 FGAGGT
+457 
-463 KSTNA
+463 
-468 EVFGK
+468 V
-473 SFDVYQD
+473 
-480 IKNMPAGVYMV
+480 
-491 AVNGYTRYKD
+491 
-501 AQSDYNAW
+501 
-509 KAGQVS
+509 
-515 ETKIYLQGETNGQY
+515 
-529 FTPIKHVSEGGS
+529 EG
-541 FTSVANEETTVKLDT
+541 N
-556 EWGTITAGGPV
+556 
-567 TLYCPN
+567 N
-573 TMAAADVYFHKS
+573 
-585 GENAGPSD
+585 N
-593 RYRNEAYGPLGEGDV
+593 
-608 LRIGVFNKKAT
+608 
-619 DTDWSIFDDFQL
+619 
-631 FYLGNGAD
+631 
-639 AYQKW
+639 
-644 AESVKGNYNVTFD
+644 
-657 GDVYYGAPEKKYY
+657 
-670 EEILEVLSSASD
+670 
-682 KDAISTAI
+682 
-690 LKVDQAVDSV
+690 
-700 AASKEAY
+700 
-707 ATYATTLA
+707 
-715 TVQKWLN
+715 
-722 ENVGDD
+722 
-728 DSYYKL
+728 
-734 SDYMEAENAEDV
+734 
-746 ATWEFPNGPAKVIIP
+746 
-761 DYQQGGFEGI
+761 
-771 LPVKDIIAETQY
+771 
-783 VKDMLTEATRNTLAD
+783 AD
-798 GTNLTNLIV
+798 GTNMVVNFLEDWVAKGSTLSDQKFQRNPVKVAPGAYKITANIRVYNESGADYMKGAYLFGNVSRNSLFANEDEAQTNAVEGAKYNTYNNMLNYWKDGFETYAIVPKDGTLTFGVMIENANYNWVAAKNFRVYYMGDSYESLDYVRNNSDMFAQPFPEETFAMQQLLDDYNNAIPNYGKAQNAEELLDAVQKLVSLSESVQNNANAYKAYKDRVDGLKAGIENGEIDLDGPDADILFDYLDDLGEELGPDSETAVEYGFKNGYSAYIIANRLLKTEEITEELEFLNKLYDAAVRTSLKDGTDLTNLIV

-837 WRGGDSKNYC
+837 WRGGDSDGKNYC

-855 DVYQEIEGLK
+855 DVYQEIEGVK

-912 PIRNEMEITFDTNL
+912 PIRNVMEITLDDVSQFTSKDNY
-926 ANNCSSFAEGE
+926 SSFAVTGE
-937 GDDVVNVFV
+937 GGETTNVFV
-946 PNGMASASA
+946 PNGMASASTS
-955 AFSLP
+955 FSLEDP
-960 DNEKNYTMSAYGLVT
+960 EKNYTMSAYGLVT

-1006 RAKNPEIVEK
+1006 RAKNPELAAQ
-1016 VLVSKS
+1016 VLDAKAKEL
-1022 NELAELLETNE
+1022 NELLTTSE
-1033 ENLTDPVL
+1033 ENMTDPVI
-1041 QSTQEAYTESKKT
+1041 QNSVYAYTESQKT
-1054 DLNDA
+1054 DLSDA

-1070 AIMAAK
+1070 AIVAAK

-1261 NGVVADETLWAD
+1261 NGVAADETLWAD

-1295 AVSTPVEPNVGSATA
+1295 AVSTPVEPNVGSATT

-1394 TLQQGINIVKY
+1394 TLQKGINIVKY

>member
-27 VTYSAWVEETDV
+27 VSYADWASVEEKTEI
-39 YLYNVEASM
+39 YFYNVEAGM
-48 FLVGSNNWGTRA
+48 FLTAGSSWGTRA
-60 AVVGGG
+60 TLIGIKDKNTYNDLLADASGFKGNKWLIAAAEESRGGKNCYMFENKSG
-66 SKSNIITYDKFL
+66 SNYLSAD
-78 TGNGTIKGTKWQII
+78 TKDGI
-92 QAEDKRG
+92 
-99 QNACFQIS
+99 
-107 NMEISGRGL
+107 
-116 IPSVANECWVD
+116 WVD
-127 GGPAHT
+127 GGT
-133 DATLRDIDGWY
+133 DRPVVGWY
-144 IVKDNGDKTFQLNFT
+144 IAKDNGDKTFQLGYML
-159 RKAAKTDE
+159 KTEKKDAE
-167 AGNEVKEGDEVVYE
+167 GNTVKDGDNIVYE
-181 YTPAPGVMSISKFAE
+181 YSSMGIFGVQKFEE
-196 GELNV
+196 GDLNTY
-201 NISETESY
+201 IDESEAYS
-209 CTWAVV
+209 TWAIVDG
-215 TVEEYERVVPL
+215 TEYERVQPL
-226 LNLYH
+226 FQAYY
-231 AGVGLQ
+231 AGISLQ
-237 KLIDDAKALG
+237 
-247 IEADLSSYE
+247 
-256 AVLTKEGVTL
+256 
-266 EEIQNA
+266 
-272 IKKLSPTVNF
+272 NF
-282 GKVIAEAKK
+282 INEAKK
-291 QDPERDWSKYE
+291 QGINADFSPYE
-302 GIYADPES
+302 ALLAKDGVTYKELQDAINKISPAVELGKAITKAKEFDGSRSWEKFEKIYANTES
-310 TDEIFTKNT
+310 TVTELNDATALVNSLVALKT
-319 NFINA
+319 AINA
-324 LLTLKKAIAA
+324 GIDLDQAHDYSASTAIYNSDDSKKA
-334 AQELDGTKTFLQAEA
+334 DVDT
-349 LYADD
+349 
-354 DAAQAEIEDETKRVN
+354 ETTRVN
-369 AYASLKK
+369 AFVSLKK
-376 VLDEAAQKN
+376 KLDEATAGYPAVDFSEAKTAYDNTQSDAKTL
-385 YNVAEYT
+385 AEAEAKIGELQDAYDIAHAT
-392 AVYNNVDAT
+392 VDKPGDITSQLTNVDGSSAT
-401 TEDLAKAEEGAK
+401 DW
-413 NAVTRGDIAGAAANA
+413 TRTWLGDGRAG
-428 TAKNPADFTNYIV
+428 
-441 NPSFDVQED
+441 D
-450 FHGWSTG
+450 FHLNTWS
-457 FGAGGT
+457 
-463 KSTNA
+463 
-468 EVFGK
+468 V
-473 SFDVYQD
+473 
-480 IKNMPAGVYMV
+480 
-491 AVNGYTRYKD
+491 
-501 AQSDYNAW
+501 
-509 KAGQVS
+509 
-515 ETKIYLQGETNGQY
+515 
-529 FTPIKHVSEGGS
+529 EG
-541 FTSVANEETTVKLDT
+541 N
-556 EWGTITAGGPV
+556 
-567 TLYCPN
+567 N
-573 TMAAADVYFHKS
+573 
-585 GENAGPSD
+585 N
-593 RYRNEAYGPLGEGDV
+593 
-608 LRIGVFNKKAT
+608 
-619 DTDWSIFDDFQL
+619 
-631 FYLGNGAD
+631 
-639 AYQKW
+639 
-644 AESVKGNYNVTFD
+644 
-657 GDVYYGAPEKKYY
+657 
-670 EEILEVLSSASD
+670 
-682 KDAISTAI
+682 
-690 LKVDQAVDSV
+690 
-700 AASKEAY
+700 
-707 ATYATTLA
+707 
-715 TVQKWLN
+715 
-722 ENVGDD
+722 
-728 DSYYKL
+728 
-734 SDYMEAENAEDV
+734 
-746 ATWEFPNGPAKVIIP
+746 
-761 DYQQGGFEGI
+761 
-771 LPVKDIIAETQY
+771 
-783 VKDMLTEATRNTLAD
+783 AD
-798 GTNLTNLIV
+798 GTNMVVNFLEDWVAKGNTLSDQKFQRNPVKVAPGAYKITANIRVYNESGADYMKGAYLFGNVSRNSLFANEDEAQTNAVEGAKYNTYNNMLNYWKDGFETYAIVPKDGTLTFGVMIENANYNWVAAKNFRVYYMGDSYESLDYVRKNSDMFAQPFPEETFAMQQLLDDYNNAIPNYGKAQNAEELLDAVQKLVSLSESVQNNANAYKAYKDRVDGLKAGIENGEIDLDGPDADILFDYLDDLGEELGPDSETAVEYGFKNGYSAYIIANRLLKTEEITEELEFLNKLYDAAVRTSLKDGTDLTNLIV

-837 WRGGDSKNYC
+837 WRGGDSDGKNYC

-855 DVYQEIEGLK
+855 DVYQEIEGVK

-912 PIRNEMEITFDTNL
+912 PIRNVMEITLDDVSQFTSKDNY
-926 ANNCSSFAEGE
+926 SSFAVTGE
-937 GDDVVNVFV
+937 GGETTNVFV
-946 PNGMASASA
+946 PNGMASASTS
-955 AFSLP
+955 FSLEDP
-960 DNEKNYTMSAYGLVT
+960 EKNYTMSAYGLVT

-1006 RAKNPEIVEK
+1006 RAKNPELAAQ
-1016 VLVSKS
+1016 VLDAKAKEL
-1022 NELAELLETNE
+1022 NELLTTSE
-1033 ENLTDPVL
+1033 ENMTDPVI
-1041 QSTQEAYTESKKT
+1041 QNSVYAYTESQKS
-1054 DLNDA
+1054 DLSDA

-1070 AIMAAK
+1070 AIVAAK
-1076 ENIQQVGA
+1076 ENILQVGA

-1178 IINPDMEDASQDSNA
+1178 IINPDMEDSSQDSNA

-1261 NGVVADETLWAD
+1261 NGVTADETLWAD

-1295 AVSTPVEPNVGSATA
+1295 AVSTPVEPNVGSATT

>member
-27 VTYSAWVEETDV
+27 VSYADWASVEEKAEI
-39 YLYNVEASM
+39 YFYNVEAGM
-48 FLVGSNNWGTRA
+48 FLTAGSSWGTRA
-60 AVVGGG
+60 TLIGIKNKNTYNDLLADASGFKGNKWLIAAAEESRGGKNCYMFENKSG
-66 SKSNIITYDKFL
+66 SNYLSAD
-78 TGNGTIKGTKWQII
+78 TKDGI
-92 QAEDKRG
+92 
-99 QNACFQIS
+99 
-107 NMEISGRGL
+107 
-116 IPSVANECWVD
+116 WVD
-127 GGPAHT
+127 GGT
-133 DATLRDIDGWY
+133 DRPVVGWY
-144 IVKDNGDKTFQLNFT
+144 IAKDNGDKTFQLGYML
-159 RKAAKTDE
+159 KTEKKDAE
-167 AGNEVKEGDEVVYE
+167 GNTVKDGDNIVYE
-181 YTPAPGVMSISKFAE
+181 YSSMGIFGVQKFEE
-196 GELNV
+196 GDLNTY
-201 NISETESY
+201 IDESEAYS
-209 CTWAVV
+209 TWAIVDG
-215 TVEEYERVVPL
+215 TEYERVQPL
-226 LNLYH
+226 FQAYY
-231 AGVGLQ
+231 AGISLQ
-237 KLIDDAKALG
+237 
-247 IEADLSSYE
+247 
-256 AVLTKEGVTL
+256 
-266 EEIQNA
+266 
-272 IKKLSPTVNF
+272 NF
-282 GKVIAEAKK
+282 INEAKK
-291 QDPERDWSKYE
+291 QGINADFSPYE
-302 GIYADPES
+302 ALLAKDGVTYKELQDAINKISPAVELGKAITKAKEFDGSRSWEKFEKIYANTES
-310 TDEIFTKNT
+310 TVTELNDATALVNSLVALKT
-319 NFINA
+319 AINA
-324 LLTLKKAIAA
+324 GIDLDQAHDYSASTAIYNSDDSKKA
-334 AQELDGTKTFLQAEA
+334 DVDT
-349 LYADD
+349 
-354 DAAQAEIEDETKRVN
+354 ETTRVN
-369 AYASLKK
+369 AFVSLKK
-376 VLDEAAQKN
+376 KLDEATAGYPAVDFSEAKTAYDNTQSDAKTL
-385 YNVAEYT
+385 AEAEAKIGELQDAYDIAHAT
-392 AVYNNVDAT
+392 VDKPGDITSQLTNVDGSSAT
-401 TEDLAKAEEGAK
+401 DW
-413 NAVTRGDIAGAAANA
+413 TRTWLGDGRAG
-428 TAKNPADFTNYIV
+428 
-441 NPSFDVQED
+441 D
-450 FHGWSTG
+450 FHLNTWS
-457 FGAGGT
+457 
-463 KSTNA
+463 
-468 EVFGK
+468 V
-473 SFDVYQD
+473 
-480 IKNMPAGVYMV
+480 
-491 AVNGYTRYKD
+491 
-501 AQSDYNAW
+501 
-509 KAGQVS
+509 
-515 ETKIYLQGETNGQY
+515 
-529 FTPIKHVSEGGS
+529 EG
-541 FTSVANEETTVKLDT
+541 N
-556 EWGTITAGGPV
+556 
-567 TLYCPN
+567 N
-573 TMAAADVYFHKS
+573 
-585 GENAGPSD
+585 N
-593 RYRNEAYGPLGEGDV
+593 
-608 LRIGVFNKKAT
+608 
-619 DTDWSIFDDFQL
+619 
-631 FYLGNGAD
+631 
-639 AYQKW
+639 
-644 AESVKGNYNVTFD
+644 
-657 GDVYYGAPEKKYY
+657 
-670 EEILEVLSSASD
+670 
-682 KDAISTAI
+682 
-690 LKVDQAVDSV
+690 
-700 AASKEAY
+700 
-707 ATYATTLA
+707 
-715 TVQKWLN
+715 
-722 ENVGDD
+722 
-728 DSYYKL
+728 
-734 SDYMEAENAEDV
+734 
-746 ATWEFPNGPAKVIIP
+746 
-761 DYQQGGFEGI
+761 
-771 LPVKDIIAETQY
+771 
-783 VKDMLTEATRNTLAD
+783 AD
-798 GTNLTNLIV
+798 GTNMVVNFLEDWVAKGNTLSDQKFQRNPVKVAPGAYKITANIRVYNESGADDYMKGAYLFGNVSRNSLFANEDEAQTNAVEGAKYNTYNNMLNYWKDGFETYAIVPKDGTLTFGVMIENANYNWVAAKNFRVYYMGDSYESLDYVRKNSDMFAQPFPEETFAMQQLLDDYNNAIPNYGKAQNAEELLDAVQKLVSLSESVQNNANAYKAYKDRVDGLKAGIENGEIDLDGPDADILFDYLDDLGEELGPDSETSVEYGFKNGYSAYIIANRLLKTEEITEELEFLNKLYDAAVRTSLKDGTDLTNLIV

-813 ELVDGK
+813 DLVDGK

-855 DVYQEIEGLK
+855 DVYQEIEGVK

-912 PIRNEMEITFDTNL
+912 PIRNVMEITLDDVSQFTSKDNY
-926 ANNCSSFAEGE
+926 SSFAVTGE
-937 GDDVVNVFV
+937 GGETTNVFV
-946 PNGMASASA
+946 PNGMASASTS
-955 AFSLP
+955 FSLEDP
-960 DNEKNYTMSAYGLVT
+960 EKNYTMSAYGLVT

-1006 RAKNPEIVEK
+1006 RAKNPELAAQ
-1016 VLVSKS
+1016 VLDAKAKEL
-1022 NELAELLETNE
+1022 NELLTTSE
-1033 ENLTDPVL
+1033 ENMTDPVI
-1041 QSTQEAYTESKKT
+1041 QNSVYAYTESQKT
-1054 DLNDA
+1054 DLSDA

-1070 AIMAAK
+1070 AIVAAK
-1076 ENIQQVGA
+1076 ENILQVGA

>member
-27 VTYSAWVEETDV
+27 VSYADWASVEEKAEI
-39 YLYNVEASM
+39 YFYNVEAGM
-48 FLVGSNNWGTRA
+48 FLTAGSSWGTRA
-60 AVVGGG
+60 TLIGIKDKNTYNDLLADASGFKGNKWLIAAAEESRGGKNCYMFENKSG
-66 SKSNIITYDKFL
+66 SNYLSAD
-78 TGNGTIKGTKWQII
+78 TKDGI
-92 QAEDKRG
+92 
-99 QNACFQIS
+99 
-107 NMEISGRGL
+107 
-116 IPSVANECWVD
+116 WVD
-127 GGPAHT
+127 GGT
-133 DATLRDIDGWY
+133 DRPVVGWY
-144 IVKDNGDKTFQLNFT
+144 IAKNNGDKTFQLGYML
-159 RKAAKTDE
+159 KTEKKDAE
-167 AGNEVKEGDEVVYE
+167 GNTVKDGDNIVYE
-181 YTPAPGVMSISKFAE
+181 YSSMGIFGVQKFEE
-196 GELNV
+196 GDLNTY
-201 NISETESY
+201 IDESEAYS
-209 CTWAVV
+209 TWAIVDG
-215 TVEEYERVVPL
+215 TEYERVQPL
-226 LNLYH
+226 FQAYY
-231 AGVGLQ
+231 AGISLQ
-237 KLIDDAKALG
+237 
-247 IEADLSSYE
+247 
-256 AVLTKEGVTL
+256 
-266 EEIQNA
+266 
-272 IKKLSPTVNF
+272 NF
-282 GKVIAEAKK
+282 INEAKK
-291 QDPERDWSKYE
+291 QGINADFSPYE
-302 GIYADPES
+302 ALLAKDGVTYKELQDAINKISPAVELGKAITKAKEFDGSRSWEKFEKIYANTES
-310 TDEIFTKNT
+310 TVTELNDATALVNSLVALKT
-319 NFINA
+319 AINA
-324 LLTLKKAIAA
+324 GIDLDQAHDYSASTAIYNSDDSKKA
-334 AQELDGTKTFLQAEA
+334 DVDT
-349 LYADD
+349 
-354 DAAQAEIEDETKRVN
+354 ETTRVN
-369 AYASLKK
+369 AFVSLKK
-376 VLDEAAQKN
+376 KLDEATAGYPAVDFSEAKTAYDNTQSDAKTL
-385 YNVAEYT
+385 AEAEAKIGELQDAYDIAHAT
-392 AVYNNVDAT
+392 VDKPGDITSQLTNVDGSSAT
-401 TEDLAKAEEGAK
+401 DW
-413 NAVTRGDIAGAAANA
+413 TRTWLGDGRAG
-428 TAKNPADFTNYIV
+428 
-441 NPSFDVQED
+441 D
-450 FHGWSTG
+450 FHLNTWS
-457 FGAGGT
+457 
-463 KSTNA
+463 
-468 EVFGK
+468 V
-473 SFDVYQD
+473 
-480 IKNMPAGVYMV
+480 
-491 AVNGYTRYKD
+491 
-501 AQSDYNAW
+501 
-509 KAGQVS
+509 
-515 ETKIYLQGETNGQY
+515 
-529 FTPIKHVSEGGS
+529 EG
-541 FTSVANEETTVKLDT
+541 N
-556 EWGTITAGGPV
+556 
-567 TLYCPN
+567 N
-573 TMAAADVYFHKS
+573 
-585 GENAGPSD
+585 N
-593 RYRNEAYGPLGEGDV
+593 
-608 LRIGVFNKKAT
+608 
-619 DTDWSIFDDFQL
+619 
-631 FYLGNGAD
+631 
-639 AYQKW
+639 
-644 AESVKGNYNVTFD
+644 
-657 GDVYYGAPEKKYY
+657 
-670 EEILEVLSSASD
+670 
-682 KDAISTAI
+682 
-690 LKVDQAVDSV
+690 
-700 AASKEAY
+700 
-707 ATYATTLA
+707 
-715 TVQKWLN
+715 
-722 ENVGDD
+722 
-728 DSYYKL
+728 
-734 SDYMEAENAEDV
+734 
-746 ATWEFPNGPAKVIIP
+746 
-761 DYQQGGFEGI
+761 
-771 LPVKDIIAETQY
+771 
-783 VKDMLTEATRNTLAD
+783 AD
-798 GTNLTNLIV
+798 GTNMVVNFLEDWVAKGNTLSDQKFQRNPVKVAPGAYKITANIRVYNESGADYMKGAYLFGNVSRNSLFANEDEAQTNAVEGAKYNTYNNMLNYWKDGFETYAIVPKDGTLTFGVMIENANYNWVAAKNFRVYYMGDSYESLDYVRKNSDMFAQPFPEETFAMQQLLDDYNNAIPNYGKAQNAEELLDAVQKLVSLSESVQNNANAYKAYKDRVDGLKAGIENGEIDLDGPDADILFDYLDDLGEELGPDSETAVEYGFKNGYSAYIIANRLLKTEEITEELEFLNKLYDAAVRTSLKDGTDLTNLIV

-837 WRGGDSKNYC
+837 WRGGDSDGKNYC

-855 DVYQEIEGLK
+855 DVYQEIEGVK

-912 PIRNEMEITFDTNL
+912 PIRNVMEITLDDVSQFTSKDNY
-926 ANNCSSFAEGE
+926 SSFAVTGE
-937 GDDVVNVFV
+937 GGETTNVFV
-946 PNGMASASA
+946 PNGMASASTS
-955 AFSLP
+955 FSLEDP
-960 DNEKNYTMSAYGLVT
+960 EKNYTMSAYGLVT

-1006 RAKNPEIVEK
+1006 RAKNPELAAQ
-1016 VLVSKS
+1016 VLDAKAKEL
-1022 NELAELLETNE
+1022 NELLTTSE
-1033 ENLTDPVL
+1033 ENMTDPVI
-1041 QSTQEAYTESKKT
+1041 QNSVYAYTESQKS
-1054 DLNDA
+1054 DLSDA

-1070 AIMAAK
+1070 AIVAAK

-1261 NGVVADETLWAD
+1261 NGVAADETLWAD

-1373 EAAPATKAI
+1373 ETAPATKAI

>member
-27 VTYSAWVEETDV
+27 VSYADWASVEEKTEI
-39 YLYNVEASM
+39 YFYNVEAGM
-48 FLVGSNNWGTRA
+48 FLTAGSSWGTRA
-60 AVVGGG
+60 TLIGIKDKNTYNDLLADASGFKGNKWLIAAAEESRGGKNCYMFENKSG
-66 SKSNIITYDKFL
+66 SNYLSAD
-78 TGNGTIKGTKWQII
+78 TKDGI
-92 QAEDKRG
+92 
-99 QNACFQIS
+99 
-107 NMEISGRGL
+107 
-116 IPSVANECWVD
+116 WVD
-127 GGPAHT
+127 GGT
-133 DATLRDIDGWY
+133 DRPVVGWY
-144 IVKDNGDKTFQLNFT
+144 IAKNNGDKTFQLGYML
-159 RKAAKTDE
+159 KTEKKDAE
-167 AGNEVKEGDEVVYE
+167 GNTVKDGDNIVYE
-181 YTPAPGVMSISKFAE
+181 YSSMGIFGVQKFEE
-196 GELNV
+196 GDLNTY
-201 NISETESY
+201 IDESEAYS
-209 CTWAVV
+209 TWAIVDG
-215 TVEEYERVVPL
+215 TEYERVQPL
-226 LNLYH
+226 FQAYY
-231 AGVGLQ
+231 AGISLQ
-237 KLIDDAKALG
+237 
-247 IEADLSSYE
+247 
-256 AVLTKEGVTL
+256 
-266 EEIQNA
+266 
-272 IKKLSPTVNF
+272 NF
-282 GKVIAEAKK
+282 INEAKK
-291 QDPERDWSKYE
+291 QGINADFSPYE
-302 GIYADPES
+302 ALLAKDGVTYKELQDAINKISPAVELGKAITKAKEFDGSRSWEKFEKIYANTES
-310 TDEIFTKNT
+310 TVTELNDATALVNSLVALKT
-319 NFINA
+319 AINA
-324 LLTLKKAIAA
+324 GIDLDQAHDYSASTAIYNSDDSKKA
-334 AQELDGTKTFLQAEA
+334 DVDT
-349 LYADD
+349 
-354 DAAQAEIEDETKRVN
+354 ETTRVN
-369 AYASLKK
+369 AFVSLKK
-376 VLDEAAQKN
+376 KLDEATAGYPAVDFSEAKTAYDNTQSDAKTL
-385 YNVAEYT
+385 AEAEAKIGELQDAYDIAHAT
-392 AVYNNVDAT
+392 VDKPGDITSQLTNVDGSSAT
-401 TEDLAKAEEGAK
+401 DW
-413 NAVTRGDIAGAAANA
+413 TRTWLGDGRAG
-428 TAKNPADFTNYIV
+428 
-441 NPSFDVQED
+441 D
-450 FHGWSTG
+450 FHLNTWS
-457 FGAGGT
+457 
-463 KSTNA
+463 
-468 EVFGK
+468 V
-473 SFDVYQD
+473 
-480 IKNMPAGVYMV
+480 
-491 AVNGYTRYKD
+491 
-501 AQSDYNAW
+501 
-509 KAGQVS
+509 
-515 ETKIYLQGETNGQY
+515 
-529 FTPIKHVSEGGS
+529 EG
-541 FTSVANEETTVKLDT
+541 N
-556 EWGTITAGGPV
+556 
-567 TLYCPN
+567 N
-573 TMAAADVYFHKS
+573 
-585 GENAGPSD
+585 N
-593 RYRNEAYGPLGEGDV
+593 
-608 LRIGVFNKKAT
+608 
-619 DTDWSIFDDFQL
+619 
-631 FYLGNGAD
+631 
-639 AYQKW
+639 
-644 AESVKGNYNVTFD
+644 
-657 GDVYYGAPEKKYY
+657 
-670 EEILEVLSSASD
+670 
-682 KDAISTAI
+682 
-690 LKVDQAVDSV
+690 
-700 AASKEAY
+700 
-707 ATYATTLA
+707 
-715 TVQKWLN
+715 
-722 ENVGDD
+722 
-728 DSYYKL
+728 
-734 SDYMEAENAEDV
+734 
-746 ATWEFPNGPAKVIIP
+746 
-761 DYQQGGFEGI
+761 
-771 LPVKDIIAETQY
+771 
-783 VKDMLTEATRNTLAD
+783 AD
-798 GTNLTNLIV
+798 GTNMVVNFLEDWVAKGNTLSDQKFQRNPVKVAPGAYKITANIRVYNESGADYMKGAYLFGNVSRNSLFANEDEAQTNAVEGAKYNTYNNMLNYWKDGFETYAIVPKDGTLTFGVMIENANYNWVAAKNFRVYYMGDSYESLDYVRKNSDMFAQPFPEETFAMQQLLDDYNNAIPNYGKAQNAEELLDAVQKLVSLSESVQNNANAYKAYKDRVDGLKAGIENGEIDLDGPDADILFDYLDDLGEELGPDSETAVEYGFKNGYSAYIIANRLLKTEEITEELEFLNKLYDAAVRTSLKDGTDLTNLIV

-837 WRGGDSKNYC
+837 WRGGDSDGKNYC

-855 DVYQEIEGLK
+855 DVYQEIEGVK

-912 PIRNEMEITFDTNL
+912 PIRNVMEITLDDVSQFTSKDNY
-926 ANNCSSFAEGE
+926 SSFAVTGE
-937 GDDVVNVFV
+937 GGETTNVFV
-946 PNGMASASA
+946 PNGMASASTS
-955 AFSLP
+955 FSLEDP
-960 DNEKNYTMSAYGLVT
+960 EKNYTMSAYGLVT

-1006 RAKNPEIVEK
+1006 RAKNPELAAQ
-1016 VLVSKS
+1016 VLDAKAKEL
-1022 NELAELLETNE
+1022 NELLTTSE
-1033 ENLTDPVL
+1033 ENMTDPVI
-1041 QSTQEAYTESKKT
+1041 QNSVYAYTESQKT
-1054 DLNDA
+1054 DLSDA

-1070 AIMAAK
+1070 AIVAAK
-1076 ENIQQVGA
+1076 ENILQVGA

-1261 NGVVADETLWAD
+1261 NGVAADETLWAD

-1373 EAAPATKAI
+1373 ETAPATKAI

-1394 TLQQGINIVKY
+1394 TLQKGINIVKY

>member
-27 VTYSAWVEETDV
+27 VSYADWASVEEKTEI
-39 YLYNVEASM
+39 YFYNVEAGM
-48 FLVGSNNWGTRA
+48 FLTAGSSWGTRA
-60 AVVGGG
+60 TLIGIKDKNTYNDLLADASGFKGNKWLIAAAEESRGGKNCYMFENKSG
-66 SKSNIITYDKFL
+66 SNYLSAD
-78 TGNGTIKGTKWQII
+78 TKDGI
-92 QAEDKRG
+92 
-99 QNACFQIS
+99 
-107 NMEISGRGL
+107 
-116 IPSVANECWVD
+116 WVD
-127 GGPAHT
+127 GGT
-133 DATLRDIDGWY
+133 DRPVVGWY
-144 IVKDNGDKTFQLNFT
+144 IAKDNGDKTFQLGYML
-159 RKAAKTDE
+159 KTEKKDAE
-167 AGNEVKEGDEVVYE
+167 GNTVKDGDNIVYE
-181 YTPAPGVMSISKFAE
+181 YSSMGIFGVQKFEE
-196 GELNV
+196 GDLNTY
-201 NISETESY
+201 IDESEAYS
-209 CTWAVV
+209 TWAIVDG
-215 TVEEYERVVPL
+215 TEYERVQPL
-226 LNLYH
+226 FQAYY
-231 AGVGLQ
+231 AGISLQ
-237 KLIDDAKALG
+237 
-247 IEADLSSYE
+247 
-256 AVLTKEGVTL
+256 
-266 EEIQNA
+266 
-272 IKKLSPTVNF
+272 NF
-282 GKVIAEAKK
+282 INEAKK
-291 QDPERDWSKYE
+291 QGINADFSPYE
-302 GIYADPES
+302 ALLAKDGVTYKELQDAINKISPAVELGKAITKAKEFDGSRSWEKFEKIYANTES
-310 TDEIFTKNT
+310 TVTELNDATALVNSLVALKT
-319 NFINA
+319 AINA
-324 LLTLKKAIAA
+324 GIDLDQAHDYSASTAIYNSDDSKKA
-334 AQELDGTKTFLQAEA
+334 DVDT
-349 LYADD
+349 
-354 DAAQAEIEDETKRVN
+354 ETTRVN
-369 AYASLKK
+369 AFVSLKK
-376 VLDEAAQKN
+376 KLDEATAGYPAVDFSEAKTAYDNTQSDAKTL
-385 YNVAEYT
+385 AEAEAKIGELQDAYDIAHAT
-392 AVYNNVDAT
+392 VDKPGDITSQLTNVDGSSAT
-401 TEDLAKAEEGAK
+401 DW
-413 NAVTRGDIAGAAANA
+413 TRTWLGDGRAG
-428 TAKNPADFTNYIV
+428 
-441 NPSFDVQED
+441 D
-450 FHGWSTG
+450 FHLNTWS
-457 FGAGGT
+457 
-463 KSTNA
+463 
-468 EVFGK
+468 V
-473 SFDVYQD
+473 
-480 IKNMPAGVYMV
+480 
-491 AVNGYTRYKD
+491 
-501 AQSDYNAW
+501 
-509 KAGQVS
+509 
-515 ETKIYLQGETNGQY
+515 
-529 FTPIKHVSEGGS
+529 EG
-541 FTSVANEETTVKLDT
+541 N
-556 EWGTITAGGPV
+556 
-567 TLYCPN
+567 N
-573 TMAAADVYFHKS
+573 
-585 GENAGPSD
+585 N
-593 RYRNEAYGPLGEGDV
+593 
-608 LRIGVFNKKAT
+608 
-619 DTDWSIFDDFQL
+619 
-631 FYLGNGAD
+631 
-639 AYQKW
+639 
-644 AESVKGNYNVTFD
+644 
-657 GDVYYGAPEKKYY
+657 
-670 EEILEVLSSASD
+670 
-682 KDAISTAI
+682 
-690 LKVDQAVDSV
+690 
-700 AASKEAY
+700 
-707 ATYATTLA
+707 
-715 TVQKWLN
+715 
-722 ENVGDD
+722 
-728 DSYYKL
+728 
-734 SDYMEAENAEDV
+734 
-746 ATWEFPNGPAKVIIP
+746 
-761 DYQQGGFEGI
+761 
-771 LPVKDIIAETQY
+771 
-783 VKDMLTEATRNTLAD
+783 AD
-798 GTNLTNLIV
+798 GTNMVVNFLEDWVAKGNTLSDQKFQRNPVKVAPGAYKITANIRVYNESGADYMKGAYLFGNVSRNSLFANEDEAQTNAVEGAKYNTYNNMLNYWKDGFETYAIVPKDGTLTFGVMIENANYNWVAAKNFRVYYMGDSYESLDYVRKNSDMFAQPFPEETFAMQQLLDDYNNAIPNYGKAQNAEELLDAVQKLVSLSESVQNNANAYKAYKDRVDGLKAGIENGEIDLDGPDADILFDYLDDLGEELGPDSETAVEYGFKNGYSAYIIANRLLKTEEITEELEFLNKLYDAAVRTSLKDGTDLTNLIV

-837 WRGGDSKNYC
+837 WRGGDSDGKNYC

-855 DVYQEIEGLK
+855 DVYQEIEGVK

-912 PIRNEMEITFDTNL
+912 PIRNVMEITLDDVSQFTSKDNY
-926 ANNCSSFAEGE
+926 SSFAVTGE
-937 GDDVVNVFV
+937 GGETTNVFV
-946 PNGMASASA
+946 PNGMASASTS
-955 AFSLP
+955 FSLEDP
-960 DNEKNYTMSAYGLVT
+960 EKNYTMSAYGLVT

-1006 RAKNPEIVEK
+1006 RAKNPELAAQ
-1016 VLVSKS
+1016 VLDAKAKEL
-1022 NELAELLETNE
+1022 NELLTTSE
-1033 ENLTDPVL
+1033 ENMTDPVI
-1041 QSTQEAYTESKKT
+1041 QNSVYAYTESQKT
-1054 DLNDA
+1054 DLSDA

-1070 AIMAAK
+1070 AIVAAK

-1261 NGVVADETLWAD
+1261 NGVTADETLWAD

-1295 AVSTPVEPNVGSATA
+1295 AVSTPVEPNVGSATT